1 MVKRK
6 SLDDTDPECGKGIP
20 FPIQTFLWRQTSAF
34 LRPKLGKQYEASCV
48 SFERVL
54 VENKLHGLSPALS
67 EAIQSISRWEL
78 VQAALPHVLHCTAIL
93 LSNRNKLG
101 HQDKLGVAE
110 TKLLHTLHWML
121 LEAAQECNHEPSLGH
136 GWSGGSSSSAF
147 LQPLGMGN
155 QGSPPG
161 RVGQSCP
168 GSGTGS
174 GSGVPR
180 RSGSLEEDEHARNK
194 LFHKSMATVEL
205 FVFLFAPLIHRI
217 KESDLTF
224 RLASGLVLWQPMW
237 EHRQP
242 DVPAFSALIKPVRNI
257 VTAKRNSPVNN
268 QCSPCGS
275 SNQGQMGFQVVCE
288 TAQSDSSSPGAGEQ
302 SCRRGNSVERGGPS
316 RPQAPPHDKGVSKK
330 KTSAPVGIPFS
341 LAQRARYATYFD
353 VAVLRCLLQP
363 HWTEEGVHWAL
374 MFYLQRLRQI
384 LEERPERPPEPLIP
398 PLPRPRSSSMVAA
411 TPSLVNTH
419 KTQDMSLKSNEE
431 AKSLSS
437 ETFSKVSMTNLRRP
451 AVPDLSSDLGMNL
464 FKKFK
469 NRREDRER
477 KGSIPFHH
485 TGKKRQRRMGVPFL
499 LHDDHLDVSP
509 TRSTF
514 SFGSFSGVGDD
525 RRALERG
532 GWQATIMGKFTR
544 RGSSDTAA
552 DADSLSVKHS
562 HSHHSLLRDLPDHSN
577 SHSDNTV
584 HAKGDVR
591 SQISTI
597 TMATFNTTVAS
608 FNVGYA
614 DFFTEHMKKLCNPV
628 SIPEIPTEPLACA
641 NLPRS
646 FTDSCINYS
655 CLEEGDSIEGTNNF
669 ILKNGMLDLTAILRA
684 LYAVLTHD
692 ISSRICDVSL
702 NIIDCLLQL
711 GVVPGMGKKLTK
723 PKDKENDEMRLPKE
737 GANQSLGGAQ
747 GGVSGG
753 CMGAAP
759 GGGGGDGGGGS
770 GGSGGGSGGSGGGS
784 RDDVTENKKKDGKDD
799 GSLLSTHRLALTMLI
814 KIVKSLGCA
823 YGCGEGHRGLSGDRL
838 RMQAQNCLTNLY
850 KLDKVQFRQTMRDY
864 VNKDSLNNIVDFLH
878 ALLGFC
884 MEPVTDKY
892 GSAGERSRREKKR
905 NLDKAGFGNN
915 FTTGDNKSLA
925 QNMEAVVVGCM
936 FKSLI
941 TRCASTTHEL
951 HSPENLGL
959 YCDIRQ
965 LVQFIKES
973 HGNVFRRV
981 ALSAL
986 LDSAEKLATAK
997 KPEEKEEIVIIKQ
1010 TMPRRSE
1017 VGVSG
1022 EKGAQPSTAA
1032 DECRSCISSRP
1043 PQTPEHDD
1051 QIPGAL
1057 LGRKDFWRKMF
1068 KSQSAASDTSSQS
1081 EQDTSECTTA
1091 HSGTTTDR
1099 RSRSRSRRISL
1110 RKKLKLPIGN
1120 WLKRSSLSGLTDGV
1134 EDLLDI
1140 SSVDRLSFIRQS
1152 SKVKF
1157 TSNVKLSEV
1166 GGVEYGRDEEENFFK
1181 RLGKWRSGR
1190 RNPSKLHHTEEKDGP
1205 QGFQERLAAS
1215 QEAMKNK
1222 NVVNLGAIRQGM
1234 KRFQFLLNCCEP
1246 GTIPDASILAAA
1258 LDLEA
1263 PVVARA
1269 SLFLECARFVHRCN
1283 RGNWPEWMKGHHVNI
1298 TKRGL
1303 SRGRSPIVGNKR
1315 NQKLQWNAAKHFC
1328 QWGDAI
1334 GTRLSELCHSDSES
1348 PANILGFIYDEETKR
1363 RMRKEDEEEDFLDDN
1378 TVNPTKC
1385 GCPFALKMAAC
1396 QLLLE
1401 ITTFLRETFPCLPRP
1416 RTEPQVDL
1424 DSGRLRLNPELGRH
1438 RYERKISFAG
1448 ILDDED
1454 GHDSLNS
1461 SSHTLKSDTP
1471 SDEKKVQEP
1480 LAPIRKIRIGGSRLL
1495 QIKGAR
1501 SFKVKKGG
1509 SLSSIRRA
1517 GSLKSTKMPRQDSES
1532 ENDEGL
1538 LSQSRDTVT
1547 DIGSPWSTSEPSIE
1561 PEGSGGT
1568 GGPEDNYHRNMS
1580 WLHIMILLCNQ
1591 QSFICTHVEFCH
1603 PRCYQHHS
1611 RSCARL
1617 VRAVKLLYGE
1627 TVDSLR
1633 EDRAGNVS
1641 GRAKRNKECSDKSS
1655 LRTPSM
1661 KRRPTD
1667 SNADGKKD
1675 TGMLKYIR
1683 NQVMSL
1689 APAPLSLLIKA
1700 APILTEDMYGDVQPA
1715 AWELLLSVD
1724 EHMAAAAAAM
1734 FLLCAVKVPDAVTEM
1749 MMAEFQHAE
1758 ASQRINSVFKF
1769 YTLWRFRYQ
1778 VWPRMEE
1785 GAQQIFKIP
1794 PPSINFTLPSPIL
1807 GMPCVP
1813 MFDPPW
1819 VPSNTGSV
1827 QDPINEDNSKSF
1839 SARAVSR
1846 SHQRAEHILKNL
1858 QQEEEKRRLGREA
1871 SIITAIP
1878 VAQEACYEPTCG
1890 PPPEQEEEEEA
1901 VNLASRRMSVT
1912 PSCASSNS
1920 HRNYSFRRGSV
1931 WSVRSVASAE
1941 DEENATEHTPTHHML
1956 QPPQAVFPACICAAV
1971 LPIVHLMEDGEV
1983 REDGVAV
1990 SAVAQQILWNCLIE
2004 DPALVLRH
2012 FLEKLTVSNRQDEL
2026 MYMLRKLLMNIGDL
2040 PAQTSHILF
2049 NYLVGLIMYFVRTP
2063 CEWGMDA
2070 ISATLTF
2077 LWEVVGYVEGLFFK
2091 DLKQTMKKEQCE
2103 VKLLVTASMPGTKTL
2118 VVHGQNE
2125 CDIPT
2130 QLPVHEDTQFEALLK
2145 ECLEFFNIPEARSA
2159 HYFLMDKRWNLI
2171 HYSKTFV
2178 RDIYP
2183 FRRSVSPQLNL
2194 VHMLPEK
2201 GQELIQKQVFSRKLE
2216 EVGRVLFLISL
2227 TQNMPAVHK
2236 QSHVSL
2242 LQEDLLRLPSFPR
2255 TAIDGEFSLFSEPQG
2270 KELFGLDT
2278 LHKVLW
2284 IKLLEEMFLGMP
2296 SEYPWGD
2303 EIMLFLNVFNGAL
2316 LLHPEDS
2323 SLLRQYTAT
2332 AINTAVH
2339 FNHLFSLSG
2348 YQWILPTMLQAYAD
2362 YESNPLL
2369 RQGIEFCCRQFYILH
2384 RKPFILQLF
2393 ASVAPL
2399 LEFTTSTS
2407 TGLSKGVSAQCL
2419 FDLLVSLEGETLDAL
2434 DALELVKAEK
2444 PLRSL
2449 DFCYGNEDLA
2459 FSITESIKLC
2469 VTVVAYAPES
2479 FRSLQMLMVLEAL
2492 VPCFLQKLKSNTM
2505 TMESASAARD
2515 EIAAIAAL
2523 ATSLQAL
2530 LYSSETLT
2538 RPMTAPQLSRCD
2550 QGHKGATTANHAMSG
2565 GPNTSRLVSNIRDN
2579 LHLLEEGQGMP
2590 REELDERIAREE
2602 FRRPRESLLNICTEF
2617 YKHCGPR
2624 LKILQNVAGEPR
2636 VTALE
2641 LLDIKSHM
2649 RLAEIAHA
2657 LLKLAPYDTLTME
2670 SRGLRRYITEML
2682 PITDWSAETVRPAL
2696 ILILKRLDRMF
2707 NKIHKMPTL
2716 RCARPQALCTRS
2728 VAALRALY
2736 SFTTVPLLWRNS
2748 GVKSSSCLPVSSL
2761 AGHATPWGVS
2771 LFLSPVSAAASL
2783 GMCAP
2788 ACVCPSDLDVVCLRR
2803 TAKVVRLL
2811 LLALLIDVFVSSSVS
2826 AFTRQPIISFLPHL
2840 RSLINV
2846 CVNLVMGVVGPS
2858 SVADGLPLLHLSPY
2872 LSPPLPFSTAV
2883 VRLVALQIQALKDD
2897 FPLSHVISPFTNQER
2912 REGMLLNLLIPF
2924 VLTVGSGSKGQ
2935 SPGTQDSP
2943 HLEQPEHVQDQEL
2956 HAGCLPAHCSTPG
2969 DQGKDLRREGLAE
2982 STSQAAYLA
2991 LKVVLVCFE
3000 RQLGNQ
3006 WYRLSLQVKEMA
3018 LRKVGGLAFWDFIDF
3033 IVRTRIPIFVLLR
3046 PYIQCKLLTQPADS
3060 QEEITARHHIADQ
3073 LERRFIPRPLCKS
3086 SLFAEFNNE
3095 LKILKEA
3102 VHSGSAYQGKTS
3114 ISTVGTSTSAYRLSL
3129 ATMSRSN
3136 TGTGT
3141 VWEQESQPSRQ
3152 PSQDTLSRTD
3162 EDEEPEQEENDSI
3175 SIPSVVSEHEAFLP
3189 RIISQRR
3196 FSSYAT
3202 GNASAQS
3209 EPGTRSTMLPSQS
3222 EPNVL
3227 DESQGLEEGNLSRVA
3242 SVQSEPGQQNLLL
3255 QPPLGRNRG
3264 LRQLRRPL
3272 LSIPKN
3278 EPRGAGRSGAR
3289 LSATRRSIQPKNKIL
3304 ATHGGDQK
3312 RVVTFT
3318 ETQQEAQ
3325 TKPPVPAGADAQPE
3339 VRKASPAPPS
3349 TPPASSGASF
3359 SATVKADLHSPSRKQ
3374 LSISTES
3381 KEKREQWSLRSSL
3394 SPRGSISRGSTPTPP
3409 SRSCSPVPPPHPI
3422 SRTCSPLPPPPL
3434 PILGIH
3440 PCANFPQ
3447 QGASSCSTPES
3458 PEDLD
3463 TTALLGRN
3471 TDTLLHISE
3480 DNGGTENPLLV
3491 PLLVPLLSPRHSPAL
3506 PSRRSPLPLSPVDLD
3521 LDESHV

>member
-6 SLDDTDPECGKGIP
+6 SLDENEPECGKGVP

-78 VQAALPHVLHCTAIL
+78 VQAALPHVLHCTSIL

-136 GWSGGSSSSAF
+136 GWSGGGSGSSSAF
-147 LQPLGMGN
+147 LQLN
-155 QGSPPG
+155 QSSSPG
-161 RVGQSCP
+161 AP
-168 GSGTGS
+168 GSGSALGGS
-174 GSGVPR
+174 GPQR
-180 RSGSLEEDEHARNK
+180 GSSLMEEDEHARTK
-194 LFHKSMATVEL
+194 LFHKSMVTVEL

-224 RLASGLVLWQPMW
+224 RLASGLVIWQPMW

-242 DVPAFSALIKPVRNI
+242 DIAAFTSLIKPVRNI

-275 SNQGQMGFQVVCE
+275 GNPGPTGFQVVCE
-288 TAQSDSSSPGAGEQ
+288 AAQSDSSSPAAGER
-302 SCRRGNSVERGGPS
+302 SCRRGNSVEKGGPS
-316 RPQAPPHDKGVSKK
+316 QQPPLVKGPSKK
-330 KTSAPVGIPFS
+330 KTSAPAGLPTS

-363 HWTEEGVHWAL
+363 HWLEEGVHWAL
-374 MFYLQRLRQI
+374 MYYLQRLRQI
-384 LEERPERPPEPLIP
+384 LEERPERTSEPLVA

-419 KTQDMSLKSNEE
+419 KTQDMSLKCNEE
-431 AKSLSS
+431 GKSLSS
-437 ETFSKVSMTNLRRP
+437 ETFARVSLTNLRRQ
-451 AVPDLSSDLGMNL
+451 AVPDLSSDLGMNI

-469 NRREDRER
+469 NRRDDRER
-477 KGSIPFHH
+477 KGSIPYHH
-485 TGKKRQRRMGVPFL
+485 AGKKRQRRMGVPFL
-499 LHDDHLDVSP
+499 LHEDHLDVSP

-514 SFGSFSGVGDD
+514 SFGSFSGLGDD
-525 RRALERG
+525 RRVVDRG

-544 RGSSDTAA
+544 RGSTDTAA
-552 DADSLSVKHS
+552 DADSLSAKHS
-562 HSHHSLLRDLPDHSN
+562 HSHHSLLRDMPDHSN

-584 HAKGDVR
+584 KEVR

-597 TMATFNTTVAS
+597 TMAAFNTTVAS

-628 SIPEIPTEPLACA
+628 AVPELPVEPLACA

-646 FTDSCINYS
+646 LTDSCINYS
-655 CLEEGDSIEGTNNF
+655 CLEEGENIEGTNNF
-669 ILKNGMLDLTAILRA
+669 VLKNGMLDLTAILRA
-684 LYAVLTHD
+684 LYAVLSHD
-692 ISSRICDVSL
+692 ISSRVCDVAL
-702 NIIDCLLQL
+702 NLIDCLLQL
-711 GVVPGMGKKLTK
+711 GVVPGMGKKLSK
-723 PKDKENDEMRLPKE
+723 PDNKENLEARSKDSASQGL
-737 GANQSLGGAQ
+737 GGGAQ
-747 GGVSGG
+747 GGGPIA
-753 CMGAAP
+753 GA
-759 GGGGGDGGGGS
+759 GGGGDGGGGGG
-770 GGSGGGSGGSGGGS
+770 GGSGGGSGQGSK
-784 RDDVTENKKKDGKDD
+784 DDVKNNKDNDKKEETSG
-799 GSLLSTHRLALTMLI
+799 LSTHRLALCMLI

-850 KLDKVQFRQTMRDY
+850 KLDKLQFRQTMRDH

-884 MEPVTDKY
+884 MEPITDKY
-892 GSAGERSRREKKR
+892 GSAGERSRRAKKR
-905 NLDKAGFGNN
+905 NIDKAGFGNN
-915 FTTGDNKSLA
+915 FTTGDNKSVA

-965 LVQFIKES
+965 LVQFIKEA

-986 LDSAEKLATAK
+986 LDSAEKVTAAK
-997 KPEEKEEIVIIKQ
+997 KPDDKEEGKQ
-1010 TMPRRSE
+1010 AGLRRSE
-1017 VGVSG
+1017 AGVSG
-1022 EKGAQPSTAA
+1022 EKGQVSSAA
-1032 DECRSCISSRP
+1032 DECRSYISSRP
-1043 PQTPEHDD
+1043 PQTPEHEE

-1120 WLKRSSLSGLTDGV
+1120 WLKRSSLSGLADGV

-1157 TSNVKLSEV
+1157 TSAVKLSE
-1166 GGVEYGRDEEENFFK
+1166 GGAAGPEYGRDEEENFFK

-1205 QGFQERLAAS
+1205 HSFQERLAAS
-1215 QEAMKNK
+1215 QEALKNK

-1298 TKRGL
+1298 TKKGL
-1303 SRGRSPIVGNKR
+1303 SRGRSPTVGNKR

-1348 PANILGFIYDEETKR
+1348 PANILGFIYDEESKR
-1363 RMRKEDEEEDFLDDN
+1363 RMRKEDEDEDYLDDN

-1416 RTEPQVDL
+1416 RAEPLVDL
-1424 DSGRLRLNPELGRH
+1424 DSCRLRLDPELGRH

-1461 SSHTLKSDTP
+1461 SSHTLKSDTTC
-1471 SDEKKVQEP
+1471 DDKKSQEAQ
-1480 LAPIRKIRIGGSRLL
+1480 APVRKIRIGGSRLL

-1501 SFKVKKGG
+1501 SFRVKKGG

-1517 GSLKSTKMPRQDSES
+1517 GSLKSTKLSRQDSES
-1532 ENDEGL
+1532 ENEEGL
-1538 LSQSRDTVT
+1538 LSQTQSRDTVT
-1547 DIGSPWSTSEPSIE
+1547 DIGSPFSTSEPSIE
-1561 PEGSGGT
+1561 PEGPSSGGA
-1568 GGPEDNYHRNMS
+1568 EDNYHRNMS

-1591 QSFICTHVEFCH
+1591 QSFICTHVDYCH

-1617 VRAVKLLYGE
+1617 VRAIKLVYGE

-1633 EDRAGNVS
+1633 EDSATSGNI
-1641 GRAKRNKECSDKSS
+1641 GARAKKTKECSDKSC

-1667 SNADGKKD
+1667 SNTEGKKD

-1689 APAPLSLLIKA
+1689 SPAPLSLLTKA
-1700 APILTEDMYGDVQPA
+1700 APILTDDMYGDIQPA

-1724 EHMAAAAAAM
+1724 EHMAAAAAAL
-1734 FLLCAVKVPDAVTEM
+1734 FLLCAVKVPDTVTEM
-1749 MMAEFQHAE
+1749 MMAEFQHQE
-1758 ASQRINSVFKF
+1758 ACQRINSILKF

-1813 MFDPPW
+1813 IFDPPW
-1819 VPSNTGSV
+1819 VPQNTGSV
-1827 QDPINEDNSKSF
+1827 QDPINEDQSKSF

-1878 VAQEACYEPTCG
+1878 VAQEACYEPTCS
-1890 PPPEQEEEEEA
+1890 PPPEQEEEAEEV
-1901 VNLASRRMSVT
+1901 VNLASRRLSVS

-1931 WSVRSVASAE
+1931 WSVRSLASVE
-1941 DEENATEHTPTHHML
+1941 DEENTTEHTPTHHML

-2026 MYMLRKLLMNIGDL
+2026 IYMLRKLLLNIGDL

-2171 HYSKTFV
+2171 HYSKTYV

-2194 VHMLPEK
+2194 VHMLPDK

-2227 TQNMPAVHK
+2227 TQHMPAVHK

-2255 TAIDGEFSLFSEPQG
+2255 TAIDAEFSLFNEPQG

-2303 EIMLFLNVFNGAL
+2303 EMMLFLNVFNGAL

-2323 SLLRQYTAT
+2323 ALLRQYTAT

-2348 YQWILPTMLQAYAD
+2348 YQWILPTMLQVYAD
-2362 YESNPLL
+2362 YESDPLL

-2384 RKPFILQLF
+2384 RKPFVLQLF

-2419 FDLLVSLEGETLDAL
+2419 FDLLVSLEGETQDAL

-2449 DFCYGNEDLA
+2449 DFCYGNEDLT
-2459 FSITESIKLC
+2459 FSITEAIKLC

-2492 VPCFLQKLKSNTM
+2492 VPCFLQKLKSNTT

-2530 LYSSETLT
+2530 LYSSEALT
-2538 RPMTAPQLSRCD
+2538 RPMTAPQMSRCD
-2550 QGHKGATTANHAMSG
+2550 QGHKGGTTANHAMAG
-2565 GPNTSRLVSNIRDN
+2565 GVNTRSEIISAPPVPVRNNPNNDCFSPHNRDN

-2636 VTALE
+2636 VIALE

-2670 SRGLRRYITEML
+2670 SRGLRRYIMEML
-2682 PITDWSAETVRPAL
+2682 PITDWSSEAVRPAL

-2716 RCARPQALCTRS
+2716 RRQ
-2728 VAALRALY
+2728 VE
-2736 SFTTVPLLWRNS
+2736 WE
-2748 GVKSSSCLPVSSL
+2748 
-2761 AGHATPWGVS
+2761 
-2771 LFLSPVSAAASL
+2771 AASNL
-2783 GMCAP
+2783 IEGI
-2788 ACVCPSDLDVVCLRR
+2788 CL
-2803 TAKVVRLL
+2803 TLQ
-2811 LLALLIDVFVSSSVS
+2811 
-2826 AFTRQPIISFLPHL
+2826 RQPIISFLPHL

-2924 VLTVGSGSKGQ
+2924 VLTVGSGSK
-2935 SPGTQDSP
+2935 DSP
-2943 HLEQPEHVQDQEL
+2943 HLEQPEIFLLLQTVINILLPPRIISTSRTKNFMLD
-2956 HAGCLPAHCSTPG
+2956 ASPAHCSTPG
-2969 DQGKDLRREGLAE
+2969 DPGKDLRREGLAE

-3000 RQLGNQ
+3000 RSLGNQ

-3046 PYIQCKLLTQPADS
+3046 PFIQCKLLTQPADS

-3162 EDEEPEQEENDSI
+3162 EDDEENDSI

-3189 RIISQRR
+3189 RVMSQRR
-3196 FSSYAT
+3196 FSSHAT
-3202 GNASAQS
+3202 GTAAAPP
-3209 EPGTRSTMLPSQS
+3209 EGPRTTMLPSQS

-3227 DESQGLEEGNLSRVA
+3227 DESQGLLQEGNLSRVA
-3242 SVQSEPGQQNLLL
+3242 SVQSEPGQQNLLI
-3255 QPPLGRNRG
+3255 QPPLGRKRG

-3278 EPRGAGRSGAR
+3278 EPRGRSGAR
-3289 LSATRRSIQPKNKIL
+3289 LSTTRRSIQPKNKPL
-3304 ATHGGDQK
+3304 AQGDQK
-3312 RVVTFT
+3312 RSVTFT
-3318 ETQQEAQ
+3318 ENQGAAG
-3325 TKPPVPAGADAQPE
+3325 KPPTPGTAEPPADG
-3339 VRKASPAPPS
+3339 RRASPAPSKSP
-3349 TPPASSGASF
+3349 TLEVPPAF
-3359 SATVKADLHSPSRKQ
+3359 SAMVTADLHGPASTQVAPA
-3374 LSISTES
+3374 ISS
-3381 KEKREQWSLRSSL
+3381 KERREQWGLRSSL
-3394 SPRGSISRGSTPTPP
+3394 SPPPVRLPPLHPDAPVPDLLPAAPLPHLLPSAPVPHLLPPP
-3409 SRSCSPVPPPHPI
+3409 SPSGSVPHLLPPPSPSGSVPYLLPPPSPAARAERGPGSGPAPTGAAPAPAVCPGAPPDPREPRGRGHGGPIAARRRPPAAERGRRHREPAAHPPYCP
-3422 SRTCSPLPPPPL
+3422 RRPPRRSPRRPPPPPL
-3434 PILGIH
+3434 P
-3440 PCANFPQ
+3440 PCPCPPWTWTWTSPTFEGGGGPSGYL
-3447 QGASSCSTPES
+3447 QGAT
-3458 PEDLD
+3458 
-3463 TTALLGRN
+3463 G
-3471 TDTLLHISE
+3471 
-3480 DNGGTENPLLV
+3480 
-3491 PLLVPLLSPRHSPAL
+3491 
-3506 PSRRSPLPLSPVDLD
+3506 
-3521 LDESHV
+3521 

>member
-6 SLDDTDPECGKGIP
+6 SLDDSDQENCRGVP

-54 VENKLHGLSPALS
+54 VENKLHGLSPSLT

-121 LEAAQECNHEPSLGH
+121 LEAAQECHQEPGLGH
-136 GWSGGSSSSAF
+136 VWSGGSSAY
-147 LQPLGMGN
+147 LQSIGN
-155 QGSPPG
+155 QGLTDHNDS
-161 RVGQSCP
+161 
-168 GSGTGS
+168 TT
-174 GSGVPR
+174 
-180 RSGSLEEDEHARNK
+180 EENEYARAK
-194 LFHKSMATVEL
+194 LYHKNMATVEL
-205 FVFLFAPLIHRI
+205 FVFLFAPLINRI

-224 RLASGLVLWQPMW
+224 RLAGGLVIWQPMW
-237 EHRQP
+237 EHCQP
-242 DVPAFSALIKPVRNI
+242 DVPAFTALIKPMRNI
-257 VTAKRNSPVNN
+257 VTAKRNSPMNN
-268 QCSPCGS
+268 QCSPRDTGNLCPA
-275 SNQGQMGFQVVCE
+275 VVCE
-288 TAQSDSSSPGAGEQ
+288 SAQPDSSSPSVTEQ
-302 SCRRGNSVERGGPS
+302 SCRRGNSV
-316 RPQAPPHDKGVSKK
+316 DKGGSSQQAFEKGFSKQRNFSVPSGISVS
-330 KTSAPVGIPFS
+330 
-341 LAQRARYATYFD
+341 QRARYATYFD
-353 VAVLRCLLQP
+353 VAVLRCLMQP

-374 MFYLQRLRQI
+374 IFYLQRLRQI
-384 LEERPERPPEPLIP
+384 LQEKPERPPEPLIP

-419 KTQDMSLKSNEE
+419 KTQDMTAKCNEE
-431 AKSLSS
+431 GRSLSS
-437 ETFSKVSMTNLRRP
+437 ETFSKISVSNLRRQ
-451 AVPDLSSDLGMNL
+451 AVPDLSTEMGMNI

-469 NRREDRER
+469 NRKEDRER
-477 KGSIPFHH
+477 KGSIPFQY

-499 LHDDHLDVSP
+499 MHEDHLDVSP

-514 SFGSFSGVGDD
+514 SFGSFSGLGDD
-525 RRALERG
+525 RRTLDRG
-532 GWQATIMGKFTR
+532 GWPSTIMGKLTR
-544 RGSSDTAA
+544 RGSTDTAG
-552 DADSLSVKHS
+552 DGESLGAKHF
-562 HSHHSLLRDLPDHSN
+562 HSHHNLPEHSN
-577 SHSDNTV
+577 SHSENTI
-584 HAKGDVR
+584 KEGVR

-608 FNVGYA
+608 FNVGYT
-614 DFFTEHMKKLCNPV
+614 DFFTEHIKKLCNPIP
-628 SIPEIPTEPLACA
+628 IPEMPCEPLACS

-646 FTDSCINYS
+646 LTDSCINYS
-655 CLEEGDSIEGTNNF
+655 SLEERDTIEGTNNF
-669 ILKNGMLDLTAILRA
+669 ILKNGMLDLTAVLRA
-684 LYAVLTHD
+684 LYSVLTHE
-692 ISSRICDVSL
+692 ISSRICDVAL
-702 NIIDCLLQL
+702 NIIECLLQL
-711 GVVPGMGKKLTK
+711 GVVPSVVKKTSK
-723 PKDKENDEMRLPKE
+723 PEDKEPEHPKE
-737 GANQSLGGAQ
+737 GASQSGAQ
-747 GGVSGG
+747 GEATGISVAASSGG
-753 CMGAAP
+753 
-759 GGGGGDGGGGS
+759 GGGGGDGGGG
-770 GGSGGGSGGSGGGS
+770 GGGESRGGS
-784 RDDVTENKKKDGKDD
+784 RDDIKKDNKDGD
-799 GSLLSTHRLALTMLI
+799 TSLSSHRLALTMLI

-838 RMQAQNCLTNLY
+838 RMQAQNCLTALY
-850 KLDKVQFRQTMRDY
+850 KLDKVQFRQTMKEY

-884 MEPVTDKY
+884 MEPITDKY
-892 GSAGERSRREKKR
+892 GSAGERSRRANKR
-905 NLDKAGFGNN
+905 NIDKAGFGNN
-915 FTTGDNKSLA
+915 FTTGGDKSLA
-925 QNMEAVVVGCM
+925 QNMETVVVGCM

-951 HSPENLGL
+951 HSSENLGL

-986 LDSAEKLATAK
+986 LDSAEKLNTTK
-997 KPEEKEEIVIIKQ
+997 KPEDKDEAKASGKNEE
-1010 TMPRRSE
+1010 
-1017 VGVSG
+1017 
-1022 EKGAQPSTAA
+1022 
-1032 DECRSCISSRP
+1032 
-1043 PQTPEHDD
+1043 

-1091 HSGTTTDR
+1091 HSGTTTER

-1120 WLKRSSLSGLTDGV
+1120 WLKRSSLSGLADGV

-1157 TSNVKLSEV
+1157 TSAVKLSE
-1166 GGVEYGRDEEENFFK
+1166 GSAIEYGREEEENFFK

-1190 RNPSKLHHTEEKDGP
+1190 RNPSKLHHTEEKDGCH
-1205 QGFQERLAAS
+1205 GFQERLAAS

-1222 NVVNLGAIRQGM
+1222 NIVNLGAIRQGM

-1303 SRGRSPIVGNKR
+1303 SRGRSPVAGNKR
-1315 NQKLQWNAAKHFC
+1315 NTKLQWNAAKHFY

-1334 GTRLSELCHSDSES
+1334 GTRLSEICHSDSES
-1348 PANILGFIYDEETKR
+1348 PANIMGFIYDEETKR
-1363 RMRKEDEEEDFLDDN
+1363 RARKEDEEEDYLDDN

-1416 RTEPQVDL
+1416 RTEPLVDL
-1424 DSGRLRLNPELGRH
+1424 ESCRLRLDPELGRH

-1461 SSHTLKSDTP
+1461 SSHTLKSDTGCE
-1471 SDEKKVQEP
+1471 EKKSSQEP

-1501 SFKVKKGG
+1501 SFRVKKGG

-1517 GSLKSTKMPRQDSES
+1517 GSLKSTKMSRQDSES
-1532 ENDEGL
+1532 ENDVESERL

-1547 DIGSPWSTSEPSIE
+1547 DIGSPWSASEPSIE
-1561 PEGSGGT
+1561 PEGTGST
-1568 GGPEDNYHRNMS
+1568 GGVEDNYHRNMS

-1591 QSFICTHVEFCH
+1591 QSFICTHVDYCH
-1603 PRCYQHHS
+1603 PRCYQRHS

-1617 VRAVKLLYGE
+1617 VRAIKLLYGE
-1627 TVDSLR
+1627 TVDSLK
-1633 EDRAGNVS
+1633 ESGATSGIS
-1641 GRAKRNKECSDKSS
+1641 GRAKKSKECSDKSC

-1661 KRRPTD
+1661 KRRPTT
-1667 SNADGKKD
+1667 SNAEGKKD

-1689 APAPLSLLIKA
+1689 SPAPLSLLIKA
-1700 APILTEDMYGDVQPA
+1700 APILTEDMYGDILPA

-1724 EHMAAAAAAM
+1724 EHMAAAAGAM
-1734 FLLCAVKVPDAVTEM
+1734 FLLCAVKVPDGVTEM
-1749 MMAEFQHAE
+1749 MMAEFQHQE
-1758 ASQRINSVFKF
+1758 AGQRINSILKF
-1769 YTLWRFRYQ
+1769 YTVWRFRYQ

-1813 MFDPPW
+1813 IFDPPW
-1819 VPSNTGSV
+1819 VPVNAGGVPDAIS
-1827 QDPINEDNSKSF
+1827 EDQSKSF

-1846 SHQRAEHILKNL
+1846 SHQRAEHILKNM

-1878 VAQEACYEPTCG
+1878 ISQEACYEPTCS
-1890 PPPEQEEEEEA
+1890 PPPEQEEEED
-1901 VNLASRRMSVT
+1901 VMNLTSRRLSVS
-1912 PSCASSNS
+1912 PSCTSSNS

-1931 WSVRSVASAE
+1931 WSVRSVVSAE
-1941 DEENATEHTPTHHML
+1941 DDENTTELTPTHHML
-1956 QPPQAVFPACICAAV
+1956 QPPQAVFPPCICAAV
-1971 LPIVHLMEDGEV
+1971 LPIVHLMEDGDV
-1983 REDGVAV
+1983 RDDGAAV
-1990 SAVAQQILWNCLIE
+1990 CAVAKQVLWNCLIE

-2026 MYMLRKLLMNIGDL
+2026 MYMLRKLLLNIGDL

-2077 LWEVVGYVEGLFFK
+2077 LWEIVGFVEGLFFK

-2159 HYFLMDKRWNLI
+2159 NYFLMDKRWNLI
-2171 HYSKTFV
+2171 HYAKTYV

-2201 GQELIQKQVFSRKLE
+2201 GEELIQKQVFSRKLE
-2216 EVGRVLFLISL
+2216 EIGRVLFIISL
-2227 TQNMPAVHK
+2227 TQRMPAMHK
-2236 QSHVSL
+2236 QSHVSM

-2255 TAIDGEFSLFSEPQG
+2255 TAIDAEFTLFNEPLG

-2323 SLLRQYTAT
+2323 ALLRQYSAT

-2348 YQWILPTMLQAYAD
+2348 YQWILPTMLQTYAD
-2362 YESNPLL
+2362 FESNPLL
-2369 RQGIEFCCRQFYILH
+2369 RRGIEFCCRQFYILH

-2399 LEFTTSTS
+2399 LEFTTRTS
-2407 TGLSKGVSAQCL
+2407 TGLSKGVSSQCL
-2419 FDLLVSLEGETLDAL
+2419 FDLLVSLEGETADSL

-2459 FSITESIKLC
+2459 FSISEAIKLC

-2492 VPCFLQKLKSNTM
+2492 VPCYLQKLKGNTHSL
-2505 TMESASAARD
+2505 ESVSAARD
-2515 EIAAIAAL
+2515 EIASIAAL

-2530 LYSSETLT
+2530 LYSVEALT
-2538 RPMTAPQLSRCD
+2538 RPMTAPQVSRSD
-2550 QGHKGATTANHAMSG
+2550 QGHKGATTANHTTSG
-2565 GPNTSRLVSNIRDN
+2565 GTNTRDN
-2579 LHLLEEGQGMP
+2579 LHLLEEGQGIL

-2649 RLAEIAHA
+2649 RLAEIAHS

-2682 PITDWSAETVRPAL
+2682 PITDWSAEAVRPAL

-2716 RCARPQALCTRS
+2716 RRQ
-2728 VAALRALY
+2728 VEWEAA
-2736 SFTTVPLLWRNS
+2736 
-2748 GVKSSSCLPVSSL
+2748 SSL
-2761 AGHATPWGVS
+2761 IEGICMTLH
-2771 LFLSPVSAAASL
+2771 
-2783 GMCAP
+2783 
-2788 ACVCPSDLDVVCLRR
+2788 
-2803 TAKVVRLL
+2803 
-2811 LLALLIDVFVSSSVS
+2811 
-2826 AFTRQPIISFLPHL
+2826 RQPIISFLPHL

-2883 VRLVALQIQALKDD
+2883 VRLVAMQIQALKED

-2924 VLTVGSGSKGQ
+2924 VLTVGSGSK
-2935 SPGTQDSP
+2935 DSS
-2943 HLEQPEHVQDQEL
+2943 HLEQPEVFLLLQTVINILLPPRIISTSRSKNFVLD
-2956 HAGCLPAHCSTPG
+2956 ASPAHCSTPG
-2969 DQGKDLRREGLAE
+2969 DTGKDLRREGLAE

-3000 RQLGNQ
+3000 RQLGNH
-3006 WYRLSLQVKEMA
+3006 WYKLSLQVKEMA

-3033 IVRTRIPIFVLLR
+3033 IVRTRIPIFILLR
-3046 PYIQCKLLTQPADS
+3046 PFIQCKLLTQPAES
-3060 QEEITARHHIADQ
+3060 QEEITARHHIAEQ
-3073 LERRFIPRPLCKS
+3073 LERRFIPRSLCKS

-3162 EDEEPEQEENDSI
+3162 EEEEENDSI
-3175 SIPSVVSEHEAFLP
+3175 SIPSVVSEHESFLP
-3189 RIISQRR
+3189 RLISQRR
-3196 FSSYAT
+3196 FSSHAT
-3202 GNASAQS
+3202 GSVATQP
-3209 EPGTRSTMLPSQS
+3209 EPGMSTMLPSHS

-3227 DESQGLEEGNLSRVA
+3227 DESQGLLEEGNLSRVA
-3242 SVQSEPGQQNLLL
+3242 SVQSEPGQQNLLI
-3255 QPPLGRNRG
+3255 QPPLGRKRG

-3272 LSIPKN
+3272 LSIQ
-3278 EPRGAGRSGAR
+3278 RVQDGGRQGAR
-3289 LSATRRSIQPKNKIL
+3289 LSTTRRSIQPKNKPIDR
-3304 ATHGGDQK
+3304 ASAHGDQK
-3312 RVVTFT
+3312 RFVTFT
-3318 ETQQEAQ
+3318 ETQQE
-3325 TKPPVPAGADAQPE
+3325 VAG
-3339 VRKASPAPPS
+3339 RSPSATPS
-3349 TPPASSGASF
+3349 PSSGLPGGAEVGRRSHDAGGQSPF
-3359 SATVKADLHSPSRKQ
+3359 ARSDSSSPSIKTAQHSPVWPQVSQYERKDQ
-3374 LSISTES
+3374 GSV
-3381 KEKREQWSLRSSL
+3381 RSSL
-3394 SPRGSISRGSTPTPP
+3394 SPTPSVTSGST
-3409 SRSCSPVPPPHPI
+3409 SRA
-3422 SRTCSPLPPPPL
+3422 CSPLPPPL
-3434 PILGIH
+3434 PI
-3440 PCANFPQ
+3440 F
-3447 QGASSCSTPES
+3447 STPSRLAPTQIRES
-3458 PEDLD
+3458 PEDEETSGLLQNTE
-3463 TTALLGRN
+3463 TTSSVEEEHGM
-3471 TDTLLHISE
+3471 
-3480 DNGGTENPLLV
+3480 ENPLLRS
-3491 PLLVPLLSPRHSPAL
+3491 LFSTHAL
-3506 PSRRSPLPLSPVDLD
+3506 SPLPLSPVDLD

>member
-6 SLDDTDPECGKGIP
+6 SLDDNEPECGKGIP

-78 VQAALPHVLHCTAIL
+78 VQAALPHVLHCTSIL

-121 LEAAQECNHEPSLGH
+121 LDAAQECNHEPSMGQ
-136 GWSGGSSSSAF
+136 GWSAGSSGGGAF
-147 LQPLGMGN
+147 MQPVGN
-155 QGSPPG
+155 QGSSPG
-161 RVGQSCP
+161 AP
-168 GSGTGS
+168 GSCSSSALGGS
-174 GSGVPR
+174 GPQH
-180 RSGSLEEDEHARNK
+180 GSSQLEEDEHTRTK

-224 RLASGLVLWQPMW
+224 RLVSGLIIWQPMW

-242 DVPAFSALIKPVRNI
+242 DIPAFTALIKPFRNI
-257 VTAKRNSPVNN
+257 VTAKRNSPVIN
-268 QCSPCGS
+268 QCSPRVSG
-275 SNQGQMGFQVVCE
+275 NPGPMGFQVVCE
-288 TAQSDSSSPGAGEQ
+288 AGQSDSSSSPAAGEH
-302 SCRRGNSVERGGPS
+302 SCRRGNSVEKGGPS
-316 RPQAPPHDKGVSKK
+316 QQPPPIKGPSKK
-330 KTSAPVGIPFS
+330 KTSAPAGVPVS
-341 LAQRARYATYFD
+341 LSQRARYATYFD

-374 MFYLQRLRQI
+374 MYYLQRLRQI
-384 LEERPERPPEPLIP
+384 LEERPERVPEPLVA

-419 KTQDMSLKSNEE
+419 KTQDMSLKCNEE
-431 AKSLSS
+431 GKSLST
-437 ETFSKVSMTNLRRP
+437 ETFTKVSLTNLRRQ
-451 AVPDLSSDLGMNL
+451 AVPDLSSDLGMNI

-499 LHDDHLDVSP
+499 LHEDHLDVSP

-514 SFGSFSGVGDD
+514 SFGSFSGLGDD
-525 RRALERG
+525 RRTLDRG

-544 RGSSDTAA
+544 RGSTDTGA
-552 DADSLSVKHS
+552 DADSLSTKHS
-562 HSHHSLLRDLPDHSN
+562 HSHHSLLRDMPDHSN
-577 SHSDNTV
+577 SHSENTF
-584 HAKGDVR
+584 KEVR

-597 TMATFNTTVAS
+597 TMAAFNTTVAS

-614 DFFTEHMKKLCNPV
+614 DFFTEHMKRLCNPV
-628 SIPEIPTEPLACA
+628 VIPEMPVEPLACA

-646 FTDSCINYS
+646 LTDSCINYS
-655 CLEEGDSIEGTNNF
+655 CQEEGDNIEGTNNF
-669 ILKNGMLDLTAILRA
+669 VLKNGMLDLTAVLRA
-684 LYAVLTHD
+684 LYAVLSHD
-692 ISSRICDVSL
+692 ISSRICDVAL
-702 NIIDCLLQL
+702 NIIDSLLQL
-711 GVVPGMGKKLTK
+711 GVVPGFGKKLSK
-723 PKDKENDEMRLPKE
+723 PDNKENEEVRAKDTV
-737 GANQSLGGAQ
+737 GHSLGG
-747 GGVSGG
+747 GGG
-753 CMGAAP
+753 
-759 GGGGGDGGGGS
+759 GGGGGDGGSGGGGG
-770 GGSGGGSGGSGGGS
+770 GGSGGGSGQGS
-784 RDDVTENKKKDGKDD
+784 KDD
-799 GSLLSTHRLALTMLI
+799 MKNNKDNDKKEESSCLSPHRLALSMLI

-850 KLDKVQFRQTMRDY
+850 KLDKLQFRQTMRDY

-884 MEPVTDKY
+884 MEPITD
-892 GSAGERSRREKKR
+892 
-905 NLDKAGFGNN
+905 NKAGFGNN
-915 FTTGDNKSLA
+915 FTTGDNKSVA

-965 LVQFIKES
+965 LVQFIKEA

-986 LDSAEKLATAK
+986 LDSAEKVTTTK
-997 KPEEKEEIVIIKQ
+997 KPEEKDENKLQ
-1010 TMPRRSE
+1010 APRRSE

-1022 EKGAQPSTAA
+1022 EKGQVSSAA
-1032 DECRSCISSRP
+1032 DECRSYISSRP
-1043 PQTPEHDD
+1043 PQTPEHEE
-1051 QIPGAL
+1051 IPGAL

-1157 TSNVKLSEV
+1157 TSAVKLSE
-1166 GGVEYGRDEEENFFK
+1166 GVATGPEYGREEEENFFK
-1181 RLGKWRSGR
+1181 RLG
-1190 RNPSKLHHTEEKDGP
+1190 PH
-1205 QGFQERLAAS
+1205 GFQERLAAS
-1215 QEAMKNK
+1215 QEAIKNK

-1263 PVVARA
+1263 PIVARA

-1334 GTRLSELCHSDSES
+1334 GTRLSELCHCDSES
-1348 PANILGFIYDEETKR
+1348 PANILGYIYDEETKR
-1363 RMRKEDEEEDFLDDN
+1363 RMRKEDEEEDYLDDN

-1416 RTEPQVDL
+1416 RTEPLVDL
-1424 DSGRLRLNPELGRH
+1424 ESCRLRLDPELGRH

-1461 SSHTLKSDTP
+1461 SSHTLKSDTMC
-1471 SDEKKVQEP
+1471 DDKKAQE
-1480 LAPIRKIRIGGSRLL
+1480 ATVPIRKIRIGGSRLL

-1501 SFKVKKGG
+1501 SFRVKKGG

-1517 GSLKSTKMPRQDSES
+1517 GSLKSTKMSRQDSES
-1532 ENDEGL
+1532 ENEEGI
-1538 LSQSRDTVT
+1538 LSQTNSRDTVT
-1547 DIGSPWSTSEPSIE
+1547 DIGSPCSTSEPSIE
-1561 PEGSGGT
+1561 PEGQSSSGA
-1568 GGPEDNYHRNMS
+1568 EDNYHRNMS

-1591 QSFICTHVEFCH
+1591 QSFICTHIDFCH
-1603 PRCYQHHS
+1603 PRCYQHHN

-1617 VRAVKLLYGE
+1617 VRAIKLVYGE

-1633 EDRAGNVS
+1633 QDSAPATSTIGARAQ
-1641 GRAKRNKECSDKSS
+1641 KNKECSDKSC

-1667 SNADGKKD
+1667 SNTEGKKD

-1689 APAPLSLLIKA
+1689 SPAPLSLLIKA
-1700 APILTEDMYGDVQPA
+1700 APILTDDMYGDIQPA

-1749 MMAEFQHAE
+1749 MMAEFQHHE
-1758 ASQRINSVFKF
+1758 ACQRINSILKF

-1813 MFDPPW
+1813 IFDPPW
-1819 VPSNTGSV
+1819 VPQNTGSV
-1827 QDPINEDNSKSF
+1827 QDPISEDQSKSF

-1878 VAQEACYEPTCG
+1878 VAQEACYEPTCS
-1890 PPPEQEEEEEA
+1890 PPSEQEEEAEEV
-1901 VNLASRRMSVT
+1901 VNLASRRLSVS

-1931 WSVRSVASAE
+1931 WSVRSLASAE
-1941 DEENATEHTPTHHML
+1941 DEENTTEHTPTHHML

-2026 MYMLRKLLMNIGDL
+2026 MYMLRKLLLNIGDL

-2171 HYSKTFV
+2171 HYSKTYV

-2227 TQNMPAVHK
+2227 TQHMPAVHK

-2255 TAIDGEFSLFSEPQG
+2255 TAIDAEFSLFNEPQG

-2303 EIMLFLNVFNGAL
+2303 EMMLFLNVFNGAL

-2323 SLLRQYTAT
+2323 ALLRQHTAT

-2348 YQWILPTMLQAYAD
+2348 YQWILPTMLQVYAD
-2362 YESNPLL
+2362 YEGNPLL

-2407 TGLSKGVSAQCL
+2407 SGLSKGVSSQCL

-2459 FSITESIKLC
+2459 FSISEAIKLC

-2492 VPCFLQKLKSNTM
+2492 VPCYLQKLKSNTM

-2530 LYSSETLT
+2530 LYSSEALT
-2538 RPMTAPQLSRCD
+2538 RPMTAPQMSRCD
-2550 QGHKGATTANHAMSG
+2550 QGHKGGTTANHAMSG
-2565 GPNTSRLVSNIRDN
+2565 GVNTRDN

-2670 SRGLRRYITEML
+2670 SRGLRRYIMEML
-2682 PITDWSAETVRPAL
+2682 PITDWSSEAVRPAL

-2716 RCARPQALCTRS
+2716 RRQ
-2728 VAALRALY
+2728 VE
-2736 SFTTVPLLWRNS
+2736 WE
-2748 GVKSSSCLPVSSL
+2748 
-2761 AGHATPWGVS
+2761 
-2771 LFLSPVSAAASL
+2771 AASNL
-2783 GMCAP
+2783 IEGI
-2788 ACVCPSDLDVVCLRR
+2788 CL
-2803 TAKVVRLL
+2803 TLQ
-2811 LLALLIDVFVSSSVS
+2811 
-2826 AFTRQPIISFLPHL
+2826 RQPIISFLPHL

-2883 VRLVALQIQALKDD
+2883 VRLVALQIQALKED

-2924 VLTVGSGSKGQ
+2924 VLTVGSGSK
-2935 SPGTQDSP
+2935 DSP
-2943 HLEQPEHVQDQEL
+2943 HLDQPEIFLLLQTVINILLPPRIISTSRTKNFMLD
-2956 HAGCLPAHCSTPG
+2956 ASPAHCSTPG
-2969 DQGKDLRREGLAE
+2969 DTGKDLRREGLAE

-3000 RQLGNQ
+3000 RSLGNQ

-3046 PYIQCKLLTQPADS
+3046 PFIQCKLLTQPADS

-3141 VWEQESQPSRQ
+3141 VWEQDSQPSRQ

-3162 EDEEPEQEENDSI
+3162 EDDEENDSI

-3189 RIISQRR
+3189 RLISERR
-3196 FSSYAT
+3196 FSSHAT
-3202 GNASAQS
+3202 GSATLQP
-3209 EPGTRSTMLPSQS
+3209 EAPRTTMLPSH
-3222 EPNVL
+3222 
-3227 DESQGLEEGNLSRVA
+3227 RVA
-3242 SVQSEPGQQNLLL
+3242 SVQSEPGQQNLLI
-3255 QPPLGRNRG
+3255 QPPLGRKRG

-3278 EPRGAGRSGAR
+3278 EPRGRTGAR
-3289 LSATRRSIQPKNKIL
+3289 LSTTRRSIQPKNKPL
-3304 ATHGGDQK
+3304 ETLLDCEAVQGDQK
-3312 RVVTFT
+3312 RSVTFT
-3318 ETQQEAQ
+3318 ETQGQQ
-3325 TKPPVPAGADAQPE
+3325 TCVGVSKPLSPSGTDVPVEGRKTNPAMSKPPTLEVPS
-3339 VRKASPAPPS
+3339 AS
-3349 TPPASSGASF
+3349 
-3359 SATVKADLHSPSRKQ
+3359 SATVIADLHSPAKTQVASN
-3374 LSISTES
+3374 LSI
-3381 KEKREQWSLRSSL
+3381 KEKREQWGLRGSLT
-3394 SPRGSISRGSTPTPP
+3394 PPPSISRTSTPTPP
-3409 SRSCSPVPPPHPI
+3409 PHPCSPLTL
-3422 SRTCSPLPPPPL
+3422 SRTSSPLSRTSSPLPPPLPVLGTTPL
-3434 PILGIH
+3434 PLPLPFPPTPLVH
-3440 PCANFPQ
+3440 PPM
-3447 QGASSCSTPES
+3447 ASRIRES
-3458 PEDLD
+3458 PGDAD
-3463 TTALLGRN
+3463 TTALLPQSN
-3471 TDTLLHISE
+3471 ILVQLCE
-3480 DNGGTENPLLV
+3480 DEGTENPLLT
-3491 PLLVPLLSPRHSPAL
+3491 PLLSAPSARHSP
-3506 PSRRSPLPLSPVDLD
+3506 RRLPLPLSAVDLD

>member
-1 MVKRK
+1 MSKELRCRLVRNTVTSMISILRASHQGEELRFPSKHEVTAMAKR
-6 SLDDTDPECGKGIP
+6 LVEYYPMLQDEDE
-20 FPIQTFLWRQTSAF
+20 PIKHPTEEPAIYLQ
-34 LRPKLGKQYEASCV
+34 
-48 SFERVL
+48 ERTLFSPVL
-54 VENKLHGLSPALS
+54 VF
-67 EAIQSISRWEL
+67 
-78 VQAALPHVLHCTAIL
+78 
-93 LSNRNKLG
+93 
-101 HQDKLGVAE
+101 D
-110 TKLLHTLHWML
+110 
-121 LEAAQECNHEPSLGH
+121 
-136 GWSGGSSSSAF
+136 GS
-147 LQPLGMGN
+147 
-155 QGSPPG
+155 
-161 RVGQSCP
+161 
-168 GSGTGS
+168 
-174 GSGVPR
+174 
-180 RSGSLEEDEHARNK
+180 
-194 LFHKSMATVEL
+194 
-205 FVFLFAPLIHRI
+205 
-217 KESDLTF
+217 
-224 RLASGLVLWQPMW
+224 
-237 EHRQP
+237 
-242 DVPAFSALIKPVRNI
+242 
-257 VTAKRNSPVNN
+257 
-268 QCSPCGS
+268 
-275 SNQGQMGFQVVCE
+275 
-288 TAQSDSSSPGAGEQ
+288 
-302 SCRRGNSVERGGPS
+302 
-316 RPQAPPHDKGVSKK
+316 
-330 KTSAPVGIPFS
+330 
-341 LAQRARYATYFD
+341 
-353 VAVLRCLLQP
+353 RCLLAIGNTP
-363 HWTEEGVHWAL
+363 VH
-374 MFYLQRLRQI
+374 
-384 LEERPERPPEPLIP
+384 
-398 PLPRPRSSSMVAA
+398 
-411 TPSLVNTH
+411 
-419 KTQDMSLKSNEE
+419 
-431 AKSLSS
+431 
-437 ETFSKVSMTNLRRP
+437 
-451 AVPDLSSDLGMNL
+451 
-464 FKKFK
+464 
-469 NRREDRER
+469 
-477 KGSIPFHH
+477 
-485 TGKKRQRRMGVPFL
+485 
-499 LHDDHLDVSP
+499 
-509 TRSTF
+509 
-514 SFGSFSGVGDD
+514 
-525 RRALERG
+525 
-532 GWQATIMGKFTR
+532 
-544 RGSSDTAA
+544 
-552 DADSLSVKHS
+552 
-562 HSHHSLLRDLPDHSN
+562 
-577 SHSDNTV
+577 
-584 HAKGDVR
+584 
-591 SQISTI
+591 
-597 TMATFNTTVAS
+597 
-608 FNVGYA
+608 
-614 DFFTEHMKKLCNPV
+614 KKL
-628 SIPEIPTEPLACA
+628 
-641 NLPRS
+641 
-646 FTDSCINYS
+646 Y
-655 CLEEGDSIEGTNNF
+655 
-669 ILKNGMLDLTAILRA
+669 
-684 LYAVLTHD
+684 
-692 ISSRICDVSL
+692 
-702 NIIDCLLQL
+702 
-711 GVVPGMGKKLTK
+711 
-723 PKDKENDEMRLPKE
+723 
-737 GANQSLGGAQ
+737 
-747 GGVSGG
+747 
-753 CMGAAP
+753 
-759 GGGGGDGGGGS
+759 GDGQGTMQY
-770 GGSGGGSGGSGGGS
+770 
-784 RDDVTENKKKDGKDD
+784 VTSVLNEWG
-799 GSLLSTHRLALTMLI
+799 
-814 KIVKSLGCA
+814 
-823 YGCGEGHRGLSGDRL
+823 
-838 RMQAQNCLTNLY
+838 
-850 KLDKVQFRQTMRDY
+850 QF
-864 VNKDSLNNIVDFLH
+864 
-878 ALLGFC
+878 
-884 MEPVTDKY
+884 VT
-892 GSAGERSRREKKR
+892 
-905 NLDKAGFGNN
+905 
-915 FTTGDNKSLA
+915 T
-925 QNMEAVVVGCM
+925 AVVVAAAAESEGFYARM
-936 FKSLI
+936 ARGLI
-941 TRCASTTHEL
+941 AR
-951 HSPENLGL
+951 
-959 YCDIRQ
+959 
-965 LVQFIKES
+965 
-973 HGNVFRRV
+973 FRR
-981 ALSAL
+981 ANAP
-986 LDSAEKLATAK
+986 APK
-997 KPEEKEEIVIIKQ
+997 
-1010 TMPRRSE
+1010 
-1017 VGVSG
+1017 
-1022 EKGAQPSTAA
+1022 
-1032 DECRSCISSRP
+1032 CCIQR
-1043 PQTPEHDD
+1043 
-1051 QIPGAL
+1051 
-1057 LGRKDFWRKMF
+1057 
-1068 KSQSAASDTSSQS
+1068 
-1081 EQDTSECTTA
+1081 TTA
-1091 HSGTTTDR
+1091 V
-1099 RSRSRSRRISL
+1099 
-1110 RKKLKLPIGN
+1110 GN

-1157 TSNVKLSEV
+1157 TSAVKLSESGAV
-1166 GGVEYGRDEEENFFK
+1166 GPEYARDEEENFFK
-1181 RLGKWRSGR
+1181 WLG
-1190 RNPSKLHHTEEKDGP
+1190 PH
-1205 QGFQERLAAS
+1205 GFQERLAVS

-1315 NQKLQWNAAKHFC
+1315 NQKLQWNAAKYFC

-1348 PANILGFIYDEETKR
+1348 PANILGYIFDEETKR
-1363 RMRKEDEEEDFLDDN
+1363 RMRKEDEEEDYRSS
-1378 TVNPTKC
+1378 
-1385 GCPFALKMAAC
+1385 PF
-1396 QLLLE
+1396 
-1401 ITTFLRETFPCLPRP
+1401 
-1416 RTEPQVDL
+1416 
-1424 DSGRLRLNPELGRH
+1424 
-1438 RYERKISFAG
+1438 
-1448 ILDDED
+1448 
-1454 GHDSLNS
+1454 
-1461 SSHTLKSDTP
+1461 
-1471 SDEKKVQEP
+1471 
-1480 LAPIRKIRIGGSRLL
+1480 
-1495 QIKGAR
+1495 
-1501 SFKVKKGG
+1501 
-1509 SLSSIRRA
+1509 
-1517 GSLKSTKMPRQDSES
+1517 
-1532 ENDEGL
+1532 
-1538 LSQSRDTVT
+1538 
-1547 DIGSPWSTSEPSIE
+1547 STSEPSIE
-1561 PEGSGGT
+1561 PEGPSSGGA
-1568 GGPEDNYHRNMS
+1568 EDNYHSNMS

-1591 QSFICTHVEFCH
+1591 QSFICTHIDFCH

-1611 RSCARL
+1611 RSCAP
-1617 VRAVKLLYGE
+1617 
-1627 TVDSLR
+1627 
-1633 EDRAGNVS
+1633 
-1641 GRAKRNKECSDKSS
+1641 SDKSC

-1667 SNADGKKD
+1667 SNTEGKKD

-1689 APAPLSLLIKA
+1689 SPAPLSLLIKA
-1700 APILTEDMYGDVQPA
+1700 ASILTADMYGDVQPA

-1734 FLLCAVKVPDAVTEM
+1734 FLLCAVKVSDAVTEM
-1749 MMAEFQHAE
+1749 MMAEFHHQE
-1758 ASQRINSVFKF
+1758 ACQRINSILKF

-1813 MFDPPW
+1813 IFDPPW
-1819 VPSNTGSV
+1819 VPQNTGSV
-1827 QDPINEDNSKSF
+1827 QDPINEDQSKSF

-1878 VAQEACYEPTCG
+1878 VAQEACYEPTCS
-1890 PPPEQEEEEEA
+1890 PPPEQEEEAEEV
-1901 VNLASRRMSVT
+1901 VNLASRRLSVS

-1931 WSVRSVASAE
+1931 WSVRSLASAE
-1941 DEENATEHTPTHHML
+1941 DEENTTEHTPTHHM

-2026 MYMLRKLLMNIGDL
+2026 MYMLRKLLLNIGDL

-2171 HYSKTFV
+2171 HYSKTYV

-2227 TQNMPAVHK
+2227 TQHMPAVHK

-2255 TAIDGEFSLFSEPQG
+2255 TAIDAEFSLFNEQQG

-2303 EIMLFLNVFNGAL
+2303 EMMLFLNVFNGAL

-2348 YQWILPTMLQAYAD
+2348 YQWILPTMLQVYAD
-2362 YESNPLL
+2362 YESDPLL

-2419 FDLLVSLEGETLDAL
+2419 FDLLVSLEGETQDAL

-2449 DFCYGNEDLA
+2449 DFCYGNEDLT
-2459 FSITESIKLC
+2459 FSISEAIKLC
-2469 VTVVAYAPES
+2469 VTVVAYAPDS

-2492 VPCFLQKLKSNTM
+2492 VPCHLQKLKSNTV

-2530 LYSSETLT
+2530 LYSSEALT
-2538 RPMTAPQLSRCD
+2538 RCPAVIRAIKAALQR
-2550 QGHKGATTANHAMSG
+2550 TT
-2565 GPNTSRLVSNIRDN
+2565 PCQEVSTP
-2579 LHLLEEGQGMP
+2579 GQ
-2590 REELDERIAREE
+2590 E

-2670 SRGLRRYITEML
+2670 SRGLRRYIMEML
-2682 PITDWSAETVRPAL
+2682 PITDWSSEAVRPAL

-2716 RCARPQALCTRS
+2716 RRQ
-2728 VAALRALY
+2728 VEWEAA
-2736 SFTTVPLLWRNS
+2736 
-2748 GVKSSSCLPVSSL
+2748 SSL
-2761 AGHATPWGVS
+2761 IEGI
-2771 LFLSPVSAAASL
+2771 
-2783 GMCAP
+2783 
-2788 ACVCPSDLDVVCLRR
+2788 CL
-2803 TAKVVRLL
+2803 TLQ
-2811 LLALLIDVFVSSSVS
+2811 
-2826 AFTRQPIISFLPHL
+2826 RQPIISFLPHL

-2883 VRLVALQIQALKDD
+2883 VRLVALQIQALKED

-2924 VLTVGSGSKGQ
+2924 VLTVGSGSK
-2935 SPGTQDSP
+2935 DSP
-2943 HLEQPEHVQDQEL
+2943 HLEQPEIFLLLQTVINILLPPRIISTSRTKNFMLD
-2956 HAGCLPAHCSTPG
+2956 ASPAHCSTPG
-2969 DQGKDLRREGLAE
+2969 DTGKDLRREGLAE

-3000 RQLGNQ
+3000 RSLGNQ

-3046 PYIQCKLLTQPADS
+3046 PFIQCKLLTQPANS

-3114 ISTVGTSTSAYRLSL
+3114 ISTMGTSTSAYRLSL

-3141 VWEQESQPSRQ
+3141 VWEQDSQPSRQ
-3152 PSQDTLSRTD
+3152 PFQDTLSRTD
-3162 EDEEPEQEENDSI
+3162 EDDEENDSM

-3189 RIISQRR
+3189 RVIAQRR
-3196 FSSYAT
+3196 FSSHAT
-3202 GNASAQS
+3202 GSAASQPEA
-3209 EPGTRSTMLPSQS
+3209 PRTTMLPSHS

-3227 DESQGLEEGNLSRVA
+3227 DESQGLLQEGNLSRVA
-3242 SVQSEPGQQNLLL
+3242 SVQSEPGQQNLLI
-3255 QPPLGRNRG
+3255 QPPLGRKRG

-3278 EPRGAGRSGAR
+3278 EPRGRSGAR
-3289 LSATRRSIQPKNKIL
+3289 LSMTRRSIQPKNKPL
-3304 ATHGGDQK
+3304 AHGDQK
-3312 RVVTFT
+3312 RSVTFT
-3318 ETQQEAQ
+3318 ENQGQQPSTPGAMEPTAEA
-3325 TKPPVPAGADAQPE
+3325 
-3339 VRKASPAPPS
+3339 RKASPALSKSPTLEVPS
-3349 TPPASSGASF
+3349 AS
-3359 SATVKADLHSPSRKQ
+3359 SATVTADLHGPANAQDLKCVITQ
-3374 LSISTES
+3374 VPPAISS
-3381 KEKREQWSLRSSL
+3381 KDKREQWGLRSSL
-3394 SPRGSISRGSTPTPP
+3394 SPPPSISRPSTPTPP
-3409 SRSCSPVPPPHPI
+3409 SR
-3422 SRTCSPLPPPPL
+3422 TCSPLPLSRNLLPSPLIPHLLPSPSTTPGAGHSPGSRSSSATASSSPPASSSTGAAQDQREPRGRGHDGTPSSQRHPAAAQRGRRHREPAPHPAAVPSLASPHTPALTPTLTSAPL
-3434 PILGIH
+3434 PCRPG
-3440 PCANFPQ
+3440 P
-3447 QGASSCSTPES
+3447 G
-3458 PEDLD
+3458 
-3463 TTALLGRN
+3463 
-3471 TDTLLHISE
+3471 
-3480 DNGGTENPLLV
+3480 
-3491 PLLVPLLSPRHSPAL
+3491 
-3506 PSRRSPLPLSPVDLD
+3506 
-3521 LDESHV
+3521 

>member
-6 SLDDTDPECGKGIP
+6 SLDDDEPECGKGIP

-78 VQAALPHVLHCTAIL
+78 VQAALPHVLHCTSIL

-121 LEAAQECNHEPSLGH
+121 LDAAQECNHEPSLGQ
-136 GWSGGSSSSAF
+136 GWSAGSSGGGAFMQPVRNQGSSSGAPSSCSSSV
-147 LQPLGMGN
+147 LGGLGP
-155 QGSPPG
+155 QHGS
-161 RVGQSCP
+161 SH
-168 GSGTGS
+168 
-174 GSGVPR
+174 
-180 RSGSLEEDEHARNK
+180 LEEDEHTRTK

-224 RLASGLVLWQPMW
+224 RLVSGLIIWQPMW

-242 DVPAFSALIKPVRNI
+242 DIPAFTALIKPFRNI
-257 VTAKRNSPVNN
+257 VTAKRNSPVIN
-268 QCSPCGS
+268 QCSPRVSG
-275 SNQGQMGFQVVCE
+275 NPGPMGFQVVCE
-288 TAQSDSSSPGAGEQ
+288 AGHSDSSSSPAAGEH
-302 SCRRGNSVERGGPS
+302 SCRRGNSVEKGGPS
-316 RPQAPPHDKGVSKK
+316 QQPPPIKGPSKK
-330 KTSAPVGIPFS
+330 KTSAPAGVPAS
-341 LAQRARYATYFD
+341 LSQRARYATYFD

-374 MFYLQRLRQI
+374 MYYLQRLRQI
-384 LEERPERPPEPLIP
+384 LEERPERVPEPLVA

-419 KTQDMSLKSNEE
+419 KTQDMSLKCNEE
-431 AKSLSS
+431 GKSLST
-437 ETFSKVSMTNLRRP
+437 ETFTKVSLTNLRRQ
-451 AVPDLSSDLGMNL
+451 AVPDLSSDLGMNI

-499 LHDDHLDVSP
+499 LHEDHLDVSP

-514 SFGSFSGVGDD
+514 SFGSFSGLGDD
-525 RRALERG
+525 RRTLDRG
-532 GWQATIMGKFTR
+532 GWQATIMGKFAR
-544 RGSSDTAA
+544 RGSTDTAA
-552 DADSLSVKHS
+552 DADSLSTKHS
-562 HSHHSLLRDLPDHSN
+562 HSHHSLLRDIPDHSN
-577 SHSDNTV
+577 SHSENTV
-584 HAKGDVR
+584 KEVR

-597 TMATFNTTVAS
+597 TMAAFNTTVAS

-614 DFFTEHMKKLCNPV
+614 DFFTEHMKRLCNPV
-628 SIPEIPTEPLACA
+628 VIPEMPVEPLACA

-646 FTDSCINYS
+646 LTDSCINYS
-655 CLEEGDSIEGTNNF
+655 CHEEGDNIEGTNNF
-669 ILKNGMLDLTAILRA
+669 VLKNGMLDLTAVLRA
-684 LYAVLTHD
+684 LYAVLSHD
-692 ISSRICDVSL
+692 ISSRICDVAL

-711 GVVPGMGKKLTK
+711 GVVPGMGKKLSK
-723 PKDKENDEMRLPKE
+723 PDNKENEEVRAKDTV
-737 GANQSLGGAQ
+737 GHNLGG
-747 GGVSGG
+747 GGG
-753 CMGAAP
+753 
-759 GGGGGDGGGGS
+759 GGGGGDGGSGGGGG
-770 GGSGGGSGGSGGGS
+770 GGSGGGSGQGS
-784 RDDVTENKKKDGKDD
+784 KDD
-799 GSLLSTHRLALTMLI
+799 MKNNKDNDVKEESSCLSPHRLALSMLI

-850 KLDKVQFRQTMRDY
+850 KLDKLQFRQTMRDY

-884 MEPVTDKY
+884 MEPITD
-892 GSAGERSRREKKR
+892 
-905 NLDKAGFGNN
+905 NKAGFGNN
-915 FTTGDNKSLA
+915 FTTGDNKSVA

-965 LVQFIKES
+965 LVQFIKEA

-986 LDSAEKLATAK
+986 LDSAEKVTTTK
-997 KPEEKEEIVIIKQ
+997 KPEEKDENKLQ
-1010 TMPRRSE
+1010 APRRSE
-1017 VGVSG
+1017 AGVSG
-1022 EKGAQPSTAA
+1022 EKGQVSSAA
-1032 DECRSCISSRP
+1032 DECRSYISSRP
-1043 PQTPEHDD
+1043 PQTPEHEE
-1051 QIPGAL
+1051 IPGAL

-1157 TSNVKLSEV
+1157 TSAVKLSE
-1166 GGVEYGRDEEENFFK
+1166 GVATGPEYGREEEENFFK
-1181 RLGKWRSGR
+1181 RLG
-1190 RNPSKLHHTEEKDGP
+1190 PH
-1205 QGFQERLAAS
+1205 GFQERLAAT
-1215 QEAMKNK
+1215 QEAIKNK

-1263 PVVARA
+1263 PIVARA

-1334 GTRLSELCHSDSES
+1334 GTRLSELCHCDSES
-1348 PANILGFIYDEETKR
+1348 PANILGYIYDDETKR
-1363 RMRKEDEEEDFLDDN
+1363 RMRKEDEEEDYLDDN

-1416 RTEPQVDL
+1416 RTEPLVDL
-1424 DSGRLRLNPELGRH
+1424 ESCRLRLDPELGRH

-1461 SSHTLKSDTP
+1461 SSHTLKSDTMC
-1471 SDEKKVQEP
+1471 DDKKAQETTV
-1480 LAPIRKIRIGGSRLL
+1480 PIRKIRIGGSRLL

-1501 SFKVKKGG
+1501 SFRVKKVG

-1517 GSLKSTKMPRQDSES
+1517 GSLKSTKMSRQDSES
-1532 ENDEGL
+1532 ENEEGI
-1538 LSQSRDTVT
+1538 LSQTNSRDTVT
-1547 DIGSPWSTSEPSIE
+1547 DIGSPCSTSEPSIE
-1561 PEGSGGT
+1561 PEGQSSSGT
-1568 GGPEDNYHRNMS
+1568 EDNYHRNMS

-1591 QSFICTHVEFCH
+1591 QSFICTHIDFCH
-1603 PRCYQHHS
+1603 PRCYQHHN

-1617 VRAVKLLYGE
+1617 VRAIKLVYGE

-1633 EDRAGNVS
+1633 EDSAPPTGIIGARAQ
-1641 GRAKRNKECSDKSS
+1641 KNKECSDKSC

-1667 SNADGKKD
+1667 SNTEGKKD

-1689 APAPLSLLIKA
+1689 SPAPLSLLIKA
-1700 APILTEDMYGDVQPA
+1700 APILTDDMYGDIQPA

-1749 MMAEFQHAE
+1749 MMSEFQHHE
-1758 ASQRINSVFKF
+1758 ACQRINSTLKF

-1778 VWPRMEE
+1778 VWPRMED

-1813 MFDPPW
+1813 IFDPPW
-1819 VPSNTGSV
+1819 VPQNTGSV
-1827 QDPINEDNSKSF
+1827 QDPINEDQSKSF

-1878 VAQEACYEPTCG
+1878 VAQEACYEPTCS
-1890 PPPEQEEEEEA
+1890 PPSEQEEEAEEV
-1901 VNLASRRMSVT
+1901 VNLASRRLSVS

-1931 WSVRSVASAE
+1931 WSVRSLASAE
-1941 DEENATEHTPTHHML
+1941 DEENTTEHTPTHHML

-2026 MYMLRKLLMNIGDL
+2026 MYMLRKLLLNIGDL

-2171 HYSKTFV
+2171 HYSKTYV

-2227 TQNMPAVHK
+2227 TQRMPAVHR

-2255 TAIDGEFSLFSEPQG
+2255 TAIDAEFSLFNEPQG

-2303 EIMLFLNVFNGAL
+2303 EMMLFLSVFNGAL

-2323 SLLRQYTAT
+2323 ALLRQHTAT

-2348 YQWILPTMLQAYAD
+2348 YQWILPTMLQVYAD
-2362 YESNPLL
+2362 YEGNPLL

-2399 LEFTTSTS
+2399 LEFPTSTS
-2407 TGLSKGVSAQCL
+2407 SGLSKGVSSQCL
-2419 FDLLVSLEGETLDAL
+2419 FDLLVSLEGETQDAL

-2459 FSITESIKLC
+2459 FSISEAIKLC

-2492 VPCFLQKLKSNTM
+2492 VPCHLQKLKSNTM

-2530 LYSSETLT
+2530 LYSSEALT
-2538 RPMTAPQLSRCD
+2538 RPMTAPQMSRCD
-2550 QGHKGATTANHAMSG
+2550 QGHKGGTTANHAMSG
-2565 GPNTSRLVSNIRDN
+2565 GVNTRDN

-2670 SRGLRRYITEML
+2670 SRGLRRYIMEML
-2682 PITDWSAETVRPAL
+2682 PITDWSSEAVRPAL

-2716 RCARPQALCTRS
+2716 RRQ
-2728 VAALRALY
+2728 VE
-2736 SFTTVPLLWRNS
+2736 WE
-2748 GVKSSSCLPVSSL
+2748 
-2761 AGHATPWGVS
+2761 
-2771 LFLSPVSAAASL
+2771 AASN
-2783 GMCAP
+2783 
-2788 ACVCPSDLDVVCLRR
+2788 
-2803 TAKVVRLL
+2803 
-2811 LLALLIDVFVSSSVS
+2811 LIDGICL
-2826 AFTRQPIISFLPHL
+2826 TLQRQPIISFLPHL

-2883 VRLVALQIQALKDD
+2883 VRLVALQIQALKED

-2924 VLTVGSGSKGQ
+2924 VLTVGSGSK
-2935 SPGTQDSP
+2935 DSP
-2943 HLEQPEHVQDQEL
+2943 HLEQPEIFLLLQTVINILLPPRIISTSRTKNFMLDTS
-2956 HAGCLPAHCSTPG
+2956 PAHCSTPG
-2969 DQGKDLRREGLAE
+2969 DTGKDLRREGLAE

-3000 RQLGNQ
+3000 RSLGNQ

-3046 PYIQCKLLTQPADS
+3046 PFIQCKLLTQPADS

-3141 VWEQESQPSRQ
+3141 VWEQDSQPSRQ

-3162 EDEEPEQEENDSI
+3162 EDDEENDSI

-3189 RIISQRR
+3189 RLISERR
-3196 FSSYAT
+3196 FSSHAT
-3202 GNASAQS
+3202 GSATLQP
-3209 EPGTRSTMLPSQS
+3209 EAPRSTMLPSH
-3222 EPNVL
+3222 
-3227 DESQGLEEGNLSRVA
+3227 RVA
-3242 SVQSEPGQQNLLL
+3242 SVQSEPGQQNLLI
-3255 QPPLGRNRG
+3255 QPPLGRKRG

-3278 EPRGAGRSGAR
+3278 EPRGRTGAR
-3289 LSATRRSIQPKNKIL
+3289 LSTTRRSIQPKNKPL
-3304 ATHGGDQK
+3304 AAQGDQK
-3312 RVVTFT
+3312 RSVTFT
-3318 ETQQEAQ
+3318 ETQGQQMCVGAGKPLIPSATDLPVEGRKSNPA
-3325 TKPPVPAGADAQPE
+3325 TSKPPTLE
-3339 VRKASPAPPS
+3339 V
-3349 TPPASSGASF
+3349 PPASS
-3359 SATVKADLHSPSRKQ
+3359 ATVIADLHSPAKRQ
-3374 LSISTES
+3374 VAPTLSI
-3381 KEKREQWSLRSSL
+3381 KEKREQWGLRSSL
-3394 SPRGSISRGSTPTPP
+3394 TPPPSISRTSTPTPP
-3409 SRSCSPVPPPHPI
+3409 PHPCSPLTL
-3422 SRTCSPLPPPPL
+3422 SRTSSPLSRTSSPLPPPLPVLGTTPAPGPPL
-3434 PILGIH
+3434 PPPLPFPPTPLVH
-3440 PCANFPQ
+3440 PPV
-3447 QGASSCSTPES
+3447 ASGSRES
-3458 PEDLD
+3458 PGDAD
-3463 TTALLGRN
+3463 TAALLPQSN
-3471 TDTLLHISE
+3471 TLVQLGE
-3480 DNGGTENPLLV
+3480 DEGTENPLLT
-3491 PLLVPLLSPRHSPAL
+3491 PLLSTPAIRHSP
-3506 PSRRSPLPLSPVDLD
+3506 RRLPLPLSAVDLD

>member
-6 SLDDTDPECGKGIP
+6 SLDDDEPECGKGIP

-78 VQAALPHVLHCTAIL
+78 VQAALPHVLHCTSIL

-121 LEAAQECNHEPSLGH
+121 LDAAQECNHEPSLGQ
-136 GWSGGSSSSAF
+136 GWSAGSSGGGAFMQPVRNQGSSSGAPSSCSSSV
-147 LQPLGMGN
+147 LGGLGP
-155 QGSPPG
+155 QHGS
-161 RVGQSCP
+161 SH
-168 GSGTGS
+168 
-174 GSGVPR
+174 
-180 RSGSLEEDEHARNK
+180 LEEDEHTRTK

-224 RLASGLVLWQPMW
+224 RLVSGLIIWQPMW

-242 DVPAFSALIKPVRNI
+242 DIPAFTALIKPFRNI
-257 VTAKRNSPVNN
+257 VTAKRNSPVIN
-268 QCSPCGS
+268 QCSPRVSG
-275 SNQGQMGFQVVCE
+275 NPGPMGFQVVCE
-288 TAQSDSSSPGAGEQ
+288 AGHSDSSSSPAAGEH
-302 SCRRGNSVERGGPS
+302 SCRRGNSVEKGGPS
-316 RPQAPPHDKGVSKK
+316 QQPPPIKGPSKK
-330 KTSAPVGIPFS
+330 KTSAPAGVPAS
-341 LAQRARYATYFD
+341 LSQRARYATYFD

-374 MFYLQRLRQI
+374 MYYLQRLRQI
-384 LEERPERPPEPLIP
+384 LEERPERVPEPLVA

-419 KTQDMSLKSNEE
+419 KTQDMSLKCNEE
-431 AKSLSS
+431 GKSLST
-437 ETFSKVSMTNLRRP
+437 ETFTKVSLTNLRRQ
-451 AVPDLSSDLGMNL
+451 AVPDLSSDLGMNI

-499 LHDDHLDVSP
+499 LHEDHLDVSP

-514 SFGSFSGVGDD
+514 SFGSFSGLGDD
-525 RRALERG
+525 RRTLDRG
-532 GWQATIMGKFTR
+532 GWQATIMGKFAR
-544 RGSSDTAA
+544 RGSTDTAA
-552 DADSLSVKHS
+552 DADSLSTKHS
-562 HSHHSLLRDLPDHSN
+562 HSHHSLLRDIPDHSN
-577 SHSDNTV
+577 SHSENTV
-584 HAKGDVR
+584 KEVR

-597 TMATFNTTVAS
+597 TMAAFNTTVAS

-614 DFFTEHMKKLCNPV
+614 DFFTEHMKRLCNPV
-628 SIPEIPTEPLACA
+628 VIPEMPVEPLACA

-646 FTDSCINYS
+646 LTDSCINYS
-655 CLEEGDSIEGTNNF
+655 CHEEGDNIEGTNNF
-669 ILKNGMLDLTAILRA
+669 VLKNGMLDLTAVLRA
-684 LYAVLTHD
+684 LYAVLSHD
-692 ISSRICDVSL
+692 ISSRICDVAL

-711 GVVPGMGKKLTK
+711 GVVPGMGKKLSK
-723 PKDKENDEMRLPKE
+723 PDNKENEEVRAKDTV
-737 GANQSLGGAQ
+737 GHNLGG
-747 GGVSGG
+747 GGG
-753 CMGAAP
+753 
-759 GGGGGDGGGGS
+759 GGGGGDGGSGGGGG
-770 GGSGGGSGGSGGGS
+770 GGSGGGSGQGS
-784 RDDVTENKKKDGKDD
+784 KDD
-799 GSLLSTHRLALTMLI
+799 MKNNKDNDVKEESSCLSPHRLALSMLI

-850 KLDKVQFRQTMRDY
+850 KLDKLQFRQTMRDY

-884 MEPVTDKY
+884 MEPITD
-892 GSAGERSRREKKR
+892 
-905 NLDKAGFGNN
+905 NKAGFGNN
-915 FTTGDNKSLA
+915 FTTGDNKSVA

-965 LVQFIKES
+965 LVQFIKEA

-986 LDSAEKLATAK
+986 LDSAEKVTTTK
-997 KPEEKEEIVIIKQ
+997 KPEEKDENKLQ
-1010 TMPRRSE
+1010 APRRSE
-1017 VGVSG
+1017 AGVSG
-1022 EKGAQPSTAA
+1022 EKGQVSSAA
-1032 DECRSCISSRP
+1032 DECRSYISSRP
-1043 PQTPEHDD
+1043 PQTPEHEE
-1051 QIPGAL
+1051 IPGAL

-1157 TSNVKLSEV
+1157 TSAVKLSE
-1166 GGVEYGRDEEENFFK
+1166 GVATGPEYGREEEENFFK
-1181 RLGKWRSGR
+1181 RLG
-1190 RNPSKLHHTEEKDGP
+1190 PH
-1205 QGFQERLAAS
+1205 GFQERLAAT
-1215 QEAMKNK
+1215 QEAIKNK

-1263 PVVARA
+1263 PIVARA

-1334 GTRLSELCHSDSES
+1334 GTRLSELCHCDSES
-1348 PANILGFIYDEETKR
+1348 PANILGYIYDDETKR
-1363 RMRKEDEEEDFLDDN
+1363 RMRKEDEEEDYLDDN

-1416 RTEPQVDL
+1416 RTEPLVDL
-1424 DSGRLRLNPELGRH
+1424 ESCRLRLDPELGRH

-1461 SSHTLKSDTP
+1461 SSHTLKSDTMC
-1471 SDEKKVQEP
+1471 DDKKAQETTV
-1480 LAPIRKIRIGGSRLL
+1480 PIRKIRIGGSRLL

-1501 SFKVKKGG
+1501 SFRVKKVG

-1517 GSLKSTKMPRQDSES
+1517 GSLKSTKMSRQDSES
-1532 ENDEGL
+1532 ENEEGI
-1538 LSQSRDTVT
+1538 LSQTNSRDTVT
-1547 DIGSPWSTSEPSIE
+1547 DIGSPCSTSEPSIE
-1561 PEGSGGT
+1561 PEGQSSSGT
-1568 GGPEDNYHRNMS
+1568 EDNYHRNMS

-1591 QSFICTHVEFCH
+1591 QSFICTHIDFCH
-1603 PRCYQHHS
+1603 PRCYQHHN

-1617 VRAVKLLYGE
+1617 VRAIKLVYGE

-1633 EDRAGNVS
+1633 EDSAPPTGIIGARAQ
-1641 GRAKRNKECSDKSS
+1641 KNKECSDKSC

-1667 SNADGKKD
+1667 SNTEGKKD

-1689 APAPLSLLIKA
+1689 SPAPLSLLIKA
-1700 APILTEDMYGDVQPA
+1700 APILTDDMYGDIQPA

-1749 MMAEFQHAE
+1749 MMSEFQHHE
-1758 ASQRINSVFKF
+1758 ACQRINSTLKF

-1778 VWPRMEE
+1778 VWPRMED

-1813 MFDPPW
+1813 IFDPPW
-1819 VPSNTGSV
+1819 VPQNTGSV
-1827 QDPINEDNSKSF
+1827 QDPINEDQSKSF

-1878 VAQEACYEPTCG
+1878 VAQEACYEPTCS
-1890 PPPEQEEEEEA
+1890 PPSEQEEEEEV
-1901 VNLASRRMSVT
+1901 VNLASRRLSVS

-1931 WSVRSVASAE
+1931 WSVRSLASAE
-1941 DEENATEHTPTHHML
+1941 DEENTTEHTPTHHML

-2026 MYMLRKLLMNIGDL
+2026 MYMLRKLLLNIGDL

-2171 HYSKTFV
+2171 HYSKTYV

-2227 TQNMPAVHK
+2227 TQRMPAVHR

-2255 TAIDGEFSLFSEPQG
+2255 TAIDAEFSLFNEPQG

-2303 EIMLFLNVFNGAL
+2303 EMMLFLSVFNGAL

-2323 SLLRQYTAT
+2323 ALLRQHTAT

-2348 YQWILPTMLQAYAD
+2348 YQWILPTMLQVYAD
-2362 YESNPLL
+2362 YEGNPLL

-2399 LEFTTSTS
+2399 LEFPTSTS
-2407 TGLSKGVSAQCL
+2407 SGLSKGVSSQCL
-2419 FDLLVSLEGETLDAL
+2419 FDLLVSLEGETQDAL

-2459 FSITESIKLC
+2459 FSISEAIKLC

-2492 VPCFLQKLKSNTM
+2492 VPCHLQKLKSNTM

-2530 LYSSETLT
+2530 LYSSEALT
-2538 RPMTAPQLSRCD
+2538 RPMTAPQMSRCD
-2550 QGHKGATTANHAMSG
+2550 QGHKGGTTANHAMSG
-2565 GPNTSRLVSNIRDN
+2565 GVNTRDN

-2670 SRGLRRYITEML
+2670 SRGLRRYIMEML
-2682 PITDWSAETVRPAL
+2682 PITDWSSEAVRPAL

-2716 RCARPQALCTRS
+2716 RRQ
-2728 VAALRALY
+2728 VE
-2736 SFTTVPLLWRNS
+2736 WE
-2748 GVKSSSCLPVSSL
+2748 
-2761 AGHATPWGVS
+2761 
-2771 LFLSPVSAAASL
+2771 AASN
-2783 GMCAP
+2783 
-2788 ACVCPSDLDVVCLRR
+2788 
-2803 TAKVVRLL
+2803 
-2811 LLALLIDVFVSSSVS
+2811 LIDGICL
-2826 AFTRQPIISFLPHL
+2826 TLQRQPIISFLPHL

-2883 VRLVALQIQALKDD
+2883 VRLVALQIQALKED

-2924 VLTVGSGSKGQ
+2924 VLTVGSGSK
-2935 SPGTQDSP
+2935 DSP
-2943 HLEQPEHVQDQEL
+2943 HLEQPEIFLLLQTVINILLPPRIISTSRTKNFMLDTS
-2956 HAGCLPAHCSTPG
+2956 PAHCSTPG
-2969 DQGKDLRREGLAE
+2969 DTGKDLRREGLAE

-3000 RQLGNQ
+3000 RSLGNQ

-3046 PYIQCKLLTQPADS
+3046 PFIQCKLLTQPADS

-3141 VWEQESQPSRQ
+3141 VWEQDSQPSRQ

-3162 EDEEPEQEENDSI
+3162 EDDEENDSI

-3189 RIISQRR
+3189 RLISERR
-3196 FSSYAT
+3196 FSSHAT
-3202 GNASAQS
+3202 GSATLQP
-3209 EPGTRSTMLPSQS
+3209 EAPRSTMLPSHS

-3227 DESQGLEEGNLSRVA
+3227 DESQGLLQEVNLSRVA
-3242 SVQSEPGQQNLLL
+3242 SVQSEPGQQNLLI
-3255 QPPLGRNRG
+3255 QPPLGRKRG

-3278 EPRGAGRSGAR
+3278 EPRGRTGAR
-3289 LSATRRSIQPKNKIL
+3289 LSTTRRSIQPKNKPL
-3304 ATHGGDQK
+3304 AAQGDQK
-3312 RVVTFT
+3312 RSVTFT
-3318 ETQQEAQ
+3318 ETQGQQMCVGAGKPLIPSATDLPVEGRKSNPA
-3325 TKPPVPAGADAQPE
+3325 TSKPPTLE
-3339 VRKASPAPPS
+3339 V
-3349 TPPASSGASF
+3349 PPASS
-3359 SATVKADLHSPSRKQ
+3359 ATVIADLHSPAKRQ
-3374 LSISTES
+3374 VAPTLSI
-3381 KEKREQWSLRSSL
+3381 KEKREQWGLRSSL
-3394 SPRGSISRGSTPTPP
+3394 TPPPSISRTSTPTPP
-3409 SRSCSPVPPPHPI
+3409 PHPCSPLTL
-3422 SRTCSPLPPPPL
+3422 SRTSSPLSRTSSPLPPPLPVLGTTPAPGPPL
-3434 PILGIH
+3434 PPPLPFPPTPLVH
-3440 PCANFPQ
+3440 PPV
-3447 QGASSCSTPES
+3447 ASGSRES
-3458 PEDLD
+3458 PGDAD
-3463 TTALLGRN
+3463 TAALLPQSN
-3471 TDTLLHISE
+3471 TLVQLGE
-3480 DNGGTENPLLV
+3480 DEGTENPLLT
-3491 PLLVPLLSPRHSPAL
+3491 PLLSTPAIRHSP
-3506 PSRRSPLPLSPVDLD
+3506 RRLPLPLSAVDLD

>member
-6 SLDDTDPECGKGIP
+6 SLDENEPECGKGVP

-78 VQAALPHVLHCTAIL
+78 VQAALPHVLHCTSIL

-136 GWSGGSSSSAF
+136 GWSGGGSGSSSAF
-147 LQPLGMGN
+147 LQLN
-155 QGSPPG
+155 QSSSPG
-161 RVGQSCP
+161 AP
-168 GSGTGS
+168 GSGSALGGS
-174 GSGVPR
+174 GPQR
-180 RSGSLEEDEHARNK
+180 GSSLMEEDEHARTK
-194 LFHKSMATVEL
+194 LFHKSMVTVEL

-224 RLASGLVLWQPMW
+224 RLASGLVIWQPMW

-242 DVPAFSALIKPVRNI
+242 DIAAFTSLIKPVRNI

-275 SNQGQMGFQVVCE
+275 GNPGPTGFQVVCE
-288 TAQSDSSSPGAGEQ
+288 AAQSDSSSPAAGER
-302 SCRRGNSVERGGPS
+302 SCRRGNSVEKGGPS
-316 RPQAPPHDKGVSKK
+316 QQPPLVKGPSKK
-330 KTSAPVGIPFS
+330 KTSAPAGLPTS

-363 HWTEEGVHWAL
+363 HWLEEGVHWAL
-374 MFYLQRLRQI
+374 MYYLQRLRQI
-384 LEERPERPPEPLIP
+384 LEERPERTSEPLVA

-419 KTQDMSLKSNEE
+419 KTQDMSLKCNEE
-431 AKSLSS
+431 GKSLSS
-437 ETFSKVSMTNLRRP
+437 ETFARVSLTNLRRQ
-451 AVPDLSSDLGMNL
+451 AVPDLSSDLGMNI

-469 NRREDRER
+469 NRRDDRER
-477 KGSIPFHH
+477 KGSIPYHH
-485 TGKKRQRRMGVPFL
+485 AGKKRQRRMGVPFL
-499 LHDDHLDVSP
+499 LHEDHLDVSP

-514 SFGSFSGVGDD
+514 SFGSFSGLGDD
-525 RRALERG
+525 RRVVDRG

-544 RGSSDTAA
+544 RGSTDTAA
-552 DADSLSVKHS
+552 DADSLSAKHS
-562 HSHHSLLRDLPDHSN
+562 HSHHSLLRDMPDHSN
-577 SHSDNTV
+577 SHGDNTV
-584 HAKGDVR
+584 KEVR

-597 TMATFNTTVAS
+597 TMAAFNTTVAS

-628 SIPEIPTEPLACA
+628 AVPELPVEPLACA

-646 FTDSCINYS
+646 LTDSCINYS
-655 CLEEGDSIEGTNNF
+655 CLEEGENIEGTNNF
-669 ILKNGMLDLTAILRA
+669 VLKNGMLDLTAILRA
-684 LYAVLTHD
+684 LYAVLSHD
-692 ISSRICDVSL
+692 ISSRVCDVAL
-702 NIIDCLLQL
+702 NLIDCLLQL
-711 GVVPGMGKKLTK
+711 GVVPGMGKKLSK
-723 PKDKENDEMRLPKE
+723 PDNKENLEARSKDSASQGL
-737 GANQSLGGAQ
+737 GGGAQ
-747 GGVSGG
+747 GGGPIA
-753 CMGAAP
+753 GA
-759 GGGGGDGGGGS
+759 GGGGDGGGGGG
-770 GGSGGGSGGSGGGS
+770 GGSGGGSGQGSK
-784 RDDVTENKKKDGKDD
+784 DDVKNNKDNDKKEETSG
-799 GSLLSTHRLALTMLI
+799 LSTHRLALCMLI

-850 KLDKVQFRQTMRDY
+850 KLDKLQFRQTMRDH

-884 MEPVTDKY
+884 MEPITDKY
-892 GSAGERSRREKKR
+892 GSAGP
-905 NLDKAGFGNN
+905 
-915 FTTGDNKSLA
+915 
-925 QNMEAVVVGCM
+925 
-936 FKSLI
+936 
-941 TRCASTTHEL
+941 
-951 HSPENLGL
+951 HS
-959 YCDIRQ
+959 
-965 LVQFIKES
+965 
-973 HGNVFRRV
+973 
-981 ALSAL
+981 
-986 LDSAEKLATAK
+986 
-997 KPEEKEEIVIIKQ
+997 
-1010 TMPRRSE
+1010 
-1017 VGVSG
+1017 
-1022 EKGAQPSTAA
+1022 
-1032 DECRSCISSRP
+1032 
-1043 PQTPEHDD
+1043 
-1051 QIPGAL
+1051 
-1057 LGRKDFWRKMF
+1057 
-1068 KSQSAASDTSSQS
+1068 
-1081 EQDTSECTTA
+1081 
-1091 HSGTTTDR
+1091 
-1099 RSRSRSRRISL
+1099 
-1110 RKKLKLPIGN
+1110 
-1120 WLKRSSLSGLTDGV
+1120 
-1134 EDLLDI
+1134 
-1140 SSVDRLSFIRQS
+1140 
-1152 SKVKF
+1152 
-1157 TSNVKLSEV
+1157 
-1166 GGVEYGRDEEENFFK
+1166 
-1181 RLGKWRSGR
+1181 
-1190 RNPSKLHHTEEKDGP
+1190 
-1205 QGFQERLAAS
+1205 FQERLAAS
-1215 QEAMKNK
+1215 QEALKNK

-1298 TKRGL
+1298 TKKGL
-1303 SRGRSPIVGNKR
+1303 SRGRSPTVGNKR

-1348 PANILGFIYDEETKR
+1348 PANILGFIYDEESKR
-1363 RMRKEDEEEDFLDDN
+1363 RMRKEDEDEDYLDDN

-1416 RTEPQVDL
+1416 RAEPLVDL
-1424 DSGRLRLNPELGRH
+1424 DSCRLRLDPELGRH

-1461 SSHTLKSDTP
+1461 SSHTLKSDTTC
-1471 SDEKKVQEP
+1471 DDKKSQEAQ
-1480 LAPIRKIRIGGSRLL
+1480 APVRKIRIGGSRLL

-1501 SFKVKKGG
+1501 SFRVKKGG

-1517 GSLKSTKMPRQDSES
+1517 GSLKSTKLSRQDSES
-1532 ENDEGL
+1532 ENEEGL
-1538 LSQSRDTVT
+1538 LSQTQSRDTVT
-1547 DIGSPWSTSEPSIE
+1547 DIGSPFSTSEPSIE
-1561 PEGSGGT
+1561 PEGPSSGGA
-1568 GGPEDNYHRNMS
+1568 EDNYHRNMS

-1591 QSFICTHVEFCH
+1591 QSFICTHVDYCH

-1617 VRAVKLLYGE
+1617 VRAIKLVYGE

-1633 EDRAGNVS
+1633 EDSATSGNI
-1641 GRAKRNKECSDKSS
+1641 GARAKKTKECSDKSC

-1667 SNADGKKD
+1667 SNTEGKKD

-1689 APAPLSLLIKA
+1689 SPAPLSLLTKA
-1700 APILTEDMYGDVQPA
+1700 APILTDDMYGDIQPA

-1724 EHMAAAAAAM
+1724 EHMAAAAAAL
-1734 FLLCAVKVPDAVTEM
+1734 FLLCAVKVPDTVTEM
-1749 MMAEFQHAE
+1749 MMAEFQHQE
-1758 ASQRINSVFKF
+1758 ACQRINSILKF

-1813 MFDPPW
+1813 IFDPPW
-1819 VPSNTGSV
+1819 VPQNTGSV
-1827 QDPINEDNSKSF
+1827 QDPINEDQSKSF

-1878 VAQEACYEPTCG
+1878 VAQEACYEPTCS
-1890 PPPEQEEEEEA
+1890 PPPEQEEEEEV
-1901 VNLASRRMSVT
+1901 VNLASRRLSVS

-1931 WSVRSVASAE
+1931 WSVRSLASVE
-1941 DEENATEHTPTHHML
+1941 DEENTTEHTPTHHML

-2026 MYMLRKLLMNIGDL
+2026 IYMLRKLLLNIGDL

-2171 HYSKTFV
+2171 HYSKTYV

-2194 VHMLPEK
+2194 VHMLPDK

-2227 TQNMPAVHK
+2227 TQHMPAVHK

-2255 TAIDGEFSLFSEPQG
+2255 TAIDAEFSLFNEPQG

-2303 EIMLFLNVFNGAL
+2303 EMMLFLNVFNGAL

-2323 SLLRQYTAT
+2323 ALLRQYTAT

-2348 YQWILPTMLQAYAD
+2348 YQWILPTMLQVYAD
-2362 YESNPLL
+2362 YESDPLL

-2384 RKPFILQLF
+2384 RKPFVLQLF

-2419 FDLLVSLEGETLDAL
+2419 FDLLVSLEGETQDAL

-2449 DFCYGNEDLA
+2449 DFCYGNEDLT
-2459 FSITESIKLC
+2459 FSITEAIKLC

-2492 VPCFLQKLKSNTM
+2492 VPCFLQKLKSNTT

-2530 LYSSETLT
+2530 LYSSEALT
-2538 RPMTAPQLSRCD
+2538 RPMTAPQMSRCD
-2550 QGHKGATTANHAMSG
+2550 QGHKGGTTANHAMAG
-2565 GPNTSRLVSNIRDN
+2565 GVNTRDN

-2636 VTALE
+2636 VIALE

-2670 SRGLRRYITEML
+2670 SRGLRRYIMEML
-2682 PITDWSAETVRPAL
+2682 PITDWSSEAVRPAL

-2716 RCARPQALCTRS
+2716 RCARPQALCTRRQ
-2728 VAALRALY
+2728 VE
-2736 SFTTVPLLWRNS
+2736 WE
-2748 GVKSSSCLPVSSL
+2748 
-2761 AGHATPWGVS
+2761 
-2771 LFLSPVSAAASL
+2771 AASNL
-2783 GMCAP
+2783 IEGI
-2788 ACVCPSDLDVVCLRR
+2788 CL
-2803 TAKVVRLL
+2803 TLQ
-2811 LLALLIDVFVSSSVS
+2811 
-2826 AFTRQPIISFLPHL
+2826 RQPIISFLPHL

-2924 VLTVGSGSKGQ
+2924 VLTVGSGSK
-2935 SPGTQDSP
+2935 DSP
-2943 HLEQPEHVQDQEL
+2943 HLEQPEIFLLLQTVINILLPPRIISTSRTKNFMLD
-2956 HAGCLPAHCSTPG
+2956 ASPAHCSTPG
-2969 DQGKDLRREGLAE
+2969 DPGKDLRREGLAE

-3000 RQLGNQ
+3000 RSLGNQ

-3046 PYIQCKLLTQPADS
+3046 PFIQCKLLTQPADS

-3162 EDEEPEQEENDSI
+3162 EDDEENDSI

-3189 RIISQRR
+3189 RVMSQRR
-3196 FSSYAT
+3196 FSSHAT
-3202 GNASAQS
+3202 GTAAAPP
-3209 EPGTRSTMLPSQS
+3209 EGPRTTMLPSQS

-3227 DESQGLEEGNLSRVA
+3227 DESQGLLQEGNLSRVA
-3242 SVQSEPGQQNLLL
+3242 SVQSEPGQQNLLI
-3255 QPPLGRNRG
+3255 QPPLGRKRG

-3278 EPRGAGRSGAR
+3278 EPRGRSGAR
-3289 LSATRRSIQPKNKIL
+3289 LSTTRRSIQPKNKPL
-3304 ATHGGDQK
+3304 AQGDQK
-3312 RVVTFT
+3312 RSVTFT
-3318 ETQQEAQ
+3318 ENQGAAG
-3325 TKPPVPAGADAQPE
+3325 KPPTPGAAEPPADG
-3339 VRKASPAPPS
+3339 RRASPAPSKSP
-3349 TPPASSGASF
+3349 TLEVPPAF
-3359 SATVKADLHSPSRKQ
+3359 SAMVTADLHGPASTQVAPA
-3374 LSISTES
+3374 ISS
-3381 KEKREQWSLRSSL
+3381 KERREQWGLRSSL
-3394 SPRGSISRGSTPTPP
+3394 SPPPSVSRPSTPTPP
-3409 SRSCSPVPPPHPI
+3409 SRTCSPLPL
-3422 SRTCSPLPPPPL
+3422 SRTCSPLP
-3434 PILGIH
+3434 
-3440 PCANFPQ
+3440 
-3447 QGASSCSTPES
+3447 
-3458 PEDLD
+3458 
-3463 TTALLGRN
+3463 
-3471 TDTLLHISE
+3471 
-3480 DNGGTENPLLV
+3480 
-3491 PLLVPLLSPRHSPAL
+3491 LSPASP
-3506 PSRRSPLPLSPVDLD
+3506 P

>member
-1 MVKRK
+1 MDANRSDPDNGLKIRRTVTQVIPNDRQENGQTNEEEEEEVEGAVKMVKRK
-6 SLDDTDPECGKGIP
+6 SLDENEPECGKGIP
-20 FPIQTFLWRQTSAF
+20 FAIQTFLWSQTSAF

-54 VENKLHGLSPALS
+54 VENKLHGLSRELS

-78 VQAALPHVLHCTAIL
+78 VQAALPHVLHCTSIL

-121 LEAAQECNHEPSLGH
+121 LDAAQECNHEPSLGH
-136 GWSGGSSSSAF
+136 GWSGGGSSSSAF
-147 LQPLGMGN
+147 LQPVGD
-155 QGSPPG
+155 QGSSPG
-161 RVGQSCP
+161 AP
-168 GSGTGS
+168 GSGPGSALIGS
-174 GSGVPR
+174 GPLHS
-180 RSGSLEEDEHARNK
+180 SSLQEEDENARVK

-205 FVFLFAPLIHRI
+205 FVFLLAPLIHRI

-224 RLASGLVLWQPMW
+224 RLASGLVIWQPMW

-242 DVPAFSALIKPVRNI
+242 DIPAFTALIKPVRNI
-257 VTAKRNSPVNN
+257 VTAKRNSPISN

-275 SNQGQMGFQVVCE
+275 GNPGPTGFQVVCE
-288 TAQSDSSSPGAGEQ
+288 AAQSDSPAAGEQ
-302 SCRRGNSVERGGPS
+302 SCRRGNSVEKGGPS
-316 RPQAPPHDKGVSKK
+316 QPTVKGPPKK
-330 KTSAPVGIPFS
+330 KTSVPAGVPSSPS
-341 LAQRARYATYFD
+341 QRARYATYFD

-363 HWTEEGVHWAL
+363 HWTEEGVHWSL
-374 MFYLQRLRQI
+374 MYYLQRLRQI
-384 LEERPERPPEPLIP
+384 LEERPERAPEPLVA

-419 KTQDMSLKSNEE
+419 RTQDMSLKCNEE
-431 AKSLSS
+431 EKSLST
-437 ETFSKVSMTNLRRP
+437 ETFAKVSLTNLRRQ
-451 AVPDLSSDLGMNL
+451 AVPDLSSDLGMSI

-485 TGKKRQRRMGVPFL
+485 AGKKRQRRMGVPFL
-499 LHDDHLDVSP
+499 LHEDHLDVSP

-514 SFGSFSGVGDD
+514 SFGSFSGLGDD
-525 RRALERG
+525 RRALDRG

-544 RGSSDTAA
+544 RGSTDTAA
-552 DADSLSVKHS
+552 DADSLSAKHS
-562 HSHHSLLRDLPDHSN
+562 HSHHSLLRDMPDHSN
-577 SHSDNTV
+577 SHSDNV
-584 HAKGDVR
+584 VREVR

-597 TMATFNTTVAS
+597 TMAAFNTTVAS

-628 SIPEIPTEPLACA
+628 TVPEIPEPLACS

-646 FTDSCINYS
+646 LTDSCINYS
-655 CLEEGDSIEGTNNF
+655 CLEEGENIEGTNNF
-669 ILKNGMLDLTAILRA
+669 VLKNGMLDLTAVFRA
-684 LYAVLTHD
+684 LYAVLSHD
-692 ISSRICDVSL
+692 ISSRICDVAL

-711 GVVPGMGKKLTK
+711 GVVPDMGKKMSK
-723 PKDKENDEMRLPKE
+723 GENKENQEARAKE
-737 GANQSLGGAQ
+737 SVVQGLGGGAQ
-747 GGVSGG
+747 GGGPIA
-753 CMGAAP
+753 GA
-759 GGGGGDGGGGS
+759 GGGGDGGGG
-770 GGSGGGSGGSGGGS
+770 GSGGGSGQGSKDDVKNNKDNDKKEEGSG
-784 RDDVTENKKKDGKDD
+784 
-799 GSLLSTHRLALTMLI
+799 LSTHRLALTMLI

-850 KLDKVQFRQTMRDY
+850 KLDKVQFRQTMREY

-884 MEPVTDKY
+884 MEPITDKY
-892 GSAGERSRREKKR
+892 GSAGERSRRAKKR
-905 NLDKAGFGNN
+905 NIDKAGFGNN

-965 LVQFIKES
+965 LVQFIKEA

-986 LDSAEKLATAK
+986 LDSAEKVTATK
-997 KPEEKEEIVIIKQ
+997 KPEDKEEGKH
-1010 TMPRRSE
+1010 PGPKRSE
-1017 VGVSG
+1017 TGVSG
-1022 EKGAQPSTAA
+1022 EKGQVSSAA
-1032 DECRSCISSRP
+1032 DECRSYISSRP
-1043 PQTPEHDD
+1043 PQTPEHEE
-1051 QIPGAL
+1051 QLPGAL

-1157 TSNVKLSEV
+1157 TSAVKLSE
-1166 GGVEYGRDEEENFFK
+1166 GGAAVPEYGRDEEENFFK

-1205 QGFQERLAAS
+1205 HGFQERLAAT

-1298 TKRGL
+1298 TKKGL

-1348 PANILGFIYDEETKR
+1348 PANILGYIYDEETKR
-1363 RMRKEDEEEDFLDDN
+1363 RMRKEDEEEDYLDDN
-1378 TVNPTKC
+1378 TVNPSKC
-1385 GCPFALKMAAC
+1385 ACPFALKMAAC

-1416 RTEPQVDL
+1416 RTEPLVDL
-1424 DSGRLRLNPELGRH
+1424 DSCRLRLDPELGRH

-1454 GHDSLNS
+1454 GRDSLNS
-1461 SSHTLKSDTP
+1461 SSHTLKSDTTC
-1471 SDEKKVQEP
+1471 DDKKTQESQ
-1480 LAPIRKIRIGGSRLL
+1480 APIRKIRIGGSRLL

-1501 SFKVKKGG
+1501 SFRVKKGG

-1517 GSLKSTKMPRQDSES
+1517 GSLKSTKLSRQDSES
-1532 ENDEGL
+1532 ENEEGL
-1538 LSQSRDTVT
+1538 LSQTQSRDTVT
-1547 DIGSPWSTSEPSIE
+1547 DIGSPFSASEPSIE
-1561 PEGSGGT
+1561 PEGPSSGGT
-1568 GGPEDNYHRNMS
+1568 EDNYHRNMS
-1580 WLHIMILLCNQ
+1580 WLHIMILLINQ
-1591 QSFICTHVEFCH
+1591 QSFICTHVDFCH
-1603 PRCYQHHS
+1603 PRCYQHHG

-1617 VRAVKLLYGE
+1617 VRAIKLVYGE
-1627 TVDSLR
+1627 SVDSLR
-1633 EDRAGNVS
+1633 EDSASS
-1641 GRAKRNKECSDKSS
+1641 GIIGGRPKKSKECSDKSC

-1667 SNADGKKD
+1667 SNMEGKKD

-1689 APAPLSLLIKA
+1689 SPAPLSLLIKA
-1700 APILTEDMYGDVQPA
+1700 APILTDDMYGDIQPA

-1749 MMAEFQHAE
+1749 MMAEFHHQE
-1758 ASQRINSVFKF
+1758 ACQRINSILKF

-1813 MFDPPW
+1813 IFDPPW
-1819 VPSNTGSV
+1819 VPQNTGSV
-1827 QDPINEDNSKSF
+1827 QDPINEDQSKSF

-1878 VAQEACYEPTCG
+1878 VAQEACYEPTCS
-1890 PPPEQEEEEEA
+1890 PPPEQEEEEEV
-1901 VNLASRRMSVT
+1901 VNLASRRLSVS

-1931 WSVRSVASAE
+1931 WSVRSMASAE
-1941 DEENATEHTPTHHML
+1941 DEENTTEHTPSHHML

-2026 MYMLRKLLMNIGDL
+2026 IYMLRKLLLNIGDL

-2171 HYSKTFV
+2171 HYSKTYV

-2227 TQNMPAVHK
+2227 TQHIPSVHK

-2255 TAIDGEFSLFSEPQG
+2255 TAIDAEFSLFNEPQG

-2323 SLLRQYTAT
+2323 ALLRQYTAT

-2348 YQWILPTMLQAYAD
+2348 YQWILPTMLQVYAD

-2407 TGLSKGVSAQCL
+2407 SGLSKGVSAQCL
-2419 FDLLVSLEGETLDAL
+2419 FDLLISLEGETQDGL

-2449 DFCYGNEDLA
+2449 DFCYGNEDLV
-2459 FSITESIKLC
+2459 FSISEAIKLC

-2492 VPCFLQKLKSNTM
+2492 VPCHLQKLKSNTV

-2530 LYSSETLT
+2530 LYSSEALT
-2538 RPMTAPQLSRCD
+2538 RPMTAPQISRCD
-2550 QGHKGATTANHAMSG
+2550 QGHKGGTTANHAMSG
-2565 GPNTSRLVSNIRDN
+2565 GVNTRDN
-2579 LHLLEEGQGMP
+2579 IHLMEEGQGMP

-2670 SRGLRRYITEML
+2670 SRGLRRYIMEML
-2682 PITDWSAETVRPAL
+2682 PITDWSSEAVRPAL

-2716 RCARPQALCTRS
+2716 RCARPQALCTRRQ
-2728 VAALRALY
+2728 VE
-2736 SFTTVPLLWRNS
+2736 WE
-2748 GVKSSSCLPVSSL
+2748 
-2761 AGHATPWGVS
+2761 
-2771 LFLSPVSAAASL
+2771 AASNL
-2783 GMCAP
+2783 IEGI
-2788 ACVCPSDLDVVCLRR
+2788 CL
-2803 TAKVVRLL
+2803 TLQ
-2811 LLALLIDVFVSSSVS
+2811 
-2826 AFTRQPIISFLPHL
+2826 RQPIISFLPHL

-2924 VLTVGSGSKGQ
+2924 VLTVGSGTK
-2935 SPGTQDSP
+2935 DSP
-2943 HLEQPEHVQDQEL
+2943 HLEQPEIFLLLQTVINILLPPRIISTSRTKNFMLD
-2956 HAGCLPAHCSTPG
+2956 ASPAHCSTPG
-2969 DQGKDLRREGLAE
+2969 DTGKDLRREGLAE

-3000 RQLGNQ
+3000 RSLGNQ

-3046 PYIQCKLLTQPADS
+3046 PFIQCKLLTQPADS

-3141 VWEQESQPSRQ
+3141 VWEQDSQPSRQ

-3162 EDEEPEQEENDSI
+3162 EDDEENDSM

-3189 RIISQRR
+3189 RVMSQRR
-3196 FSSYAT
+3196 FSSHAT
-3202 GNASAQS
+3202 GSAPSQS
-3209 EPGTRSTMLPSQS
+3209 EGPRSTMLPSQS

-3227 DESQGLEEGNLSRVA
+3227 DESQGLLQEGHLSRVA
-3242 SVQSEPGQQNLLL
+3242 SVQSEPGQQNVLL
-3255 QPPLGRNRG
+3255 QPPLGRKRG

-3272 LSIPKN
+3272 LSIPKT
-3278 EPRGAGRSGAR
+3278 EPRGRSGAR
-3289 LSATRRSIQPKNKIL
+3289 LSTTRRSIQPKNKPL
-3304 ATHGGDQK
+3304 ETLLDCEAQADQK
-3312 RVVTFT
+3312 RSVTFT
-3318 ETQQEAQ
+3318 ENQEQA
-3325 TKPPVPAGADAQPE
+3325 TGGGGKPPTPSKVEAPAEAKGPALSKSPTLE
-3339 VRKASPAPPS
+3339 VPPS
-3349 TPPASSGASF
+3349 V
-3359 SATVKADLHSPSRKQ
+3359 SATVTADLHRPANAKAPPAKS
-3374 LSISTES
+3374 S
-3381 KEKREQWSLRSSL
+3381 KERREQWGLRSSL
-3394 SPRGSISRGSTPTPP
+3394 SPPPSISRPSTPTPP
-3409 SRSCSPVPPPHPI
+3409 SR
-3422 SRTCSPLPPPPL
+3422 TCSPLPSSRTPSPLPLSRTSSPIPPPPL
-3434 PILGIH
+3434 PVLSTAPAAAAPPAPPPTLLPPTPPGPSILR
-3440 PCANFPQ
+3440 
-3447 QGASSCSTPES
+3447 ES
-3458 PEDLD
+3458 PGDED
-3463 TTALLGRN
+3463 TAALLPRS
-3471 TDTLLHISE
+3471 DPQLQLSE
-3480 DNGGTENPLLV
+3480 DDGTENPLLT
-3491 PLLVPLLSPRHSPAL
+3491 PLLSPSSP
-3506 PSRRSPLPLSPVDLD
+3506 RRSPRRLPLPLSPVDLD

>member
-6 SLDDTDPECGKGIP
+6 SLDENEPECGKGVP

-78 VQAALPHVLHCTAIL
+78 VQAALPHVLHCTSIL

-121 LEAAQECNHEPSLGH
+121 LDAAQECNHEPIMGP
-136 GWSGGSSSSAF
+136 GWSRGGSGSSAF
-147 LQPLGMGN
+147 LQPVGN
-155 QGSPPG
+155 QGSSPG
-161 RVGQSCP
+161 VP
-168 GSGTGS
+168 GS
-174 GSGVPR
+174 GSGSALGG
-180 RSGSLEEDEHARNK
+180 SGPQHGSSLLEDDEHARTK

-224 RLASGLVLWQPMW
+224 RLASGLVIWQPMW

-242 DVPAFSALIKPVRNI
+242 DIPAFTSLIKPVRNI

-275 SNQGQMGFQVVCE
+275 GNPSPMGFQVVCE
-288 TAQSDSSSPGAGEQ
+288 AAQSDSSSPAGGEQ
-302 SCRRGNSVERGGPS
+302 SCRRGNSVDKGGTS
-316 RPQAPPHDKGVSKK
+316 QQAPPSKGPSKK
-330 KTSAPVGIPFS
+330 KTSAPAGLPPS
-341 LAQRARYATYFD
+341 LSQRARYATYFD

-374 MFYLQRLRQI
+374 MYYLQRLRQI
-384 LEERPERPPEPLIP
+384 LEERPERNPEPLVT

-419 KTQDMSLKSNEE
+419 KTQDMSLKCNEE
-431 AKSLSS
+431 GKSLST
-437 ETFSKVSMTNLRRP
+437 ETFAKVSLTNLRRQ
-451 AVPDLSSDLGMNL
+451 AVPDLSSDLGMNI

-499 LHDDHLDVSP
+499 LHEDHLDVSP

-514 SFGSFSGVGDD
+514 SFGSFSGLGDE
-525 RRALERG
+525 RRALDRG

-544 RGSSDTAA
+544 RGSTDTAA
-552 DADSLSVKHS
+552 DADSLSAKHS
-562 HSHHSLLRDLPDHSN
+562 HSHHSLLRDMPDHSN

-584 HAKGDVR
+584 KEVR

-597 TMATFNTTVAS
+597 TMAAFNTTVAS

-628 SIPEIPTEPLACA
+628 AMPEIPAEPLACA

-655 CLEEGDSIEGTNNF
+655 CPEEGENIEGTNNF
-669 ILKNGMLDLTAILRA
+669 VLKNGMLDLTAILRA
-684 LYAVLTHD
+684 LYAVLSHD
-692 ISSRICDVSL
+692 ISSRICDVAL

-711 GVVPGMGKKLTK
+711 GVVPGMGKKLSK
-723 PKDKENDEMRLPKE
+723 PDNKENQEARSKDSVSQ
-737 GANQSLGGAQ
+737 GFAGGVQ
-747 GGVSGG
+747 GGGSIS
-753 CMGAAP
+753 
-759 GGGGGDGGGGS
+759 GDGGGGG
-770 GGSGGGSGGSGGGS
+770 GGSGGGSGQGSK
-784 RDDVTENKKKDGKDD
+784 DDVKNNKDNEKTDENSG
-799 GSLLSTHRLALTMLI
+799 LSTHRLALTMLI

-850 KLDKVQFRQTMRDY
+850 KLDKVQFRQTMREY

-884 MEPVTDKY
+884 MEPITDKY
-892 GSAGERSRREKKR
+892 GSAGERSRRAKKR
-905 NLDKAGFGNN
+905 NIDKAGFGNN
-915 FTTGDNKSLA
+915 FATGDNKSLA

-965 LVQFIKES
+965 LVQFIKEA

-986 LDSAEKLATAK
+986 LDSAEKVTTTK
-997 KPEEKEEIVIIKQ
+997 KPDERDENKQ
-1010 TMPRRSE
+1010 LGPRRSE

-1022 EKGAQPSTAA
+1022 EKGQVSSAA
-1032 DECRSCISSRP
+1032 DECRSCISSRL
-1043 PQTPEHDD
+1043 PQTPEHDE

-1157 TSNVKLSEV
+1157 TSAVKLSEGAAV
-1166 GGVEYGRDEEENFFK
+1166 GPEYGRDEEENFFK

-1205 QGFQERLAAS
+1205 HGFQERLAAS

-1298 TKRGL
+1298 TKKGL

-1348 PANILGFIYDEETKR
+1348 PANILGYIYDEETKR
-1363 RMRKEDEEEDFLDDN
+1363 RMRKEDEEEDYLDDN

-1401 ITTFLRETFPCLPRP
+1401 ITTFLRETFPCLSRP
-1416 RTEPQVDL
+1416 RTEPLVDL
-1424 DSGRLRLNPELGRH
+1424 DSCRLRLDPELGRH

-1461 SSHTLKSDTP
+1461 SSHTLKSDTTC
-1471 SDEKKVQEP
+1471 DEKKIQEVQDNLSP
-1480 LAPIRKIRIGGSRLL
+1480 LPCSPAPIRRIRIGGSRLL

-1501 SFKVKKGG
+1501 SFRVKKGG

-1517 GSLKSTKMPRQDSES
+1517 GSLKSTKLSRQDSES
-1532 ENDEGL
+1532 ENEEGL
-1538 LSQSRDTVT
+1538 LSQTQSRDTVT
-1547 DIGSPWSTSEPSIE
+1547 DIGSPFSTSEPSIE
-1561 PEGSGGT
+1561 PEGQSSGGT
-1568 GGPEDNYHRNMS
+1568 EDNYHRNMS

-1591 QSFICTHVEFCH
+1591 QSFICTHIDFCH
-1603 PRCYQHHS
+1603 PRCYQHHG

-1617 VRAVKLLYGE
+1617 VRAIKLVYGE
-1627 TVDSLR
+1627 SVDSLR
-1633 EDRAGNVS
+1633 DDSGAAHTG
-1641 GRAKRNKECSDKSS
+1641 GRAKKNKECSDKSC

-1661 KRRPTD
+1661 KRKPNDNSTE
-1667 SNADGKKD
+1667 GKKD

-1689 APAPLSLLIKA
+1689 SPAPLSLLIKA
-1700 APILTEDMYGDVQPA
+1700 APILTDGMYGDIQPA

-1749 MMAEFQHAE
+1749 MTAEFQHQE
-1758 ASQRINSVFKF
+1758 ACQRINSILKF

-1813 MFDPPW
+1813 IFDPPW
-1819 VPSNTGSV
+1819 VPQTTGSV
-1827 QDPINEDNSKSF
+1827 QDPINEDQSYPTLIQSVHTIKSF

-1878 VAQEACYEPTCG
+1878 VAQEACYEPTCS
-1890 PPPEQEEEEEA
+1890 PPPEQEEEEEV
-1901 VNLASRRMSVT
+1901 VNLASRRLSVS

-1931 WSVRSVASAE
+1931 WSIRSLASAE
-1941 DEENATEHTPTHHML
+1941 DEENTTEHTPTHHML
-1956 QPPQAVFPACICAAV
+1956 QPPQSVFPACICAAV

-2026 MYMLRKLLMNIGDL
+2026 IYMLRKLLLNIGDM

-2077 LWEVVGYVEGLFFK
+2077 LWEVVVYVEGLFFK

-2130 QLPVHEDTQFEALLK
+2130 QLPVHEDTQFDALLK
-2145 ECLEFFNIPEARSA
+2145 ECLEFFNIPDARSA

-2171 HYSKTFV
+2171 HYNKTYV

-2227 TQNMPAVHK
+2227 TQRIPSMHK

-2255 TAIDGEFSLFSEPQG
+2255 TAIDAEFSLFNEPQG
-2270 KELFGLDT
+2270 KELFGFDT

-2303 EIMLFLNVFNGAL
+2303 EMMLFLNVFNGAL

-2348 YQWILPTMLQAYAD
+2348 YQWILPTMLQVYAD

-2384 RKPFILQLF
+2384 RKPFVLQLF

-2419 FDLLVSLEGETLDAL
+2419 FDLMVSLEGETLDAL

-2444 PLRSL
+2444 PLCSL

-2459 FSITESIKLC
+2459 FSISEAIKLC
-2469 VTVVAYAPES
+2469 VTVAAYAPES
-2479 FRSLQMLMVLEAL
+2479 FRSFQMLMVLEAL
-2492 VPCFLQKLKSNTM
+2492 VPCYLQKLKSNTV

-2530 LYSSETLT
+2530 LYSSESLT
-2538 RPMTAPQLSRCD
+2538 RPMTAPQISRGD
-2550 QGHKGATTANHAMSG
+2550 QGHKGGTTANHTMSG
-2565 GPNTSRLVSNIRDN
+2565 GINTRDN
-2579 LHLLEEGQGMP
+2579 LHLVEEGQGMP
-2590 REELDERIAREE
+2590 KEELDERNAREE

-2670 SRGLRRYITEML
+2670 SRGLRRYIMEML
-2682 PITDWSAETVRPAL
+2682 PITDWSSEAVRPAL

-2716 RCARPQALCTRS
+2716 RCARPQALCTRRQ
-2728 VAALRALY
+2728 VE
-2736 SFTTVPLLWRNS
+2736 WE
-2748 GVKSSSCLPVSSL
+2748 
-2761 AGHATPWGVS
+2761 
-2771 LFLSPVSAAASL
+2771 AASNL
-2783 GMCAP
+2783 IEGI
-2788 ACVCPSDLDVVCLRR
+2788 CL
-2803 TAKVVRLL
+2803 TLQ
-2811 LLALLIDVFVSSSVS
+2811 
-2826 AFTRQPIISFLPHL
+2826 RQPIISFLPHL

-2924 VLTVGSGSKGQ
+2924 VLTVGSGSK
-2935 SPGTQDSP
+2935 DSP
-2943 HLEQPEHVQDQEL
+2943 HLEQPEVFLLLQTVINILLPPRIISTSRTKNFMLD
-2956 HAGCLPAHCSTPG
+2956 ASPAHCSTPG
-2969 DQGKDLRREGLAE
+2969 DTGKDLRREGLAE

-3000 RQLGNQ
+3000 RSLGNQ

-3046 PYIQCKLLTQPADS
+3046 PFIQCKLLTQPADS

-3141 VWEQESQPSRQ
+3141 VWEQDSQPSRQ

-3162 EDEEPEQEENDSI
+3162 EDDEENDSM

-3189 RIISQRR
+3189 RVMSQRR
-3196 FSSYAT
+3196 FSSHVTGSASLQPEAT
-3202 GNASAQS
+3202 R
-3209 EPGTRSTMLPSQS
+3209 TTMLPSQS

-3227 DESQGLEEGNLSRVA
+3227 DEFQGLLQEGSLSRVA
-3242 SVQSEPGQQNLLL
+3242 SVQSEPGQQNLLI
-3255 QPPLGRNRG
+3255 QPPLGRKRG

-3272 LSIPKN
+3272 LSIPKT
-3278 EPRGAGRSGAR
+3278 EPRGRSGAR
-3289 LSATRRSIQPKNKIL
+3289 LSTTRRSIQPKNKPL
-3304 ATHGGDQK
+3304 ETLLDCEAHGDQK
-3312 RVVTFT
+3312 RSVTFT
-3318 ETQQEAQ
+3318 ETQNQQACQGAAE
-3325 TKPPVPAGADAQPE
+3325 TPAEDA
-3339 VRKASPAPPS
+3339 RASPAPSKSP
-3349 TPPASSGASF
+3349 TLEVPPVVTATVNPDVRTQVPPAKS
-3359 SATVKADLHSPSRKQ
+3359 
-3374 LSISTES
+3374 S
-3381 KEKREQWSLRSSL
+3381 KEKREQWGLRSSL
-3394 SPRGSISRGSTPTPP
+3394 SPPPSISRPSTPTTP
-3409 SRSCSPVPPPHPI
+3409 
-3422 SRTCSPLPPPPL
+3422 SRTCSPLPFSRTSSPLPPPL
-3434 PILGIH
+3434 PVLCTMPTPGPLLPPAPLLPQGPNGIR
-3440 PCANFPQ
+3440 
-3447 QGASSCSTPES
+3447 ES
-3458 PEDLD
+3458 PGDED
-3463 TTALLGRN
+3463 TTALLPPC
-3471 TDTLLHISE
+3471 DTLLQLSE
-3480 DNGGTENPLLV
+3480 DDGTENPLLT
-3491 PLLVPLLSPRHSPAL
+3491 PLLSAPSPHHS
-3506 PSRRSPLPLSPVDLD
+3506 SYQFPLPMSPVDLD

>member
-6 SLDDTDPECGKGIP
+6 SLDENEPECGKGIP

-54 VENKLHGLSPALS
+54 VENKLHGLSPELS

-78 VQAALPHVLHCTAIL
+78 VQAALPHVLHCTSIL

-121 LEAAQECNHEPSLGH
+121 LEAAHECNHEPSLGH
-136 GWSGGSSSSAF
+136 GWSAGGSSSSSAF
-147 LQPLGMGN
+147 LQPVGN
-155 QGSPPG
+155 QGSSPG
-161 RVGQSCP
+161 APLGSCAGSSALG
-168 GSGTGS
+168 GSGPQHGS
-174 GSGVPR
+174 SL
-180 RSGSLEEDEHARNK
+180 LEEDENARAK
-194 LFHKSMATVEL
+194 LFNKSMATVEL

-217 KESDLTF
+217 KESDLNF
-224 RLASGLVLWQPMW
+224 RLASGLVIWQPMW

-242 DVPAFSALIKPVRNI
+242 DIPAFTLLIKPIRNI

-268 QCSPCGS
+268 QCSPGGS
-275 SNQGQMGFQVVCE
+275 ANPGPMSQGFQVVCE
-288 TAQSDSSSPGAGEQ
+288 AARSDSSSSPASAEQ
-302 SCRRGNSVERGGPS
+302 SCRRGNSVEKGGPS
-316 RPQAPPHDKGVSKK
+316 QQPPPVKGPSKK
-330 KTSAPVGIPFS
+330 KTSAPAGLPAS

-353 VAVLRCLLQP
+353 VAVLRCLLQT

-374 MFYLQRLRQI
+374 MYYLQRLRQI
-384 LEERPERPPEPLIP
+384 LEERPERVAEPLAA

-411 TPSLVNTH
+411 APSLVNTQ
-419 KTQDMSLKSNEE
+419 KTQDMSLKCNEE
-431 AKSLSS
+431 EKSLST
-437 ETFSKVSMTNLRRP
+437 ETFAKVSLTNLRRQ
-451 AVPDLSSDLGMNL
+451 AVPDLASDLGMNI

-485 TGKKRQRRMGVPFL
+485 TGKKRQRRMGMPFL
-499 LHDDHLDVSP
+499 LHEDQLDVSP

-514 SFGSFSGVGDD
+514 SFGSFSGLGDD
-525 RRALERG
+525 RRALDRG
-532 GWQATIMGKFTR
+532 GWQATFMGKFTR
-544 RGSSDTAA
+544 RGSTDTAA
-552 DADSLSVKHS
+552 DADSLNAKHS
-562 HSHHSLLRDLPDHSN
+562 HSHHSLLRDMPDHSN
-577 SHSDNTV
+577 SHSDNAV
-584 HAKGDVR
+584 KEVR

-597 TMATFNTTVAS
+597 TMAAFNTTVAS

-614 DFFTEHMKKLCNPV
+614 DFFTEHMKRLCNPV
-628 SIPEIPTEPLACA
+628 AVPEMPVEPLACA

-655 CLEEGDSIEGTNNF
+655 FLEEGENIEGTNNF
-669 ILKNGMLDLTAILRA
+669 VLKNGMLDLTAVLRA
-684 LYAVLTHD
+684 LYAVLSHD
-692 ISSRICDVSL
+692 ISSRICDVTL

-711 GVVPGMGKKLTK
+711 GVVPGMGKKLSK
-723 PKDKENDEMRLPKE
+723 AENKENQEARAKDAAGQGL
-737 GANQSLGGAQ
+737 GGGAQ
-747 GGVSGG
+747 GG
-753 CMGAAP
+753 GAVP
-759 GGGGGDGGGGS
+759 GAGGGGDGGSGGGGGGG
-770 GGSGGGSGGSGGGS
+770 GGSGGGSGQGSK
-784 RDDVTENKKKDGKDD
+784 DDVKNNKDNDKKEE
-799 GSLLSTHRLALTMLI
+799 GSSFSTHRLALTMLI

-838 RMQAQNCLTNLY
+838 RMQAQNCLTSLY
-850 KLDKVQFRQTMRDY
+850 KLDRVQFRQTMREY

-884 MEPVTDKY
+884 MEPITDKY
-892 GSAGERSRREKKR
+892 GSAGERSRRAKKR
-905 NLDKAGFGNN
+905 NIDKAGFGNN
-915 FTTGDNKSLA
+915 FTTGDNKSVA

-965 LVQFIKES
+965 LVQFIKEA

-986 LDSAEKLATAK
+986 LDSAEKITTAK
-997 KPEEKEEIVIIKQ
+997 KTDEKEEAKQ
-1010 TMPRRSE
+1010 SGGRS
-1017 VGVSG
+1017 
-1022 EKGAQPSTAA
+1022 
-1032 DECRSCISSRP
+1032 DE
-1043 PQTPEHDD
+1043 

-1157 TSNVKLSEV
+1157 TSAVKLSEGGAV
-1166 GGVEYGRDEEENFFK
+1166 GVEYTRDEEENFFK

-1205 QGFQERLAAS
+1205 HGFQEHLAAS

-1348 PANILGFIYDEETKR
+1348 PANILGYIFDEETKR
-1363 RMRKEDEEEDFLDDN
+1363 RMRKEDEEEDYLDDN

-1401 ITTFLRETFPCLPRP
+1401 ITTFQRETFPCLPRP
-1416 RTEPQVDL
+1416 RTEPLVDL
-1424 DSGRLRLNPELGRH
+1424 DSCRLRLDPELGRH

-1461 SSHTLKSDTP
+1461 SSHTLKSDTTC
-1471 SDEKKVQEP
+1471 DEKKGQEAQDDLSP
-1480 LAPIRKIRIGGSRLL
+1480 LPSSPAPIRKIRIGGSRLL

-1501 SFKVKKGG
+1501 SFRVKKGG

-1517 GSLKSTKMPRQDSES
+1517 GSLKSTKLSRQDSES
-1532 ENDEGL
+1532 ENEEGL
-1538 LSQSRDTVT
+1538 LSQTHSRDTVT
-1547 DIGSPWSTSEPSIE
+1547 DIGSPFSTSEPSIE
-1561 PEGSGGT
+1561 PEGQSSGGT
-1568 GGPEDNYHRNMS
+1568 EDNYHRNMS

-1591 QSFICTHVEFCH
+1591 QSFICTHIDFCH

-1617 VRAVKLLYGE
+1617 VRAIKLVYGE

-1633 EDRAGNVS
+1633 EDSAIS
-1641 GRAKRNKECSDKSS
+1641 GHIMARAKKNKESSDKSC

-1667 SNADGKKD
+1667 PNTEGKKD

-1689 APAPLSLLIKA
+1689 SPAPLSLLIKA
-1700 APILTEDMYGDVQPA
+1700 APILTDDMYGDIQPA

-1749 MMAEFQHAE
+1749 MMAELHHQE
-1758 ASQRINSVFKF
+1758 ACQRINSILKF
-1769 YTLWRFRYQ
+1769 YTLWRFRYE

-1813 MFDPPW
+1813 IFDPPW
-1819 VPSNTGSV
+1819 VPLNTGSV
-1827 QDPINEDNSKSF
+1827 QDPINEDQSYSALIQPVHAIKSF

-1878 VAQEACYEPTCG
+1878 VVQEACYEPTCS
-1890 PPPEQEEEEEA
+1890 PPPEQEEEAEEV
-1901 VNLASRRMSVT
+1901 VNLTSRRLSVS

-1931 WSVRSVASAE
+1931 WSVRSLASAE
-1941 DEENATEHTPTHHML
+1941 DEENTTEHTPTHHML
-1956 QPPQAVFPACICAAV
+1956 QPPQSVFPACICAAV

-1990 SAVAQQILWNCLIE
+1990 SAVAKQILWNCLIE

-2026 MYMLRKLLMNIGDL
+2026 MYMLRKLLLNIGDL

-2171 HYSKTFV
+2171 HYNKTYV

-2227 TQNMPAVHK
+2227 TQHMPNVHK

-2255 TAIDGEFSLFSEPQG
+2255 TAIDAEFSLFNEPQG

-2284 IKLLEEMFLGMP
+2284 IKLLEEMFVGMP

-2303 EIMLFLNVFNGAL
+2303 EMMLFLNVFNGAL

-2332 AINTAVH
+2332 AINTAIH

-2348 YQWILPTMLQAYAD
+2348 YQWILPTMLQVYAD

-2369 RQGIEFCCRQFYILH
+2369 RQGIAFCCRQFYILH

-2399 LEFTTSTS
+2399 LEFTTNTS

-2419 FDLLVSLEGETLDAL
+2419 FDLLVSLEGESQDAL

-2459 FSITESIKLC
+2459 FSISEAVKLC

-2492 VPCFLQKLKSNTM
+2492 VPCFLQKLKSNTV

-2538 RPMTAPQLSRCD
+2538 RPMTAPQMSRCD
-2550 QGHKGATTANHAMSG
+2550 QGHKGGTAANHAMSG
-2565 GPNTSRLVSNIRDN
+2565 GVNTRDN

-2670 SRGLRRYITEML
+2670 SRGLRRYVMEML
-2682 PITDWSAETVRPAL
+2682 PITDWSSEAVRPAL

-2716 RCARPQALCTRS
+2716 RCARPQALCTRRQ
-2728 VAALRALY
+2728 VEWEAA
-2736 SFTTVPLLWRNS
+2736 
-2748 GVKSSSCLPVSSL
+2748 SSL
-2761 AGHATPWGVS
+2761 IEGI
-2771 LFLSPVSAAASL
+2771 
-2783 GMCAP
+2783 
-2788 ACVCPSDLDVVCLRR
+2788 CL
-2803 TAKVVRLL
+2803 TLQ
-2811 LLALLIDVFVSSSVS
+2811 
-2826 AFTRQPIISFLPHL
+2826 RQPIISFLPHL

-2883 VRLVALQIQALKDD
+2883 VRLVALQIQALKED

-2924 VLTVGSGSKGQ
+2924 VLTVGSGSK
-2935 SPGTQDSP
+2935 DSP
-2943 HLEQPEHVQDQEL
+2943 HLEPPEIFLLLQTVINILLPPRIISTSRTKNFMLD
-2956 HAGCLPAHCSTPG
+2956 ASPAHCSTPG
-2969 DQGKDLRREGLAE
+2969 DTGKDLRREGLAE
-2982 STSQAAYLA
+2982 STGQAAYLA

-3000 RQLGNQ
+3000 RALGNQ

-3046 PYIQCKLLTQPADS
+3046 PFIQCKLLTQPADS

-3141 VWEQESQPSRQ
+3141 VWEQDSQPSRQ

-3162 EDEEPEQEENDSI
+3162 EDDEENDSV

-3189 RIISQRR
+3189 QVITQRR
-3196 FSSYAT
+3196 FSSHAT
-3202 GNASAQS
+3202 GSVAPQPEAHR
-3209 EPGTRSTMLPSQS
+3209 TTMLPSH
-3222 EPNVL
+3222 
-3227 DESQGLEEGNLSRVA
+3227 RVA
-3242 SVQSEPGQQNLLL
+3242 SVQSEPGQQNLLI
-3255 QPPLGRNRG
+3255 QPPLGRKRG

-3278 EPRGAGRSGAR
+3278 EPRSRSGAR
-3289 LSATRRSIQPKNKIL
+3289 LSTTRRSIQPKNKPL
-3304 ATHGGDQK
+3304 ETLLDCEAHGDQK
-3312 RVVTFT
+3312 RSVTFT
-3318 ETQQEAQ
+3318 ESPGQQ
-3325 TKPPVPAGADAQPE
+3325 PPTPSSAEPPAEGS
-3339 VRKASPAPPS
+3339 KASPAFSKSPTLEVPS
-3349 TPPASSGASF
+3349 ASSAMV
-3359 SATVKADLHSPSRKQ
+3359 TADLHTPA
-3374 LSISTES
+3374 ISQVIPTISS
-3381 KEKREQWSLRSSL
+3381 KEKREQWGLRSSL
-3394 SPRGSISRGSTPTPP
+3394 SPPPSISRPSTPTPP
-3409 SRSCSPVPPPHPI
+3409 SRTCSPLPL
-3422 SRTCSPLPPPPL
+3422 SRTCSPLVLSRTSSPLPPPL
-3434 PILGIH
+3434 PVLGTA
-3440 PCANFPQ
+3440 P
-3447 QGASSCSTPES
+3447 GAGSSSCSSTASPSPFPPSAPTRAAQAQGEPRRRRDDGASASQRQPAASERGRRHGEPPPHPAAVTPLT
-3458 PEDLD
+3458 PQV
-3463 TTALLGRN
+3463 TPA
-3471 TDTLLHISE
+3471 TLPHRP
-3480 DNGGTENPLLV
+3480 GPG
-3491 PLLVPLLSPRHSPAL
+3491 
-3506 PSRRSPLPLSPVDLD
+3506 
-3521 LDESHV
+3521 

>member
-6 SLDDTDPECGKGIP
+6 SLDDTEQECGKGIP

-78 VQAALPHVLHCTAIL
+78 VQAALPHVLHCTSIL

-136 GWSGGSSSSAF
+136 GWSAGSSSSAF
-147 LQPLGMGN
+147 LQPMGN
-155 QGSPPG
+155 QGSSPG
-161 RVGQSCP
+161 AP
-168 GSGTGS
+168 GSGS
-174 GSGVPR
+174 
-180 RSGSLEEDEHARNK
+180 EEDENTRTK

-224 RLASGLVLWQPMW
+224 RLASGLVIWQPMW

-242 DVPAFSALIKPVRNI
+242 DIPAFTSLIKPVRNI

-275 SNQGQMGFQVVCE
+275 GNPGPMGFQVVCE
-288 TAQSDSSSPGAGEQ
+288 AAQSDSSSPGAGEQ
-302 SCRRGNSVERGGPS
+302 SCRRGNSVEKGGPS
-316 RPQAPPHDKGVSKK
+316 Q
-330 KTSAPVGIPFS
+330 TSAPPGLPPS

-363 HWTEEGVHWAL
+363 HWMEEGVHWAL
-374 MFYLQRLRQI
+374 MYYLQRLRQI
-384 LEERPERPPEPLIP
+384 LEERPERPPEPLVT

-419 KTQDMSLKSNEE
+419 KTQDMSLKCNEE
-431 AKSLSS
+431 GKSLST
-437 ETFSKVSMTNLRRP
+437 ETFTKVSLTNLRRQ
-451 AVPDLSSDLGMNL
+451 AVPDLSSDLGMNI

-499 LHDDHLDVSP
+499 LHEDHLDVSP

-514 SFGSFSGVGDD
+514 SFGSFSGLGDD
-525 RRALERG
+525 RRALDRG

-544 RGSSDTAA
+544 RGSTDTAA
-552 DADSLSVKHS
+552 DADSLSAKHS
-562 HSHHSLLRDLPDHSN
+562 HSHHSLLRDMPDHSN

-584 HAKGDVR
+584 KEVR

-597 TMATFNTTVAS
+597 TMAAFNTTVAS

-628 SIPEIPTEPLACA
+628 AVPEIPVEPLACA

-646 FTDSCINYS
+646 LTDSCINYS
-655 CLEEGDSIEGTNNF
+655 CLEEGENIEGTNNF
-669 ILKNGMLDLTAILRA
+669 ILKNGMLDLTAVLRA
-684 LYAVLTHD
+684 LYAVLSHD
-692 ISSRICDVSL
+692 ISSRICDVAL

-711 GVVPGMGKKLTK
+711 GVVPGMGKKLSK
-723 PKDKENDEMRLPKE
+723 PDDKENQEARPKDPAAA
-737 GANQSLGGAQ
+737 GLAGGAQ
-747 GGVSGG
+747 AGGAVPGAGAGG
-753 CMGAAP
+753 
-759 GGGGGDGGGGS
+759 GGGGGDGGGGGG
-770 GGSGGGSGGSGGGS
+770 GGSGGGSGQGS
-784 RDDVTENKKKDGKDD
+784 RDDVKNNKDKQEE
-799 GSLLSTHRLALTMLI
+799 GSGLSTHRLALTMLI

-838 RMQAQNCLTNLY
+838 RMQVRPPSAQNCLTNLY
-850 KLDKVQFRQTMRDY
+850 KLDKLQFRQTMREY

-884 MEPVTDKY
+884 MEPITD
-892 GSAGERSRREKKR
+892 
-905 NLDKAGFGNN
+905 NKAGFGNN

-986 LDSAEKLATAK
+986 LDSAEKVTTTK
-997 KPEEKEEIVIIKQ
+997 KPDEKEEPKPAG
-1010 TMPRRSE
+1010 PRRSE
-1017 VGVSG
+1017 AGTSG
-1022 EKGAQPSTAA
+1022 DKGQTSSAA
-1032 DECRSCISSRP
+1032 DECRSYISSRP
-1043 PQTPEHDD
+1043 PQTPEHEE

-1110 RKKLKLPIGN
+1110 RKKLKLPIGRCN

-1157 TSNVKLSEV
+1157 TSAVKLSE
-1166 GGVEYGRDEEENFFK
+1166 GGAAGPEYGRDEEENFFK
-1181 RLGKWRSGR
+1181 RLG
-1190 RNPSKLHHTEEKDGP
+1190 PH
-1205 QGFQERLAAS
+1205 GFQERLAAS

-1303 SRGRSPIVGNKR
+1303 SRGRSPVVGNKR

-1348 PANILGFIYDEETKR
+1348 PANILGYIYDEETKR
-1363 RMRKEDEEEDFLDDN
+1363 RMRKEDEEEDYLDDN

-1385 GCPFALKMAAC
+1385 ACPFALKMAAC

-1416 RTEPQVDL
+1416 RTEPLVDL
-1424 DSGRLRLNPELGRH
+1424 DSCRLRLDPELGRH

-1461 SSHTLKSDTP
+1461 SSHTLKSDTTC
-1471 SDEKKVQEP
+1471 DDKK
-1480 LAPIRKIRIGGSRLL
+1480 
-1495 QIKGAR
+1495 
-1501 SFKVKKGG
+1501 
-1509 SLSSIRRA
+1509 
-1517 GSLKSTKMPRQDSES
+1517 TQD
-1532 ENDEGL
+1532 
-1538 LSQSRDTVT
+1538 
-1547 DIGSPWSTSEPSIE
+1547 PFSTSEPSIE
-1561 PEGSGGT
+1561 PEGQST
-1568 GGPEDNYHRNMS
+1568 GGVEDNYHRNMS

-1591 QSFICTHVEFCH
+1591 QSFICTHIDFCH

-1617 VRAVKLLYGE
+1617 VRAIKLLYGD
-1627 TVDSLR
+1627 TVDGLR
-1633 EDRAGNVS
+1633 EDRASSGTIG
-1641 GRAKRNKECSDKSS
+1641 GRAKKNKDCSDKSC

-1667 SNADGKKD
+1667 SSAEGKKD

-1689 APAPLSLLIKA
+1689 SPAPLSLLIKA
-1700 APILTEDMYGDVQPA
+1700 APILTDDMYGDIQPA

-1749 MMAEFQHAE
+1749 MMAEFQHQE
-1758 ASQRINSVFKF
+1758 ACQRINSILKF

-1819 VPSNTGSV
+1819 VPQNTGSV
-1827 QDPINEDNSKSF
+1827 QDPINEDQSKSF

-1878 VAQEACYEPTCG
+1878 VAQEACYEPTCS
-1890 PPPEQEEEEEA
+1890 PPPEQEEEAEEV
-1901 VNLASRRMSVT
+1901 VNLASRRLSVS

-1931 WSVRSVASAE
+1931 WSVRSVVSAE
-1941 DEENATEHTPTHHML
+1941 DEENTTEHTPTHHML
-1956 QPPQAVFPACICAAV
+1956 QPPQAVFPPCICAAV

-2026 MYMLRKLLMNIGDL
+2026 MYMLRKLLLNIGDL

-2171 HYSKTFV
+2171 HYSKTYV

-2201 GQELIQKQVFSRKLE
+2201 GQELIQKQVFTRKLE

-2227 TQNMPAVHK
+2227 TQHMPAVHK

-2255 TAIDGEFSLFSEPQG
+2255 TAIDAEFSLFNEPQG

-2303 EIMLFLNVFNGAL
+2303 EMMLFLNVFNGAL

-2323 SLLRQYTAT
+2323 ALLRQYTAT

-2348 YQWILPTMLQAYAD
+2348 YQWILPTMLQVYAD

-2419 FDLLVSLEGETLDAL
+2419 FDLLVSLEGETQDAL

-2459 FSITESIKLC
+2459 FSISEAIKLC

-2492 VPCFLQKLKSNTM
+2492 VPCFLQKLKSNTV

-2530 LYSSETLT
+2530 LYSSEALT
-2538 RPMTAPQLSRCD
+2538 RPMTAPQMSRCD
-2550 QGHKGATTANHAMSG
+2550 QGHKGVTTANHAMSG
-2565 GPNTSRLVSNIRDN
+2565 GVNTRSGPQHDHYN

-2670 SRGLRRYITEML
+2670 SRGLRRYIMEML
-2682 PITDWSAETVRPAL
+2682 PITDWSAEAVRPAL

-2716 RCARPQALCTRS
+2716 RRQ
-2728 VAALRALY
+2728 VEWEAA
-2736 SFTTVPLLWRNS
+2736 
-2748 GVKSSSCLPVSSL
+2748 SSL
-2761 AGHATPWGVS
+2761 IEGI
-2771 LFLSPVSAAASL
+2771 
-2783 GMCAP
+2783 
-2788 ACVCPSDLDVVCLRR
+2788 CL
-2803 TAKVVRLL
+2803 TLQ
-2811 LLALLIDVFVSSSVS
+2811 
-2826 AFTRQPIISFLPHL
+2826 RQPIISFLPHL

-2924 VLTVGSGSKGQ
+2924 VLTVGSGSK
-2935 SPGTQDSP
+2935 DSP
-2943 HLEQPEHVQDQEL
+2943 HLEQPEIFLLLQTVINILLPPRIISTSRTKNFMLD
-2956 HAGCLPAHCSTPG
+2956 ASPAHCSTPG
-2969 DQGKDLRREGLAE
+2969 DTGKDLRREGLAE

-3000 RQLGNQ
+3000 RSLGNQ

-3046 PYIQCKLLTQPADS
+3046 PFIQCKLLTQPADS

-3141 VWEQESQPSRQ
+3141 VWEQDSQPSRQ

-3162 EDEEPEQEENDSI
+3162 EDDEENDSM

-3189 RIISQRR
+3189 RVISQRR
-3196 FSSYAT
+3196 FSSHAT
-3202 GNASAQS
+3202 GSAASQPEA
-3209 EPGTRSTMLPSQS
+3209 PRTTMLPSHS

-3227 DESQGLEEGNLSRVA
+3227 DESQGLLQEGNLSRVA
-3242 SVQSEPGQQNLLL
+3242 SVQSEPGQQNLLI
-3255 QPPLGRNRG
+3255 QPPLGRKRG

-3278 EPRGAGRSGAR
+3278 EPRGRSGAR
-3289 LSATRRSIQPKNKIL
+3289 LSTTRRSIQPKNKPL
-3304 ATHGGDQK
+3304 GDQK
-3312 RVVTFT
+3312 RSVTFT
-3318 ETQQEAQ
+3318 ESQGQQGSSGAA
-3325 TKPPVPAGADAQPE
+3325 KPPTPTTTDPQPE
-3339 VRKASPAPPS
+3339 CRRASPAPSKSPTLEVPPPS
-3349 TPPASSGASF
+3349 SS
-3359 SATVKADLHSPSRKQ
+3359 SATITADLHSPA
-3374 LSISTES
+3374 STQVRPATLYCYT
-3381 KEKREQWSLRSSL
+3381 K
-3394 SPRGSISRGSTPTPP
+3394 GY
-3409 SRSCSPVPPPHPI
+3409 
-3422 SRTCSPLPPPPL
+3422 
-3434 PILGIH
+3434 
-3440 PCANFPQ
+3440 N
-3447 QGASSCSTPES
+3447 
-3458 PEDLD
+3458 
-3463 TTALLGRN
+3463 N
-3471 TDTLLHISE
+3471 TWFNMSMCIVA
-3480 DNGGTENPLLV
+3480 P
-3491 PLLVPLLSPRHSPAL
+3491 
-3506 PSRRSPLPLSPVDLD
+3506 
-3521 LDESHV
+3521 LDEAPLYCHTKGCFT

>member
-6 SLDDTDPECGKGIP
+6 SLDDNEPECGKGIP

-78 VQAALPHVLHCTAIL
+78 VQAALPHVLHCTSIL

-136 GWSGGSSSSAF
+136 GWSAGSSSSAF
-147 LQPLGMGN
+147 LQPVGN
-155 QGSPPG
+155 QGSSPG
-161 RVGQSCP
+161 AP
-168 GSGTGS
+168 GSCS
-174 GSGVPR
+174 GSVLGGLGPQH
-180 RSGSLEEDEHARNK
+180 SGSLLEEDEHTRTK

-224 RLASGLVLWQPMW
+224 RLASGLVIWQPMW

-242 DVPAFSALIKPVRNI
+242 DIPAFTALIKPVRNI

-275 SNQGQMGFQVVCE
+275 GNPGPMGFQVVCE
-288 TAQSDSSSPGAGEQ
+288 AAQSDSSSPAAGEQ
-302 SCRRGNSVERGGPS
+302 SCRRGNSVETGGPS
-316 RPQAPPHDKGVSKK
+316 QQPPPVKGPSKK
-330 KTSAPVGIPFS
+330 KTSAPAGLPTS

-384 LEERPERPPEPLIP
+384 LEERPERTPEPLVT

-419 KTQDMSLKSNEE
+419 KTQDMSLKCNEE
-431 AKSLSS
+431 GKSLST
-437 ETFSKVSMTNLRRP
+437 ETFAKVSLTNLRRQ
-451 AVPDLSSDLGMNL
+451 AVPDLASDLGMNI

-499 LHDDHLDVSP
+499 LHEDHLDVSP

-514 SFGSFSGVGDD
+514 SFGSFSGLGDD
-525 RRALERG
+525 RRALDRG

-544 RGSSDTAA
+544 RGSTDTAA
-552 DADSLSVKHS
+552 DADSLSAKHS
-562 HSHHSLLRDLPDHSN
+562 HSHHSLLRDMPDHSN

-584 HAKGDVR
+584 KEVR

-597 TMATFNTTVAS
+597 TMAAFNTTVAS
-608 FNVGYA
+608 FN
-614 DFFTEHMKKLCNPV
+614 
-628 SIPEIPTEPLACA
+628 IPIEPLACA

-655 CLEEGDSIEGTNNF
+655 CLEEGENIEGTNNF
-669 ILKNGMLDLTAILRA
+669 VLKNGMLDLTAVLRA
-684 LYAVLTHD
+684 LYAVLSHD
-692 ISSRICDVSL
+692 ISSRICDVAL

-711 GVVPGMGKKLTK
+711 GVVPGMGKKLSK
-723 PKDKENDEMRLPKE
+723 PDNKENQEARAKDPATQGL
-737 GANQSLGGAQ
+737 GGGAQ
-747 GGVSGG
+747 GG
-753 CMGAAP
+753 GAVP
-759 GGGGGDGGGGS
+759 GAGAGGGGDGGSGGGG
-770 GGSGGGSGGSGGGS
+770 GGSGGGSGQGSKDDVKNNKDNDKKEEGSGF
-784 RDDVTENKKKDGKDD
+784 
-799 GSLLSTHRLALTMLI
+799 STHRLALTMLI

-838 RMQAQNCLTNLY
+838 RMQAQNCLTSLY
-850 KLDKVQFRQTMRDY
+850 KLDKVQFRQTMREY

-884 MEPVTDKY
+884 MEPITDKY
-892 GSAGERSRREKKR
+892 GSAGERSRRAKKR
-905 NLDKAGFGNN
+905 NIDKAGFGNN
-915 FTTGDNKSLA
+915 FTTGDNKSVA

-965 LVQFIKES
+965 LVQFIKEA

-986 LDSAEKLATAK
+986 LDSAEKVTTTK
-997 KPEEKEEIVIIKQ
+997 KPEEKEDTKQ
-1010 TMPRRSE
+1010 PGPRRSE
-1017 VGVSG
+1017 AGVSG
-1022 EKGAQPSTAA
+1022 EKGQVSSAA
-1032 DECRSCISSRP
+1032 DECRSYISSRP
-1043 PQTPEHDD
+1043 PQTPEHDE

-1157 TSNVKLSEV
+1157 TSAVKLSESGAV
-1166 GGVEYGRDEEENFFK
+1166 GPEYARDEEENFFK
-1181 RLGKWRSGR
+1181 RLG
-1190 RNPSKLHHTEEKDGP
+1190 PH
-1205 QGFQERLAAS
+1205 GFQERLAAS

-1315 NQKLQWNAAKHFC
+1315 NQKLQWNAAKYFC

-1348 PANILGFIYDEETKR
+1348 PANILGYIFDEETKR
-1363 RMRKEDEEEDFLDDN
+1363 RMRKEDEEEDYLDDN

-1416 RTEPQVDL
+1416 RTEPLVDL
-1424 DSGRLRLNPELGRH
+1424 DSCRLP
-1438 RYERKISFAG
+1438 
-1448 ILDDED
+1448 
-1454 GHDSLNS
+1454 
-1461 SSHTLKSDTP
+1461 
-1471 SDEKKVQEP
+1471 Q
-1480 LAPIRKIRIGGSRLL
+1480 APIRKIRIGGSRLL

-1501 SFKVKKGG
+1501 SFRVKKGG

-1517 GSLKSTKMPRQDSES
+1517 GSLKSTKLSRQDSES
-1532 ENDEGL
+1532 ENEEGL
-1538 LSQSRDTVT
+1538 LSQTHSRDTVT
-1547 DIGSPWSTSEPSIE
+1547 DIGSPFSTSEPSIE
-1561 PEGSGGT
+1561 PEGPSSGGA
-1568 GGPEDNYHRNMS
+1568 EDNYHSNMS

-1591 QSFICTHVEFCH
+1591 QSFICTHIDFCH

-1617 VRAVKLLYGE
+1617 VRAIKLVYGE

-1633 EDRAGNVS
+1633 EDSASSGNI
-1641 GRAKRNKECSDKSS
+1641 GARAKKNKECSDKSC

-1667 SNADGKKD
+1667 SNTEGKKD

-1689 APAPLSLLIKA
+1689 SPAPLSLLIKA
-1700 APILTEDMYGDVQPA
+1700 APILTADMYGDVQPA

-1734 FLLCAVKVPDAVTEM
+1734 FLLCAVKV
-1749 MMAEFQHAE
+1749 
-1758 ASQRINSVFKF
+1758 
-1769 YTLWRFRYQ
+1769 
-1778 VWPRMEE
+1778 WPRMEE

-1813 MFDPPW
+1813 IFDPPW
-1819 VPSNTGSV
+1819 VPQNTGSV
-1827 QDPINEDNSKSF
+1827 QDPINEDQS
-1839 SARAVSR
+1839 RAVSR

-1878 VAQEACYEPTCG
+1878 VAQEACYEPTCS
-1890 PPPEQEEEEEA
+1890 PPARAGGRSVLFFLRLALVLSAEEV
-1901 VNLASRRMSVT
+1901 VNLASRRLSVS

-1931 WSVRSVASAE
+1931 WSVRSLASAE
-1941 DEENATEHTPTHHML
+1941 DEENTTEHTPTHHML

-2026 MYMLRKLLMNIGDL
+2026 MYMLRKLLLNIGDL

-2171 HYSKTFV
+2171 HYSKTYV

-2227 TQNMPAVHK
+2227 TQHMPAVHK

-2255 TAIDGEFSLFSEPQG
+2255 TAIDAEFSLFNEQQG

-2303 EIMLFLNVFNGAL
+2303 EMMLFLNVFNGAL

-2348 YQWILPTMLQAYAD
+2348 YQWILPTMLQVYAD
-2362 YESNPLL
+2362 YESDPLL

-2419 FDLLVSLEGETLDAL
+2419 FDLLVSLEGETQDAL

-2449 DFCYGNEDLA
+2449 DFCYGNEDLT
-2459 FSITESIKLC
+2459 FSISEAIKLC

-2492 VPCFLQKLKSNTM
+2492 VPCHLQKLKSNTV

-2530 LYSSETLT
+2530 LYSSEALT
-2538 RPMTAPQLSRCD
+2538 RPMTAPQMSRCD
-2550 QGHKGATTANHAMSG
+2550 QGHKGGTTANHAMSG
-2565 GPNTSRLVSNIRDN
+2565 GVNTRDN

-2649 RLAEIAHA
+2649 RSPTA

-2670 SRGLRRYITEML
+2670 SRGLRRYIMEML
-2682 PITDWSAETVRPAL
+2682 PITDWSSEAVRPAL

-2716 RCARPQALCTRS
+2716 RRQ
-2728 VAALRALY
+2728 VEWEAA
-2736 SFTTVPLLWRNS
+2736 
-2748 GVKSSSCLPVSSL
+2748 SSL
-2761 AGHATPWGVS
+2761 IEGI
-2771 LFLSPVSAAASL
+2771 
-2783 GMCAP
+2783 
-2788 ACVCPSDLDVVCLRR
+2788 CL
-2803 TAKVVRLL
+2803 TLQ
-2811 LLALLIDVFVSSSVS
+2811 
-2826 AFTRQPIISFLPHL
+2826 RQPIISFLPHL

-2883 VRLVALQIQALKDD
+2883 VRLVALQIQALKED

-2924 VLTVGSGSKGQ
+2924 VLTVGSGSK
-2935 SPGTQDSP
+2935 DSP
-2943 HLEQPEHVQDQEL
+2943 HLEQPEIFLLLQTVINILLPPRIISTSRTKNFMLD
-2956 HAGCLPAHCSTPG
+2956 ASPAHCSTPG
-2969 DQGKDLRREGLAE
+2969 DTGKDLRREGLAE

-3000 RQLGNQ
+3000 RSLGNQ

-3046 PYIQCKLLTQPADS
+3046 PFIQCKLLTQPADS

-3141 VWEQESQPSRQ
+3141 VWEQDSQPSRQ

-3162 EDEEPEQEENDSI
+3162 EDDEENDSM

-3189 RIISQRR
+3189 RVIAQRR
-3196 FSSYAT
+3196 FSSHAT
-3202 GNASAQS
+3202 GSAASQPEA
-3209 EPGTRSTMLPSQS
+3209 PRTTMLPSHS

-3227 DESQGLEEGNLSRVA
+3227 DESQGLLQEGNLSRVA
-3242 SVQSEPGQQNLLL
+3242 SVQSEPGQQNLLI
-3255 QPPLGRNRG
+3255 QPPLGRKRG

-3278 EPRGAGRSGAR
+3278 EPRGRSGAR
-3289 LSATRRSIQPKNKIL
+3289 LSTTRRSIQPKNKPL
-3304 ATHGGDQK
+3304 AHGDQK
-3312 RVVTFT
+3312 RSVTFT
-3318 ETQQEAQ
+3318 ENQGQQPSTPGAMEPTAEA
-3325 TKPPVPAGADAQPE
+3325 
-3339 VRKASPAPPS
+3339 RKASPALSKSPTLEVPS
-3349 TPPASSGASF
+3349 AS
-3359 SATVKADLHSPSRKQ
+3359 SATVTADLHGPANAQ
-3374 LSISTES
+3374 VPPAISS
-3381 KEKREQWSLRSSL
+3381 KEKREQWGLRSSL
-3394 SPRGSISRGSTPTPP
+3394 SPPPSISRPSTPTPP
-3409 SRSCSPVPPPHPI
+3409 SRTCSPLPL
-3422 SRTCSPLPPPPL
+3422 SRTCSPLPLSRTSSPLPPPL
-3434 PILGIH
+3434 PVLGTAPAPGPPPPPPLPPLLPPPPPGPPRIR
-3440 PCANFPQ
+3440 
-3447 QGASSCSTPES
+3447 ES
-3458 PEDLD
+3458 PGDED
-3463 TTALLGRN
+3463 TTALLPRS
-3471 TDTLLHISE
+3471 DTLLQLSE
-3480 DNGGTENPLLV
+3480 DDGTENPLLT
-3491 PLLVPLLSPRHSPAL
+3491 PLLSPPSPRHTP
-3506 PSRRSPLPLSPVDLD
+3506 RRSPRRLPLPLSPVDLD

>member
-6 SLDDTDPECGKGIP
+6 SLDDNEPECGKGIP

-67 EAIQSISRWEL
+67 DAIQSISRWEL
-78 VQAALPHVLHCTAIL
+78 VQAALPHVLHCTSIL

-121 LEAAQECNHEPSLGH
+121 LDAAQECNHEPSLSH
-136 GWSGGSSSSAF
+136 GWSAGSSGGGAF
-147 LQPLGMGN
+147 LQPLGN
-155 QGSPPG
+155 QGSSPG
-161 RVGQSCP
+161 AP
-168 GSGTGS
+168 GSCSSSALGGS
-174 GSGVPR
+174 GPHHSN
-180 RSGSLEEDEHARNK
+180 SQLEEDEHARAK
-194 LFHKSMATVEL
+194 WFHKSMATVEL

-224 RLASGLVLWQPMW
+224 RLVSGLIIWQPMW

-242 DVPAFSALIKPVRNI
+242 DIPAFTALIKPVRNI
-257 VTAKRNSPVNN
+257 VTAKRNSPISN
-268 QCSPCGS
+268 QCSPRGS
-275 SNQGQMGFQVVCE
+275 GNPGPMGFQVVCE
-288 TAQSDSSSPGAGEQ
+288 AGHSDSSSSAAGEH
-302 SCRRGNSVERGGPS
+302 SCRRGNSVEKGGPS
-316 RPQAPPHDKGVSKK
+316 QQPPLVKGPTKK
-330 KTSAPVGIPFS
+330 KTSAPAGVPAS
-341 LAQRARYATYFD
+341 LSQHARYATYFD

-374 MFYLQRLRQI
+374 MYYLQRLRQI
-384 LEERPERPPEPLIP
+384 LEERPERVPEPLVT

-419 KTQDMSLKSNEE
+419 KTQDMSLKCNEE
-431 AKSLSS
+431 GKSLST
-437 ETFSKVSMTNLRRP
+437 ETFTKVSLTNLRRQ
-451 AVPDLSSDLGMNL
+451 AVPDLSSDLGMNI

-499 LHDDHLDVSP
+499 LHEDHLDVSP

-514 SFGSFSGVGDD
+514 SFGSFSGLGDD
-525 RRALERG
+525 RRTLDRG
-532 GWQATIMGKFTR
+532 GWQATIM
-544 RGSSDTAA
+544 
-552 DADSLSVKHS
+552 
-562 HSHHSLLRDLPDHSN
+562 
-577 SHSDNTV
+577 
-584 HAKGDVR
+584 VR

-597 TMATFNTTVAS
+597 TMAAFNTTVAS

-614 DFFTEHMKKLCNPV
+614 DFFTEHMKRLCNPV
-628 SIPEIPTEPLACA
+628 VVPEMPVEPLACA

-655 CLEEGDSIEGTNNF
+655 CQEEGDNIEGTNNF
-669 ILKNGMLDLTAILRA
+669 VQKNGMLDLTAVLRA
-684 LYAVLTHD
+684 LYAVLSHD
-692 ISSRICDVSL
+692 ISSRICDVAL
-702 NIIDCLLQL
+702 NIIDSLLQL
-711 GVVPGMGKKLTK
+711 GVVPGVGKKLSK
-723 PKDKENDEMRLPKE
+723 PDNKENEEVRAKDAV
-737 GANQSLGGAQ
+737 GHSLG
-747 GGVSGG
+747 
-753 CMGAAP
+753 
-759 GGGGGDGGGGS
+759 GGGGGDGGSGGGGG
-770 GGSGGGSGGSGGGS
+770 GGSGGGSGQGSK
-784 RDDVTENKKKDGKDD
+784 DDVKNNKDSDKKEEN
-799 GSLLSTHRLALTMLI
+799 SSLSTHRLALSMLI

-850 KLDKVQFRQTMRDY
+850 KRDKLQFRQTMRDY

-884 MEPVTDKY
+884 MEPITDKY
-892 GSAGERSRREKKR
+892 SSAGERSRRAKKR
-905 NLDKAGFGNN
+905 NIDKAGFGNN
-915 FTTGDNKSLA
+915 FTTNDNKSLA

-965 LVQFIKES
+965 LVQFIKEA

-986 LDSAEKLATAK
+986 LDSAEKVTAAK
-997 KPEEKEEIVIIKQ
+997 KPEEKDESKLQ
-1010 TMPRRSE
+1010 APRRAAILGLNAESYVCTWSE
-1017 VGVSG
+1017 AGVSG
-1022 EKGAQPSTAA
+1022 EKGQVSSAA
-1032 DECRSCISSRP
+1032 DECRSYISSRP
-1043 PQTPEHDD
+1043 PQTPEHED

-1157 TSNVKLSEV
+1157 TSAVKLSE
-1166 GGVEYGRDEEENFFK
+1166 GVAAGPEYSRDEEENFFK

-1205 QGFQERLAAS
+1205 HGFQERLAAS
-1215 QEAMKNK
+1215 QEAIKNK

-1263 PVVARA
+1263 PIVARA

-1334 GTRLSELCHSDSES
+1334 GTRLSELCHCDSES
-1348 PANILGFIYDEETKR
+1348 PANILGYIYDEEAKR
-1363 RMRKEDEEEDFLDDN
+1363 RMRKEDEEEDYLDDN

-1416 RTEPQVDL
+1416 RTEPLVDL
-1424 DSGRLRLNPELGRH
+1424 ESCRLRLDPELGRH

-1454 GHDSLNS
+1454 GRDSLNS
-1461 SSHTLKSDTP
+1461 SSHTLKSDTIC
-1471 SDEKKVQEP
+1471 DEKKAQEAT
-1480 LAPIRKIRIGGSRLL
+1480 APIRKIRIGGSRLL

-1501 SFKVKKGG
+1501 SFRIKKGG

-1517 GSLKSTKMPRQDSES
+1517 GSLKSTKMSRQDSES
-1532 ENDEGL
+1532 ENEEGI
-1538 LSQSRDTVT
+1538 LSQTNSRDTVT
-1547 DIGSPWSTSEPSIE
+1547 DIGSPCSTSEPSIE
-1561 PEGSGGT
+1561 PEGQSSSGT
-1568 GGPEDNYHRNMS
+1568 EDNYHRNMS

-1591 QSFICTHVEFCH
+1591 QSFICTHIDFCH
-1603 PRCYQHHS
+1603 PRCYQHHN

-1617 VRAVKLLYGE
+1617 VRAIKLVYSE

-1633 EDRAGNVS
+1633 EDAGATAVGIMSARAQ
-1641 GRAKRNKECSDKSS
+1641 KNKECSDKSC

-1661 KRRPTD
+1661 KRRPTE
-1667 SNADGKKD
+1667 SNTEGKKD

-1689 APAPLSLLIKA
+1689 SPAPLSLLIKA
-1700 APILTEDMYGDVQPA
+1700 APILTDDMYGDIQPA

-1724 EHMAAAAAAM
+1724 EHMAAASAAM

-1749 MMAEFQHAE
+1749 MMAEFQHPE
-1758 ASQRINSVFKF
+1758 ACQRINSIFKF

-1813 MFDPPW
+1813 IFDPPW
-1819 VPSNTGSV
+1819 VPQNTGSV
-1827 QDPINEDNSKSF
+1827 QDPINEDQSFPTLIQSVHAIKSF

-1878 VAQEACYEPTCG
+1878 VAQESCYEPTCS
-1890 PPPEQEEEEEA
+1890 PPSEQEEEAEEV
-1901 VNLASRRMSVT
+1901 VNLASRRLSVS

-1931 WSVRSVASAE
+1931 WSVRSLASAE
-1941 DEENATEHTPTHHML
+1941 DEENTTEHTPTHHMV

-1971 LPIVHLMEDGEV
+1971 LPIVHLMEDGGV

-2026 MYMLRKLLMNIGDL
+2026 MYMLRKLLLNIGDL

-2171 HYSKTFV
+2171 HYSKTYV

-2227 TQNMPAVHK
+2227 TQHMPAVHK

-2255 TAIDGEFSLFSEPQG
+2255 TAIDAEFSLFNEQQG
-2270 KELFGLDT
+2270 NELFGLDT

-2303 EIMLFLNVFNGAL
+2303 EMMLFLNVFNGAL

-2323 SLLRQYTAT
+2323 ALVRQHTAT

-2348 YQWILPTMLQAYAD
+2348 YQWILPTMLQVYAD
-2362 YESNPLL
+2362 YEGNPLL

-2399 LEFTTSTS
+2399 LEFNTNTSS
-2407 TGLSKGVSAQCL
+2407 GLSKGVSAQCL
-2419 FDLLVSLEGETLDAL
+2419 FDLLISLEGETQDAL

-2459 FSITESIKLC
+2459 FSISDSIKLC
-2469 VTVVAYAPES
+2469 VTVAAYAPES

-2492 VPCFLQKLKSNTM
+2492 VPCYLQKLKNNTM

-2530 LYSSETLT
+2530 LYSSEALT
-2538 RPMTAPQLSRCD
+2538 RPMTAPQISRCD
-2550 QGHKGATTANHAMSG
+2550 QGHKGGTTANHTMSG
-2565 GPNTSRLVSNIRDN
+2565 GVNTRDN

-2641 LLDIKSHM
+2641 LLDMKSHM

-2670 SRGLRRYITEML
+2670 SRGLRRYIMEML
-2682 PITDWSAETVRPAL
+2682 PITDWSSEAVRPAL

-2716 RCARPQALCTRS
+2716 RCARPQALCTRRQ
-2728 VAALRALY
+2728 VE
-2736 SFTTVPLLWRNS
+2736 WE
-2748 GVKSSSCLPVSSL
+2748 
-2761 AGHATPWGVS
+2761 
-2771 LFLSPVSAAASL
+2771 AASNL
-2783 GMCAP
+2783 IEGI
-2788 ACVCPSDLDVVCLRR
+2788 CL
-2803 TAKVVRLL
+2803 TLQ
-2811 LLALLIDVFVSSSVS
+2811 
-2826 AFTRQPIISFLPHL
+2826 RQSIISFLPHL

-2883 VRLVALQIQALKDD
+2883 VRLVALQIQALKED
-2897 FPLSHVISPFTNQER
+2897 FPLNHVISPFTNQER

-2924 VLTVGSGSKGQ
+2924 VLTVGSGSK
-2935 SPGTQDSP
+2935 DSP
-2943 HLEQPEHVQDQEL
+2943 HLEQPEIVLLLQTVINILLPPRIISTSRTKNFMLD
-2956 HAGCLPAHCSTPG
+2956 ASPAHCSTPG
-2969 DQGKDLRREGLAE
+2969 DTGKDLRREGLAE

-3000 RQLGNQ
+3000 RSLGNQ

-3046 PYIQCKLLTQPADS
+3046 PFIQCKLLTQPADS

-3141 VWEQESQPSRQ
+3141 VWEQDSQPSRQ

-3162 EDEEPEQEENDSI
+3162 EDDEENDSI

-3189 RIISQRR
+3189 RLISERR
-3196 FSSYAT
+3196 FSSHAT
-3202 GNASAQS
+3202 GSATLQP
-3209 EPGTRSTMLPSQS
+3209 EAPRSTMLPSHS

-3227 DESQGLEEGNLSRVA
+3227 DESQGLLQEGNLSRVA
-3242 SVQSEPGQQNLLL
+3242 SIQSEPGQQNLLI
-3255 QPPLGRNRG
+3255 QPPLGRKRG

-3272 LSIPKN
+3272 LSIPKT
-3278 EPRGAGRSGAR
+3278 EPRGRSGAR
-3289 LSATRRSIQPKNKIL
+3289 LSTTRRSIQPKNKPMETL
-3304 ATHGGDQK
+3304 LDCEAAQGDQK
-3312 RVVTFT
+3312 RSVTFT
-3318 ETQQEAQ
+3318 ETQSQQ
-3325 TKPPVPAGADAQPE
+3325 TCSGAGKPSSPSGKDVIAEGKKTNIATSKPPMLEVPS
-3339 VRKASPAPPS
+3339 AS
-3349 TPPASSGASF
+3349 
-3359 SATVKADLHSPSRKQ
+3359 SATVIADLHSPAKTQ
-3374 LSISTES
+3374 VAPTMSI

-3394 SPRGSISRGSTPTPP
+3394 SPPASISRTSTPTPP
-3409 SRSCSPVPPPHPI
+3409 SHPCSPLSRSRTSSPL
-3422 SRTCSPLPPPPL
+3422 SRTCSPLPPSLPVLGTAAFPGPPQPPALSL
-3434 PILGIH
+3434 PPSPRVPPPTAGR
-3440 PCANFPQ
+3440 NR
-3447 QGASSCSTPES
+3447 ES
-3458 PEDLD
+3458 PGDAD
-3463 TTALLGRN
+3463 TAALLPHSN
-3471 TDTLLHISE
+3471 TLVQLSE
-3480 DNGGTENPLLV
+3480 DEGTENPLLT
-3491 PLLVPLLSPRHSPAL
+3491 PLLSTSSP
-3506 PSRRSPLPLSPVDLD
+3506 RRSPCRIPLSPGDLD
-3521 LDESHV
+3521 SGESHV

>member
-6 SLDDTDPECGKGIP
+6 SLDDNEQECGKGIP

-78 VQAALPHVLHCTAIL
+78 VQAALPHVLHCTSIL

-121 LEAAQECNHEPSLGH
+121 LDAAQECNHEPSLGH

-147 LQPLGMGN
+147 LQPVGN
-155 QGSPPG
+155 QGSSPG
-161 RVGQSCP
+161 GP
-168 GSGTGS
+168 GSCS
-174 GSGVPR
+174 GSALGS
-180 RSGSLEEDEHARNK
+180 SGPQHSSSLLEEDEHARTK

-224 RLASGLVLWQPMW
+224 RLASGLVIWQPMW

-242 DVPAFSALIKPVRNI
+242 DIPAFTALIKPFRNI
-257 VTAKRNSPVNN
+257 VMAKRNSPGNN

-275 SNQGQMGFQVVCE
+275 ANPGPTGFQVVCE
-288 TAQSDSSSPGAGEQ
+288 ASQSDSSSPATGEQ
-302 SCRRGNSVERGGPS
+302 SCRRANSVETGGPS
-316 RPQAPPHDKGVSKK
+316 QQPIKGPSKK
-330 KTSAPVGIPFS
+330 KTSAPAGLPVS

-363 HWTEEGVHWAL
+363 HWTEEGMHWAL
-374 MFYLQRLRQI
+374 MYYLQRLRQI
-384 LEERPERPPEPLIP
+384 LEERPEYIPEPLVS

-419 KTQDMSLKSNEE
+419 KTQDMSLKCNEE
-431 AKSLSS
+431 EKSLST
-437 ETFSKVSMTNLRRP
+437 ETFAKVSMTNLRRQ
-451 AVPDLSSDLGMNL
+451 AVPDLSSDLGMNI

-477 KGSIPFHH
+477 KGSIPFHP
-485 TGKKRQRRMGVPFL
+485 TGKKRQRRIGVPFL
-499 LHDDHLDVSP
+499 LHEDHLDVSP

-514 SFGSFSGVGDD
+514 SFGSFSGLGDERRGLD
-525 RRALERG
+525 RS

-544 RGSSDTAA
+544 RGSTDTAA
-552 DADSLSVKHS
+552 DADSLSAKHS
-562 HSHHSLLRDLPDHSN
+562 HSHHSLIRETPDHSN
-577 SHSDNTV
+577 SHSETIV
-584 HAKGDVR
+584 KEVR

-597 TMATFNTTVAS
+597 TMAAFNTTVAS

-628 SIPEIPTEPLACA
+628 AVPEIPVEPLACA

-655 CLEEGDSIEGTNNF
+655 CLEEGENIEGTNNF
-669 ILKNGMLDLTAILRA
+669 VLKNGMLDLTAVLQA
-684 LYAVLTHD
+684 LYAVLSHD
-692 ISSRICDVSL
+692 ISSRVCDVAL

-711 GVVPGMGKKLTK
+711 GVVPGMGKKLSK
-723 PKDKENDEMRLPKE
+723 PDNKENQEAQAKDPVGQGL
-737 GANQSLGGAQ
+737 GGGAQ
-747 GGVSGG
+747 GGGSITGLGG
-753 CMGAAP
+753 
-759 GGGGGDGGGGS
+759 GGNGGGDGGGG
-770 GGSGGGSGGSGGGS
+770 GSGGGSGQGSK
-784 RDDVTENKKKDGKDD
+784 DDVKNNKDNDKKED
-799 GSLLSTHRLALTMLI
+799 GSIISTHRLALTMLI

-838 RMQAQNCLTNLY
+838 RMQAQNCLTSLY
-850 KLDKVQFRQTMRDY
+850 KLDKLQFRQTMREY
-864 VNKDSLNNIVDFLH
+864 VSKDSLNNIVDFLH

-884 MEPVTDKY
+884 MEPITD
-892 GSAGERSRREKKR
+892 
-905 NLDKAGFGNN
+905 NKAGFGNN
-915 FTTGDNKSLA
+915 FATGDNKSLA

-951 HSPENLGL
+951 HSSENLGL

-965 LVQFIKES
+965 LVQFIKEA

-986 LDSAEKLATAK
+986 LDSAEKVTTTK
-997 KPEEKEEIVIIKQ
+997 KPEEREEPKL
-1010 TMPRRSE
+1010 PGPKRSE

-1022 EKGAQPSTAA
+1022 EKGQVSNAA
-1032 DECRSCISSRP
+1032 DECRSYISSRP
-1043 PQTPEHDD
+1043 PQTPEHEEPV
-1051 QIPGAL
+1051 PGTL

-1091 HSGTTTDR
+1091 HSGTTTER

-1157 TSNVKLSEV
+1157 TSAVKLAE
-1166 GGVEYGRDEEENFFK
+1166 GVAAGPEYGREEEENFFK

-1205 QGFQERLAAS
+1205 HGFQECLAAS

-1298 TKRGL
+1298 TKKGL

-1334 GTRLSELCHSDSES
+1334 STRLTELCHLDSES
-1348 PANILGFIYDEETKR
+1348 PANILGYIYNEDTKR
-1363 RMRKEDEEEDFLDDN
+1363 RMRKEDEEEDYLEDN

-1416 RTEPQVDL
+1416 RTEPLVDL
-1424 DSGRLRLNPELGRH
+1424 DSCRLRLDPEFGRH

-1461 SSHTLKSDTP
+1461 SSHTLKSDITCE
-1471 SDEKKVQEP
+1471 EKKPPEP
-1480 LAPIRKIRIGGSRLL
+1480 QAPIRKIRIGGSRLL

-1501 SFKVKKGG
+1501 SFRVKKGG

-1517 GSLKSTKMPRQDSES
+1517 GSLKSTKLTRQDSES
-1532 ENDEGL
+1532 ENEDGL
-1538 LSQSRDTVT
+1538 LSQTQSRDTVT
-1547 DIGSPWSTSEPSIE
+1547 DIGSPFSTSEPSIE
-1561 PEGSGGT
+1561 PEGHSSGGA
-1568 GGPEDNYHRNMS
+1568 EDNYHRNMS
-1580 WLHIMILLCNQ
+1580 WLQIMILLCSQ
-1591 QSFICTHVEFCH
+1591 QSFICTHIDFCH
-1603 PRCYQHHS
+1603 PHCYQHHS

-1617 VRAVKLLYGE
+1617 VRAIKLVYGE

-1633 EDRAGNVS
+1633 EDSASSGIIG
-1641 GRAKRNKECSDKSS
+1641 GRAKKNKECSDKSC
-1655 LRTPSM
+1655 LRTPSV

-1667 SNADGKKD
+1667 SNMEGKKD

-1689 APAPLSLLIKA
+1689 SPAPLSLLIKA
-1700 APILTEDMYGDVQPA
+1700 APILTDDMYGDIQPA

-1734 FLLCAVKVPDAVTEM
+1734 FLLCAVKIPDAVTEM
-1749 MMAEFQHAE
+1749 MMAEFQHQE
-1758 ASQRINSVFKF
+1758 ACQRINSVLKF

-1813 MFDPPW
+1813 IFDPPW
-1819 VPSNTGSV
+1819 VPQNTGSV
-1827 QDPINEDNSKSF
+1827 QDPINEDQSKSF

-1878 VAQEACYEPTCG
+1878 MAQEACYEPTCS
-1890 PPPEQEEEEEA
+1890 PPPEQEEEEEV
-1901 VNLASRRMSVT
+1901 VNLASRRLSVS

-1920 HRNYSFRRGSV
+1920 HRNYSFRRGSL
-1931 WSVRSVASAE
+1931 WSVRSLASAD
-1941 DEENATEHTPTHHML
+1941 DEENTADHTPTHHMI

-1971 LPIVHLMEDGEV
+1971 LPIVHLMEDGDV

-2026 MYMLRKLLMNIGDL
+2026 MYMLRKLLLNIGDL

-2171 HYSKTFV
+2171 HYSKTYV

-2227 TQNMPAVHK
+2227 TQHMPAIHK

-2255 TAIDGEFSLFSEPQG
+2255 TAIDAEFSLFNEPQG

-2278 LHKVLW
+2278 LHKLLW

-2303 EIMLFLNVFNGAL
+2303 EMMLFLNVFNGAL

-2348 YQWILPTMLQAYAD
+2348 YQWILPTMLQVYAD

-2419 FDLLVSLEGETLDAL
+2419 FDLLVSLEGETQDAL

-2459 FSITESIKLC
+2459 FSISEAIKLC

-2492 VPCFLQKLKSNTM
+2492 VPCFLQKLKSNTA

-2538 RPMTAPQLSRCD
+2538 RPMTAPQMSRCD

-2565 GPNTSRLVSNIRDN
+2565 GVNTRDN

-2590 REELDERIAREE
+2590 REELDERLAREE

-2670 SRGLRRYITEML
+2670 SRGLRRYIMEML
-2682 PITDWSAETVRPAL
+2682 PITDWSSEAVRPAL

-2716 RCARPQALCTRS
+2716 RRQ
-2728 VAALRALY
+2728 VEWEAA
-2736 SFTTVPLLWRNS
+2736 
-2748 GVKSSSCLPVSSL
+2748 SSL
-2761 AGHATPWGVS
+2761 IEGI
-2771 LFLSPVSAAASL
+2771 
-2783 GMCAP
+2783 
-2788 ACVCPSDLDVVCLRR
+2788 CL
-2803 TAKVVRLL
+2803 TLQ
-2811 LLALLIDVFVSSSVS
+2811 
-2826 AFTRQPIISFLPHL
+2826 RQPIISFLPHL

-2883 VRLVALQIQALKDD
+2883 VRLVALQIQALKED

-2924 VLTVGSGSKGQ
+2924 VLTVGSGSK
-2935 SPGTQDSP
+2935 DSP
-2943 HLEQPEHVQDQEL
+2943 HLEQPEIFLLLQTVINILLPPRIISTSRTKNFMLD
-2956 HAGCLPAHCSTPG
+2956 ASPAHCSTPG
-2969 DQGKDLRREGLAE
+2969 DTGKDLRREGLAE

-3000 RQLGNQ
+3000 RSLGNQ

-3018 LRKVGGLAFWDFIDF
+3018 VRKVGGLAFWDFIDF

-3046 PYIQCKLLTQPADS
+3046 PFIQCKLLTQPADS

-3141 VWEQESQPSRQ
+3141 VWEQDSQPSRQ

-3162 EDEEPEQEENDSI
+3162 EDDEENDSM
-3175 SIPSVVSEHEAFLP
+3175 SIPSVVSEHEASLP
-3189 RIISQRR
+3189 RAISERR
-3196 FSSYAT
+3196 FSSHAT
-3202 GNASAQS
+3202 GLATSQS
-3209 EPGTRSTMLPSQS
+3209 EGPRTTMLPSHS

-3227 DESQGLEEGNLSRVA
+3227 DESQGLLQEGNLSRVA
-3242 SVQSEPGQQNLLL
+3242 SVQSEPGQQNLLM
-3255 QPPLGRNRG
+3255 QPPLGRKRG

-3272 LSIPKN
+3272 LSIPKT
-3278 EPRGAGRSGAR
+3278 EPRGRSGAR
-3289 LSATRRSIQPKNKIL
+3289 LSTTRRSIQPKNKPL
-3304 ATHGGDQK
+3304 ETLLDCEAHGDQK
-3312 RVVTFT
+3312 RSVTFT
-3318 ETQQEAQ
+3318 EHQGPQASAGVN
-3325 TKPPVPAGADAQPE
+3325 KPPT
-3339 VRKASPAPPS
+3339 PS
-3349 TPPASSGASF
+3349 TFNPPPESSRESPGPSRSPTLEVPSSSSSSSS
-3359 SATVKADLHSPSRKQ
+3359 SATITADLHRPIITQ
-3374 LSISTES
+3374 VPQALSS
-3381 KEKREQWSLRSSL
+3381 KEKREQWGLRSSL
-3394 SPRGSISRGSTPTPP
+3394 SPPPCASRPTTPSLP
-3409 SRSCSPVPPPHPI
+3409 
-3422 SRTCSPLPPPPL
+3422 SRTCSPMSLSRNCSPLPLSRTSSPLPPALPILASAPAPGPPLAPPLPPTPLLVPPPL
-3434 PILGIH
+3434 G
-3440 PCANFPQ
+3440 
-3447 QGASSCSTPES
+3447 SSRIRES
-3458 PEDLD
+3458 PQDED
-3463 TTALLGRN
+3463 TTALLPRS
-3471 TDTLLHISE
+3471 DALLHLGE
-3480 DNGGTENPLLV
+3480 DGGTENPLLA
-3491 PLLVPLLSPRHSPAL
+3491 PLLPPPSPRRSP
-3506 PSRRSPLPLSPVDLD
+3506 RRLPLPLSPVDLD

>member
-6 SLDDTDPECGKGIP
+6 SQDDTQEDGGRGIP

-54 VENKLHGLSPALS
+54 VENKLHGLSPALT
-67 EAIQSISRWEL
+67 EAIQSIPRHEL
-78 VQAALPHVLHCTAIL
+78 LQAALPHVLHCTAIL

-121 LEAAQECNHEPSLGH
+121 LDAPQECPS
-136 GWSGGSSSSAF
+136 
-147 LQPLGMGN
+147 GMGCHAFPN
-155 QGSPPG
+155 QSATF
-161 RVGQSCP
+161 S
-168 GSGTGS
+168 S
-174 GSGVPR
+174 GST
-180 RSGSLEEDEHARNK
+180 EDDENILLK
-194 LFHKSMATVEL
+194 LYQRSMASVEL
-205 FVFLFAPLIHRI
+205 FIFLFAPLINRI

-224 RLASGLVLWQPMW
+224 RLASGLVIWQPMW

-242 DVPAFSALIKPVRNI
+242 DVPVFSTFIKPVRNI
-257 VTAKRNSPVNN
+257 VTAKRTSAGVKQCPSSDSNSR
-268 QCSPCGS
+268 S
-275 SNQGQMGFQVVCE
+275 MGIQVVCE
-288 TAQSDSSSPGAGEQ
+288 TSKCNTSPSTGGQ
-302 SCRRGNSVERGGPS
+302 GCHRGNSMESGVPS
-316 RPQAPPHDKGVSKK
+316 QHASQKSF
-330 KTSAPVGIPFS
+330 SAPDGPPAVS
-341 LAQRARYATYFD
+341 ERARYATFFD

-363 HWTEEGVHWAL
+363 HWVEEGVYWAL
-374 MFYLQRLRQI
+374 MYYLQRLRHI
-384 LEERPERPPEPLIP
+384 LEEKSHRQPEQPNVA
-398 PLPRPRSSSMVAA
+398 LPRPRSSSMVAA
-411 TPSLVNTH
+411 APSLVNTH
-419 KTQDMSLKSNEE
+419 KTQDMLKCNEE
-431 AKSLSS
+431 EKSPSS
-437 ETFSKVSMTNLRRP
+437 EPFAKVSLTNLRRA
-451 AVPDLSSDLGMNL
+451 AVPDLSSDLGINI

-477 KGSIPFHH
+477 KGSIPFHI
-485 TGKKRQRRMGVPFL
+485 GGAKKRQRRMGVPCL
-499 LHDDHLDVSP
+499 VHEDHLDVSP
-509 TRSTF
+509 TRSNF
-514 SFGSFSGVGDD
+514 SFSSLSGLADD
-525 RRALERG
+525 RRSLDRG

-544 RGSSDTAA
+544 RSSTDMAT
-552 DADSLSVKHS
+552 DIDSLPVKHT
-562 HSHHSLLRDLPDHSN
+562 HSHQNLPEQTN
-577 SHSDNTV
+577 SHVENTIKEGV
-584 HAKGDVR
+584 Q

-614 DFFTEHMKKLCNPV
+614 DFFTEHMKKLCSPV
-628 SIPEIPTEPLACA
+628 PIPEIPSEPLACA

-646 FTDSCINYS
+646 LTDSCINYS
-655 CLEEGDSIEGTNNF
+655 SLEEGDIIEGTNNF
-669 ILKNGMLDLTAILRA
+669 ILKNGMLDLTAVLRA
-684 LYAVLTHD
+684 LYAVFNHD
-692 ISSRICDVSL
+692 ISSRVCDAALS
-702 NIIDCLLQL
+702 IIECLLQL
-711 GVVPGMGKKLTK
+711 GIPG
-723 PKDKENDEMRLPKE
+723 KDKGLSGSENKE
-737 GANQSLGGAQ
+737 NSETRSRDGTNVRNSAGGMTNLGVGVD
-747 GGVSGG
+747 GGGDG
-753 CMGAAP
+753 D
-759 GGGGGDGGGGS
+759 GGGGDGRDS
-770 GGSGGGSGGSGGGS
+770 GL
-784 RDDVTENKKKDGKDD
+784 KDD
-799 GSLLSTHRLALTMLI
+799 RHKEESSSLSPHRLALAMLI

-838 RMQAQNCLTNLY
+838 RMQAQSCLTTLY
-850 KLDKVQFRQTMRDY
+850 KMDKLQFRQTMREY
-864 VNKDSLNNIVDFLH
+864 VNKDSLNNVVDFLH

-884 MEPVTDKY
+884 MEPITDKH
-892 GSAGERSRREKKR
+892 GLAGDRFHREHKR
-905 NLDKAGFGNN
+905 TLDKAGFGNN
-915 FTTGDNKSLA
+915 FTTGGDRSVA
-925 QNMEAVVVGCM
+925 QSMESVVVGCM

-986 LDSAEKLATAK
+986 LDSTEKLSGQR
-997 KPEEKEEIVIIKQ
+997 KPEEKEGAGK
-1010 TMPRRSE
+1010 PPARRSE
-1017 VGVSG
+1017 AGPLG
-1022 EKGAQPSTAA
+1022 EKSHQSSAA
-1032 DECRSCISSRP
+1032 IDECRSCISSRP
-1043 PQTPEHDD
+1043 PQTPEHEE

-1057 LGRKDFWRKMF
+1057 LGKKDFWRKMF

-1091 HSGTTTDR
+1091 HSGTTSER

-1157 TSNVKLSEV
+1157 TSAVKLSE
-1166 GGVEYGRDEEENFFK
+1166 GGAMEFSSHDEEATFFK
-1181 RLGKWRSGR
+1181 RLGRWRSGR
-1190 RNPSKLHHTEEKDGP
+1190 RSHSKVHHPEDKDGCHS
-1205 QGFQERLAAS
+1205 FQERLVAS
-1215 QEAMKNK
+1215 QEALKNR
-1222 NVVNLGAIRQGM
+1222 NIVNLGAIRQGM

-1303 SRGRSPIVGNKR
+1303 SRGRSPVVGNKR
-1315 NQKLQWNAAKHFC
+1315 NQKLQWNAAKHFY

-1348 PANILGFIYDEETKR
+1348 PANILGFIFDEETKR
-1363 RMRKEDEEEDFLDDN
+1363 KMRKEDEEEDYLDDN

-1416 RTEPQVDL
+1416 RTEPLLDL
-1424 DSGRLRLNPELGRH
+1424 DSCRLRLDPELGRH

-1461 SSHTLKSDTP
+1461 SSHTLKSDTAF
-1471 SDEKKVQEP
+1471 DEKRNQESI
-1480 LAPIRKIRIGGSRLL
+1480 APNRKIRIGGSRLL

-1501 SFKVKKGG
+1501 SFRVKKGG
-1509 SLSSIRRA
+1509 SFSSIKRA
-1517 GSLKSTKMPRQDSES
+1517 GSLKSTKMSRQDSES
-1532 ENDEGL
+1532 ENEEGL

-1547 DIGSPWSTSEPSIE
+1547 DIGSPCSTSEPSIE
-1561 PEGSGGT
+1561 PEGQST
-1568 GGPEDNYHRNMS
+1568 GGGEENYHRNMS
-1580 WLHIMILLCNQ
+1580 WIHVMILLCNQ
-1591 QSFICTHVEFCH
+1591 QSFICTHQDFCH
-1603 PRCYQHHS
+1603 PRCYLHHS

-1617 VRAVKLLYGE
+1617 VRAIKLLYGE

-1633 EDRAGNVS
+1633 DSAALNIGT
-1641 GRAKRNKECSDKSS
+1641 RAKKNKECSDKSC

-1661 KRRPTD
+1661 KRRATD
-1667 SNADGKKD
+1667 SHTEGKKD
-1675 TGMLKYIR
+1675 IGMLKYIR

-1689 APAPLSLLIKA
+1689 SPAPLSLLIKA
-1700 APILTEDMYGDVQPA
+1700 APILTEDMYGDIQPA
-1715 AWELLLSVD
+1715 AWELLLSTD

-1734 FLLCAVKVPDAVTEM
+1734 FLLCAVKVPDAVSDM
-1749 MMAEFQHAE
+1749 MFAEFQHQEPA
-1758 ASQRINSVFKF
+1758 QRISSVLKF
-1769 YTLWRFRYQ
+1769 YTLWRFRYH

-1819 VPSNTGSV
+1819 IPQNTGSV
-1827 QDPINEDNSKSF
+1827 QDPINEDQSKSF

-1858 QQEEEKRRLGREA
+1858 QQEEERRRLGREA

-1878 VAQEACYEPTCG
+1878 ISHEACYEPTCS
-1890 PPPEQEEEEEA
+1890 PPPEQEEDEDV
-1901 VNLASRRMSVT
+1901 VNLASRRLSVS

-1920 HRNYSFRRGSV
+1920 HRNYSFRRGSL
-1931 WSVRSVASAE
+1931 WSVRSAVSTE
-1941 DEENATEHTPTHHML
+1941 DEDNTTEHTPTHHVV

-1983 REDGVAV
+1983 QEDGVAV
-1990 SAVAQQILWNCLIE
+1990 SAVAQQVLWNCLIE

-2026 MYMLRKLLMNIGDL
+2026 IYMLRKLLLNIGDM

-2159 HYFLMDKRWNLI
+2159 QYFLMDKRWNLI
-2171 HYSKTFV
+2171 HYAKTYV

-2194 VHMLPEK
+2194 VHMLPEE
-2201 GQELIQKQVFSRKLE
+2201 GQELIQKQVFTRKLE

-2227 TQNMPAVHK
+2227 TQHMPASHK

-2255 TAIDGEFSLFSEPQG
+2255 SAINAEFSLFNESQG

-2278 LHKVLW
+2278 LHKMLW

-2296 SEYPWGD
+2296 SEHPWGD
-2303 EIMLFLNVFNGAL
+2303 EMMLFLNVLNGAL

-2323 SLLRQYTAT
+2323 ALLRQYTAT

-2348 YQWILPTMLQAYAD
+2348 YQWILPTILQVYSD
-2362 YESNPLL
+2362 YENNPLL
-2369 RQGIEFCCRQFYILH
+2369 SKGIEFCCRQFYILH
-2384 RKPFILQLF
+2384 RKPFVLQLF

-2399 LEFTTSTS
+2399 LEFNISS
-2407 TGLSKGVSAQCL
+2407 SSGLSKGVSAQCL
-2419 FDLLVSLEGETLDAL
+2419 FDLLLSLEGETDDAL
-2434 DALELVKAEK
+2434 DVLELVKAEK

-2459 FSITESIKLC
+2459 FSISDSIKLC

-2492 VPCFLQKLKSNTM
+2492 VPCYLQKLKKT
-2505 TMESASAARD
+2505 TVALESACAARD

-2530 LYSSETLT
+2530 LYSVEALT
-2538 RPMTAPQLSRCD
+2538 RPMTAPQMSRCD
-2550 QGHKGATTANHAMSG
+2550 QGHKGGTAANHTMSG
-2565 GPNTSRLVSNIRDN
+2565 GPGGRDDLN
-2579 LHLLEEGQGMP
+2579 LLEEGQGVP
-2590 REELDERIAREE
+2590 REEMDERIAREE

-2617 YKHCGPR
+2617 YKHSVPR

-2649 RLAEIAHA
+2649 RLAEIAHS

-2670 SRGLRRYITEML
+2670 SRGLRRYIMEML
-2682 PITDWSAETVRPAL
+2682 PITDWSAEAVRPAL

-2716 RCARPQALCTRS
+2716 RRQ
-2728 VAALRALY
+2728 VEWEAA
-2736 SFTTVPLLWRNS
+2736 
-2748 GVKSSSCLPVSSL
+2748 SSL
-2761 AGHATPWGVS
+2761 IEGI
-2771 LFLSPVSAAASL
+2771 
-2783 GMCAP
+2783 
-2788 ACVCPSDLDVVCLRR
+2788 CL
-2803 TAKVVRLL
+2803 TLQ
-2811 LLALLIDVFVSSSVS
+2811 
-2826 AFTRQPIISFLPHL
+2826 RQPIISFLPHL

-2897 FPLSHVISPFTNQER
+2897 FPLNHVISPFTNQER
-2912 REGMLLNLLIPF
+2912 RESMLLNLLIPF
-2924 VLTVGSGSKGQ
+2924 VLTVGSGSK
-2935 SPGTQDSP
+2935 DSP
-2943 HLEQPEHVQDQEL
+2943 HLEQPEVLLLLQTVLNILLPPRIINTSRSKSFMLDNS
-2956 HAGCLPAHCSTPG
+2956 PAHCSTPG
-2969 DQGKDLRREGLAE
+2969 DTGKDLRREGLTE
-2982 STSQAAYLA
+2982 STGQAAYLA

-3000 RQLGNQ
+3000 RQLGSQ
-3006 WYRLSLQVKEMA
+3006 WYQLSLQVKEMA
-3018 LRKVGGLAFWDFIDF
+3018 LRKVGGMAFWDFIDF
-3033 IVRTRIPIFVLLR
+3033 IVRTRIPIFILLR
-3046 PYIQCKLLTQPADS
+3046 PFIQCKLLTQPAES

-3086 SLFAEFNNE
+3086 SLFAEFSNE

-3141 VWEQESQPSRQ
+3141 VWEQDSQPSRQ

-3162 EDEEPEQEENDSI
+3162 EEEEENDSM
-3175 SIPSVVSEHEAFLP
+3175 SIPSVVSEHETFIPSA
-3189 RIISQRR
+3189 ITHRR
-3196 FSSYAT
+3196 FSSHTTGAT
-3202 GNASAQS
+3202 QPELIS
-3209 EPGTRSTMLPSQS
+3209 STMLPSH
-3222 EPNVL
+3222 
-3227 DESQGLEEGNLSRVA
+3227 RVA
-3242 SVQSEPGQQNLLL
+3242 SVQSEPGQQNVLIH
-3255 QPPLGRNRG
+3255 PPLGRKRG

-3272 LSIPKN
+3272 LSIHKLPS
-3278 EPRGAGRSGAR
+3278 ESRGRSGAR
-3289 LSATRRSIQPKNKIL
+3289 LSTTRRSIQPKNRQIVY
-3304 ATHGGDQK
+3304 GEQQK
-3312 RVVTFT
+3312 RSVTFT
-3318 ETQQEAQ
+3318 ETQPE
-3325 TKPPVPAGADAQPE
+3325 TTCKSPPE
-3339 VRKASPAPPS
+3339 IRTTS
-3349 TPPASSGASF
+3349 PPASPPG
-3359 SATVKADLHSPSRKQ
+3359 ATVKPDLESLCCPETLPGAKSYKGKETYTASSR
-3374 LSISTES
+3374 
-3381 KEKREQWSLRSSL
+3381 L
-3394 SPRGSISRGSTPTPP
+3394 SPPTNTFTPP
-3409 SRSCSPVPPPHPI
+3409 SSSLTTCPSPRPSSPAVTPSCSPLAHSLSHVPSQIRPNPEKEE
-3422 SRTCSPLPPPPL
+3422 TAMLL
-3434 PILGIH
+3434 QYELG
-3440 PCANFPQ
+3440 AEQ
-3447 QGASSCSTPES
+3447 
-3458 PEDLD
+3458 
-3463 TTALLGRN
+3463 
-3471 TDTLLHISE
+3471 TLLKP
-3480 DNGGTENPLLV
+3480 N
-3491 PLLVPLLSPRHSPAL
+3491 L
-3506 PSRRSPLPLSPVDLD
+3506 PKPPGSGSSLFTLSPVDLD

>member
-6 SLDDTDPECGKGIP
+6 SLDDSDQENCRGVP

-54 VENKLHGLSPALS
+54 VENKLHGLSPALT

-121 LEAAQECNHEPSLGH
+121 LEAAQECHQEPGLGH
-136 GWSGGSSSSAF
+136 GWSGGSSGSSSAY
-147 LQPLGMGN
+147 LQPMGN
-155 QGSPPG
+155 QGLTDHN
-161 RVGQSCP
+161 
-168 GSGTGS
+168 GSTT
-174 GSGVPR
+174 
-180 RSGSLEEDEHARNK
+180 EENEYARAK
-194 LFHKSMATVEL
+194 LYHKNMATVEL
-205 FVFLFAPLIHRI
+205 FVFLFAPLINRI

-224 RLASGLVLWQPMW
+224 RLAGGLVIWQPMW

-242 DVPAFSALIKPVRNI
+242 DVPAFSALVKPMRNI
-257 VTAKRNSPVNN
+257 VTAKRNSPCINIIV
-268 QCSPCGS
+268 QLGS
-275 SNQGQMGFQVVCE
+275 CDFLFYLGFQVVCE
-288 TAQSDSSSPGAGEQ
+288 SDQPDSPSPSVTGQ
-302 SCRRGNSVERGGPS
+302 SCRRGNSVEKGGS
-316 RPQAPPHDKGVSKK
+316 SQHAFEKGFSQPKNFSVPGGISVS
-330 KTSAPVGIPFS
+330 
-341 LAQRARYATYFD
+341 QRARYATYFD
-353 VAVLRCLLQP
+353 VAVLRCLMQP

-374 MFYLQRLRQI
+374 IYYLQRLRQI
-384 LEERPERPPEPLIP
+384 LQEKPERPPEPLIP

-419 KTQDMSLKSNEE
+419 KTQDMTLKCNEE
-431 AKSLSS
+431 SRSLSS
-437 ETFSKVSMTNLRRP
+437 ETFSKVSVTNLRRP
-451 AVPDLSSDLGMNL
+451 AVPDLSIEMGMNI

-499 LHDDHLDVSP
+499 MHEDHLDVSP

-514 SFGSFSGVGDD
+514 SFGSFSGLGDD
-525 RRALERG
+525 RRTLDRG
-532 GWQATIMGKFTR
+532 GWPSTIMGKLTR
-544 RGSSDTAA
+544 RGSSDTAG
-552 DADSLSVKHS
+552 DVDSLGAKHF
-562 HSHHSLLRDLPDHSN
+562 HSHHNLPEHSN
-577 SHSDNTV
+577 SHSDNTI
-584 HAKGDVR
+584 KEVR

-608 FNVGYA
+608 FNVGYT
-614 DFFTEHMKKLCNPV
+614 DFFTEHIKKLCNPIP
-628 SIPEIPTEPLACA
+628 IPEMPCEPLACS

-646 FTDSCINYS
+646 LTDSCINYTS
-655 CLEEGDSIEGTNNF
+655 LEDRDTIEGTNNF
-669 ILKNGMLDLTAILRA
+669 ILKNGMLDLMAVLRA
-684 LYAVLTHD
+684 LYSVLTHD
-692 ISSRICDVSL
+692 ISSRICDVAL
-702 NIIDCLLQL
+702 NIIECLLQL
-711 GVVPGMGKKLTK
+711 GVVPSVIKKAPK
-723 PKDKENDEMRLPKE
+723 PEDKEVERPKE
-737 GANQSLGGAQ
+737 GASQSVGGAQ
-747 GGVSGG
+747 GEAAGG
-753 CMGAAP
+753 TGAAP
-759 GGGGGDGGGGS
+759 NGGGGGDGGGG
-770 GGSGGGSGGSGGGS
+770 GGESRGGS
-784 RDDVTENKKKDGKDD
+784 RDDIKNNKDNQDGDT
-799 GSLLSTHRLALTMLI
+799 SLSTHRLALTMLI

-838 RMQAQNCLTNLY
+838 RMQVNICAQNCLTTLY
-850 KLDKVQFRQTMRDY
+850 KLDKVQFRQTMKEY

-884 MEPVTDKY
+884 MEPITD
-892 GSAGERSRREKKR
+892 
-905 NLDKAGFGNN
+905 NKAGFGNN
-915 FTTGDNKSLA
+915 FTTGGDKSLVHS
-925 QNMEAVVVGCM
+925 METVVVGCM

-951 HSPENLGL
+951 HSSENLGL

-986 LDSAEKLATAK
+986 LDSAEKLNTTK
-997 KPEEKEEIVIIKQ
+997 KTDEKEETKPSSTSMLICVYLFLSI
-1010 TMPRRSE
+1010 SE
-1017 VGVSG
+1017 
-1022 EKGAQPSTAA
+1022 E
-1032 DECRSCISSRP
+1032 
-1043 PQTPEHDD
+1043 

-1120 WLKRSSLSGLTDGV
+1120 WLKRSSLSGLADGV

-1157 TSNVKLSEV
+1157 TSAVKLSE
-1166 GGVEYGRDEEENFFK
+1166 GSAIEYGREEEENFFK
-1181 RLGKWRSGR
+1181 RLGC
-1190 RNPSKLHHTEEKDGP
+1190 H
-1205 QGFQERLAAS
+1205 GFQERLAAS

-1222 NVVNLGAIRQGM
+1222 NIVNLGAIRQGM

-1303 SRGRSPIVGNKR
+1303 SRGRSPVAGNKR
-1315 NQKLQWNAAKHFC
+1315 NTKLQWNAAKHFY

-1334 GTRLSELCHSDSES
+1334 GTRLSEICHSDTES
-1348 PANILGFIYDEETKR
+1348 PANILGFIYDEESKR
-1363 RMRKEDEEEDFLDDN
+1363 RAKKEDEEEDYLDDN

-1385 GCPFALKMAAC
+1385 GCPFSLKMAAC

-1416 RTEPQVDL
+1416 RTEPLVDL
-1424 DSGRLRLNPELGRH
+1424 ESCRLRLDPELGRH

-1454 GHDSLNS
+1454 GHDDSLNS
-1461 SSHTLKSDTP
+1461 SSHTLKSDTGCE
-1471 SDEKKVQEP
+1471 EKKSS
-1480 LAPIRKIRIGGSRLL
+1480 KIRIGGSRLL

-1501 SFKVKKGG
+1501 SFRVKKGG

-1517 GSLKSTKMPRQDSES
+1517 GSLKGTKMSRQDSES
-1532 ENDEGL
+1532 ENDAESERL

-1547 DIGSPWSTSEPSIE
+1547 DIGSPWSASEPSIE
-1561 PEGSGGT
+1561 PEGPGST
-1568 GGPEDNYHRNMS
+1568 GGVEDNYHRNMS

-1591 QSFICTHVEFCH
+1591 QSFICTHVDFCH

-1617 VRAVKLLYGE
+1617 VRAIKLLYGE
-1627 TVDSLR
+1627 TVDSLK
-1633 EDRAGNVS
+1633 ENSTTGNIS
-1641 GRAKRNKECSDKSS
+1641 GRAKKSKECSDKSC

-1667 SNADGKKD
+1667 SSAEGKKD

-1689 APAPLSLLIKA
+1689 SPAPLSLLIKA
-1700 APILTEDMYGDVQPA
+1700 APILTDDMYGDILPA

-1724 EHMAAAAAAM
+1724 EHMAAAAAAL
-1734 FLLCAVKVPDAVTEM
+1734 FLLCAVKVPDGVTEM
-1749 MMAEFQHAE
+1749 MMAEFQHQE
-1758 ASQRINSVFKF
+1758 ACQRINSILKF
-1769 YTLWRFRYQ
+1769 YTVWRFRYQ

-1813 MFDPPW
+1813 IFDPPW
-1819 VPSNTGSV
+1819 VPVNAGTVPDAIS
-1827 QDPINEDNSKSF
+1827 EDQFKSF

-1846 SHQRAEHILKNL
+1846 SHQRAEHILKNM

-1878 VAQEACYEPTCG
+1878 IAQEACYEPTCS
-1890 PPPEQEEEEEA
+1890 PPPEQEEEVEDV
-1901 VNLASRRMSVT
+1901 VNLTSRRLSVS

-1931 WSVRSVASAE
+1931 WSVRSVVSAE
-1941 DEENATEHTPTHHML
+1941 DDENTTELTPTHHML
-1956 QPPQAVFPACICAAV
+1956 QPPQSVFPPCICAAV

-1990 SAVAQQILWNCLIE
+1990 CAVAQQVLWNCLIE

-2026 MYMLRKLLMNIGDL
+2026 MYMLRKLLLNIGDL

-2077 LWEVVGYVEGLFFK
+2077 LWEIVGYVEGLFFK

-2159 HYFLMDKRWNLI
+2159 NYFLMDKRWNLI
-2171 HYSKTFV
+2171 HYAKTYV

-2216 EVGRVLFLISL
+2216 EIGRVLFIISL
-2227 TQNMPAVHK
+2227 TQRMPAMHK
-2236 QSHVSL
+2236 QSHVSM

-2255 TAIDGEFSLFSEPQG
+2255 SAIDAEFTLFNEPLG

-2323 SLLRQYTAT
+2323 ALLRQYSAT

-2348 YQWILPTMLQAYAD
+2348 YQWILPTMLQTYAD

-2369 RQGIEFCCRQFYILH
+2369 RRGIEFCCRQFYILH

-2399 LEFTTSTS
+2399 LEFTTRTS
-2407 TGLSKGVSAQCL
+2407 TGLSKGVSSQCL
-2419 FDLLVSLEGETLDAL
+2419 FDLLVSLEGETADSL

-2459 FSITESIKLC
+2459 FSISEAIKLC

-2479 FRSLQMLMVLEAL
+2479 YRSLQMLMVLEAL
-2492 VPCFLQKLKSNTM
+2492 VPCYLQKMKGNTQ
-2505 TMESASAARD
+2505 TLESASAARD

-2530 LYSSETLT
+2530 LYSVEALT
-2538 RPMTAPQLSRCD
+2538 RPMTAPQMSRCD
-2550 QGHKGATTANHAMSG
+2550 QGHKGATTANHTMSG
-2565 GPNTSRLVSNIRDN
+2565 GPNTRSGDN
-2579 LHLLEEGQGMP
+2579 LHLLEEGQGIL
-2590 REELDERIAREE
+2590 REELDERITREE

-2649 RLAEIAHA
+2649 RLAEIAHS

-2682 PITDWSAETVRPAL
+2682 PITDWSAEAIRPAL

-2716 RCARPQALCTRS
+2716 RRQ
-2728 VAALRALY
+2728 VEWEAA
-2736 SFTTVPLLWRNS
+2736 
-2748 GVKSSSCLPVSSL
+2748 SSL
-2761 AGHATPWGVS
+2761 IEGI
-2771 LFLSPVSAAASL
+2771 
-2783 GMCAP
+2783 
-2788 ACVCPSDLDVVCLRR
+2788 CL
-2803 TAKVVRLL
+2803 TLH
-2811 LLALLIDVFVSSSVS
+2811 
-2826 AFTRQPIISFLPHL
+2826 RQPIISFLPHL

-2883 VRLVALQIQALKDD
+2883 VRLVAMQIQALKDD

-2924 VLTVGSGSKGQ
+2924 VLTVGSGSK
-2935 SPGTQDSP
+2935 DSP
-2943 HLEQPEHVQDQEL
+2943 HLEQPEVFLLLQTVINILLPPRIISTSRSKNFVLD
-2956 HAGCLPAHCSTPG
+2956 ASPAHCSTPG
-2969 DQGKDLRREGLAE
+2969 DTGKDLRREGLAE

-3006 WYRLSLQVKEMA
+3006 WYKLSLQVKEMA

-3033 IVRTRIPIFVLLR
+3033 IVRTRIPIFILLR
-3046 PYIQCKLLTQPADS
+3046 PFIQCKLLTQPAES
-3060 QEEITARHHIADQ
+3060 QEEITARHHIAEQ
-3073 LERRFIPRPLCKS
+3073 LERRFIPRSLCKS
-3086 SLFAEFNNE
+3086 SLFAEFSNE

-3162 EDEEPEQEENDSI
+3162 EEEEENDSI
-3175 SIPSVVSEHEAFLP
+3175 SVPSVVSEHEAFLP
-3189 RIISQRR
+3189 RLISQRR
-3196 FSSYAT
+3196 FSSHAT
-3202 GNASAQS
+3202 GSAATQP
-3209 EPGTRSTMLPSQS
+3209 EPGMSTMLPSHS

-3227 DESQGLEEGNLSRVA
+3227 DESQGLLEEGNLSRVA
-3242 SVQSEPGQQNLLL
+3242 SVQSEPGQQNLLI
-3255 QPPLGRNRG
+3255 QPPLGRKRG

-3272 LSIPKN
+3272 LSIQRVQD
-3278 EPRGAGRSGAR
+3278 ESRGRQGAR
-3289 LSATRRSIQPKNKIL
+3289 LSTTRRTIQPK
-3304 ATHGGDQK
+3304 THSDQK
-3312 RVVTFT
+3312 RSVTFT
-3318 ETQQEAQ
+3318 ETQQEL
-3325 TKPPVPAGADAQPE
+3325 AG
-3339 VRKASPAPPS
+3339 RSPTATPS
-3349 TPPASSGASF
+3349 TS
-3359 SATVKADLHSPSRKQ
+3359 
-3374 LSISTES
+3374 
-3381 KEKREQWSLRSSL
+3381 SSL
-3394 SPRGSISRGSTPTPP
+3394 PGVTEVGKL
-3409 SRSCSPVPPPHPI
+3409 
-3422 SRTCSPLPPPPL
+3422 TCSPLPPPL
-3434 PILGIH
+3434 PIL
-3440 PCANFPQ
+3440 
-3447 QGASSCSTPES
+3447 STPSRLAPTQIRES
-3458 PEDLD
+3458 PEDEE
-3463 TTALLGRN
+3463 TTGLLQN
-3471 TDTLLHISE
+3471 TDTSPSVGE
-3480 DNGGTENPLLV
+3480 DRGTENPLLTS
-3491 PLLVPLLSPRHSPAL
+3491 LLTPHTL
-3506 PSRRSPLPLSPVDLD
+3506 SPLPLSPVDLD